1 MGNKSIQKFF
11 ADQNSVID
19 LSSLGN
25 AKGAKV
31 SLSGP
36 DMNITTPRGSVII
49 VNGALYSSIK
59 GNNLAVKF
67 KDKTITGAKILGSV
81 DLKDIQLE
89 RIDSSLV
96 DSAQVEKKGNGKRR
110 NKKEEE
116 ELKKQLDDAENAKKE
131 ADKAKEEAEK
141 AKEAAEKAL
150 NEAFEVQNSSKQIEE
165 MLQNFL
171 ADNVAK
177 DNLAQQSDASQ
188 QNTQA
193 KATQASKQ
201 NDAEKVLPQPI
212 NKNTSTGKSN
222 SSKNE
227 ENKLDAES
235 VKEPLKVT
243 LALAAESNSG
253 SKDDSITNFTKPQF
267 VGSTAPN
274 ATVIIKINGIAV
286 GQAVADSL
294 GNFTFTAPETLT
306 DGTYNLEAEAKTADG
321 SGSAKLVITIDSV
334 TDKPTFE
341 LSPESSV
348 SGHKGL
354 TPTLTPSIV
363 GTAEENAKVDIYVD
377 NKLVASVD
385 VDKDGNW
392 SYEFKDNELSEGEN
406 SIKVVAVDKAG
417 NKNETT
423 DSIITDTIAPEK
435 PTIELDDSSDSG
447 IKNDNI
453 TNSTLPTF
461 IGVAEPGSTVSI
473 YLGLK
478 HLGEVIVAKDGTWSY
493 TLTTPLKDGEY
504 NITATATDIAGHTS
518 ATANLPFTIDTRISY
533 FSAEIETTNDSG
545 IVGDN
550 VTNNTRPTFT
560 GKTEPNAI
568 ISVINSET
576 GEEVIFKANDKGEWT
591 FNFTSDSVEGINNLT
606 FTVEDVAGNKK
617 DFSFSYVID
626 TIAPVPPTVS
636 LEDYVVLPNGIILSG
651 NDLPALVGTAEPK
664 STILLMRDGKLYDSI
679 EVDSNGTWNYQFSN
693 KFLQGAYDI
702 EIISQDAAGNKSSTV
717 KYSFTIQTE
726 VVPPKAELDASDDS
740 GAKGDWITNKHNAL
754 TLLGTADRFATVN
767 ILIDGKTIGVTTADA
782 DGNWNFDISRNL
794 SDNVYKITVES
805 IDPLGR
811 TSSVDYQLTIDSFT
825 PIPTVMLH
833 DSADSGVKGDM
844 ITKINTPLFTGM
856 AEANAK
862 VSIYVDGVLSGEAIA
877 GDDGVWNFQF
887 TTALSDGSHDVTVK
901 VEDIAGNTAS
911 SSAYNFQ
918 IVTQTQKPTIE
929 LVNDTGV
936 DNTDHIINE
945 KNPALTGTAAP
956 YSTVKLYI
964 DGALIAEV
972 RTNKDG
978 RWEYTLKADQGLVDG
993 DHRITASVEDIAGNI
1008 AHSDPFLISVDTAIS
1023 IPIVSLSPDSDSGIS
1038 DDNLTNIVKPTLHLK
1053 DIDPDIISV
1062 QVWDAMSDTQIGV
1075 ATQQPDGSWAYT
1087 FTSDLTEGLHQVYVK
1102 VEDIAGNKANSA
1114 IFDFTIDTTVSTP
1127 VISLLSK
1134 DDTGVT
1140 GDNLT
1145 NINKPG
1151 FAISGVDADAHRV
1164 VVQVMHNGVS
1174 EEIELSHLNG
1184 SWLFIPGNTWADGSY
1199 TLTVKVEDKAGNTN
1213 YSAPLTVVIDT
1224 QIAIDGVELVND
1236 SGVKGDNMTND
1247 DRPHF
1252 RVTVPTDVNEVRLSI
1267 DGGNSW
1273 VQATPGV
1280 AGSWEYIWPTDLAD
1294 GQYTLTV
1301 EATDKAGNTVTK
1313 TIDFAVDTTLS
1324 VPVIVLDSADD
1335 TGIQGDNMTNSTQP
1349 TFALQHIDD
1358 DAVRVTVSVEHG
1370 GVTTTFDATKGTGG
1384 WTFTPPTSWADGDYT
1399 LSVSV
1404 EDKAGNT
1411 SHSASLTVT
1420 VDTQIAINNIE
1431 LVNDSGIPDDNLT
1444 NNVRPH
1450 FQVTVPTDV
1459 NVVRLSIDGGK
1470 TWFNATQSATPGV
1483 WDYIWPDDVA
1493 DGGYTLTVEATDEAG
1508 NKATQT
1514 LDFTIDTTLSVP
1526 TLSLD
1531 SADDSGIAGDNI
1543 TNVKTP
1549 GFTLN
1554 NIDTDVSRVIVEVMH
1569 NGIKQE
1575 VPLVQTGG
1583 QWRFAPTSDWADGD
1597 YILTVK
1603 VEDRAGNV
1611 KQSAPLTVTVDTHI
1625 AIDRIELVNDSGIPG
1640 DNLTNEARPHFQVTV
1655 PADVNGVRLS
1665 IDGGKTWFDATQS
1678 ATSGVWDYTW
1688 LTNVANGPHTLMVEA
1703 SDKAGNKTT
1712 QKLDFTIDTILSEPT
1727 ITLDSADDSAA
1738 GDNITNVKMPGFT
1751 LGNIDADVTKV
1762 VVTVAHD
1769 GKNQQIELIKN
1780 GGVWRFTPGAAWT
1793 DGDYTLTVKVED
1805 KAGNTNYSAPLTV
1818 TIDTQTSIDRIELLN
1833 DTGIVGDNLTN
1844 EARPQ
1849 FHITVP
1855 TDVNSVQLSLDGG
1868 INWVN
1873 ATLTSDGVWE
1883 YIWPTDL
1890 VENTYTL
1897 TVKATDVAGN
1907 TATETLNFIIDT
1919 TLSTPT
1925 ITLDS
1930 ADDSGTAN
1938 DNKTN
1943 VKTPGFIIG
1952 GIDSD
1957 VTQVVVQVMRDG
1969 HSEEVELTQ
1978 TNGQW
1983 RFVPGSAWT
1992 DGDYTLTVTVKDE
2005 AGNIRH
2011 SAPLTVTIDTQITI
2025 DHIELVND
2033 SGIPDDNLTN
2043 NVRPHFQVTVPTDVN
2058 VVRLSIDGGKTW
2070 FNATQSATP
2079 GVWDYT
2085 WLADVGEGKHTLTVE
2100 ATDKA
2105 GNKTT
2110 QQLDF
2115 IIDTLLSEPT
2125 IVLDNTDD
2133 SGTKGDHLTNVN
2145 KPTFLLGNIDA
2156 DARYVT
2162 VEVQHGGTKEVLTA
2176 TKDATGNWSVTPT
2189 GTWADGDYTLT
2200 VRVEDEA
2207 GNEKHSASL
2216 TVTVDTQITIDVIE
2230 LVNDNGIP
2238 GDNMTNDAH
2247 PQFRVT
2253 VPGDVNE
2260 VSLSIDGGVTWVKA
2274 TQSAT
2279 PGVWNYTWPGT
2290 VPDGDYTLNVKA
2302 TDNAGNTVTE
2312 TLHFTIDTTLST
2324 PVIVLDS
2331 ADDSGVHGDNMTNH
2345 TQPTFALQHIDDDA
2359 VRVTVSVEHGGVT
2372 TTFDATKDAGG
2383 WTFTPTGAW
2392 ADGDYTLSVSVED
2405 KAGNTSHS
2413 ASLTV
2418 TVDTQI
2424 AINNIE
2430 LVNDSGIPDDN
2441 LTNNVRPHFQVTVPT
2456 DVNVVRLSID
2466 GGKTWFNATQSATPG
2481 VWDYIWPDDVADG
2494 GYTLTVEATDEAGNK
2509 ATQTLDF
2516 TIDTTLSVPT
2526 LSLDSADDSGIAGD
2540 NITNVKTPGFTLNN
2554 IDTDV
2559 SRVIVEVMHNGIKQE
2574 VPLVQT
2580 GGQWRF
2586 APTSDWADGDY
2597 ILTVKVEDRAGNVK
2611 QSAPLTVTVD
2621 THIAIDR
2628 IELVNDSG
2636 IPGDNLTNEARP
2648 HFQVTVPADV
2658 NGVRLSI
2665 DGGKTWFDATQSA
2678 TSGVWDYTW
2687 LTNVANGPHTLMVEA
2702 SDKAG
2707 NKTTQKLDFT
2717 IDTILSEPTITLDS
2731 ADDSAAGDNITN
2743 VKMPGFT
2750 LGNIDADVTK
2760 VVVTVAHDGKNQQIE
2775 LIKNGG
2781 VWRFTPGAAWTDGDY
2796 TLTVKV
2802 EDKAGNTNYSAPLTV
2817 TIDTQTS
2824 IDRIELLNDTGIVGD
2839 NLTNEARP
2847 QFHITVPT
2855 DVNSVQLSLDGGINW
2870 VNATLTSDGVWE
2882 YIWPTDLVEN
2892 TYTLTVKAT
2901 DVAGNTA
2908 TETLNFIIDTT
2919 LSTPTITLDSADD
2932 SGTANDNKT
2941 NVKTPG
2947 FIIGGI
2953 DSDVTQVV
2961 VQVMRDGHSEEVELT
2976 QTNGQWRFVP
2986 GSAWTDG
2993 DYTLT
2998 VTVKDEAGNIR
3009 HSAPLTVTIDTQIT
3023 IDHIELVNDSG
3034 IPDDNLTNN
3043 VRPHFQVTVP
3053 TDVNVV
3059 RLSIDGGKTWFN
3071 ATQSATPG
3079 VWDYTWLADV
3089 GEGKHTLTVE
3099 ATDKAGNKTTQQL
3112 DFIIDTLLSEPTIV
3126 LDNTD
3131 DSGTKGDNL
3140 TNVNKPTFLL
3150 GNIDADA
3157 RYVTV
3162 EVQHGG
3168 TKEVLTATKGAT
3180 GIWSVTPTGTWADG
3194 DYTLTVRVEDDAG
3207 NVKYSAPLTVTVDTQ
3222 ITIDVIEL
3230 VNDNGIPGDNLTN
3243 DVRPHFRVTVPGDV
3257 NEVRLS
3263 IDGGNTWVRATQGT
3277 AGIWDYTWPKD
3288 VTDGLH
3294 TLTVEATDKAGNKTT
3309 QTLDFTIDTRLSTP
3323 TIAMDS
3329 RDDTGAIGDHI
3340 TSVKRPGF
3348 TIGNIDADA
3357 HSVILRITQGGN
3369 SQEVTL
3375 TQVGGQWRFTPDA
3388 DWADGSYTLTVE
3400 VTDNAGNVRQSTPLV
3415 VTVDTQT
3422 SITDITLVND
3432 HGVPDDNL
3440 TNSTRPQFEITVPA
3454 DVNSVQ
3460 LSIDGGANWVSATQG
3475 IEGVWGYTWPTDM
3488 GDGKHTLTVM
3498 VTDRAGNTATQTLEF
3513 FIDTRLSTP
3522 TIALDST
3529 DDTGTPGD
3537 DMTNRTRPT
3546 FILQNI
3552 DSDVINV
3559 TVSVTH
3565 NGTTTSFTATQ
3576 GAGGWSFTP
3585 PAPWGDG
3592 DYTLTVTVEDR
3603 AGNTRPSTPLTVTV
3617 DTQIAID
3624 RIELVNDSGVPG
3636 DNVTKHVRP
3645 QFQISVPDDVEKV
3658 LLSIDGGTTW
3668 VTAIKSST
3676 AGIWDYTWP
3685 TDMPEGQHTLT
3696 VEVTDGAGNKMTET
3710 LNFTID
3716 ITLLTPTIELAPDQD
3731 TGQNK
3736 NDNLTSVTQPVFV
3749 LGSIDKDVRHVEL
3762 SIEHNGTFKTVVLT
3776 ESADG
3781 WRYRP
3786 DSALA
3791 DGSYTFTVTV
3801 TDVAGNQQTSA
3812 PLKVTIDGTLTTP
3825 VIELAAGEDSGTVGD
3840 RLTNHDRPVFDIHQ
3854 VDSDVTR
3861 VMVKVTYN
3869 GKTHEEAAVFTNGQW
3884 RFTPSAS
3891 WADGSY
3897 QLAVVVEDLAG
3908 NVKESA
3914 PFEVRIDTT
3923 TTINNIVLLNDT
3935 GVQNDQL
3942 TNVAKPSFRIDVPGD
3957 VVQVRVTLDGGANW
3971 NVIRK
3976 NADGQWI
3983 FDSPNTLVDGTY
3995 TLRVEATDEA
4005 GNIANKDLVFN
4016 IDTNIQVP
4024 TIALDAGQ
4032 DTGANTADNITNIS
4046 RPTFTI
4052 GNVDPDVIKVVV
4064 TIDGHDYNATKV
4076 GAGWQFTPGNA
4087 IPDGSYNITVTVEDK
4102 AGNTATSKPL
4112 PVVID
4117 TTAEIES
4124 VTLVTDSGDSDV
4136 DNITKVDKPQFSIVT
4151 ADDITHVR
4159 VKIDNAANWIELTKG
4174 GDGRWIFNVG
4184 SALPDGQHTLLVDV
4198 TDIAGNVAQETLQFT
4213 IDTTLREPTIVLD
4226 PTHDTGDDTNDNL
4239 TRINKPVFIIGNVDN
4254 DVSHIVVH
4262 IDGRDYTIENTGGNL
4277 TFTPDQPLSDGQ
4289 HTISVTVTDIA
4300 GNTKTSAE
4308 LRIEI
4313 DTQVQIDSVTLTTD
4327 SGVNDHDNVTNATR
4341 PSFEIATP
4349 DDVTSV
4355 LVSFDGVNWTPISK
4369 NAAGQWEF
4377 TAGSALPD
4385 GHYTLHVQATD
4396 RAGNTANST
4405 LGFTVDTQ
4413 IDGLSVVMLDDAGKD
4428 STDGITN
4435 ITSPRFEISAREPLQ
4450 SVTVILNGKSSTLT
4464 QGAGNKWLFTPDTPL
4479 VDGTYKIE
4487 IVAEDI
4493 AGNKISKE
4501 VSFTIDTIVSDPSID
4516 LLDAD
4521 DTGES
4526 AVDNITSVT
4535 TPRFVIG
4542 NVPADIDT
4550 VVIRINGVSYS
4561 VTANGNNLWE
4571 FQVPVALNDGVYE
4584 AVVVFRDIAGN
4595 TSETKLPFTIDTT
4608 TSVSVRMEPASDTGN
4623 SNSDNLTN
4631 KQNPK
4636 FEGTAEPN
4644 AKLVITIVDDKSGRE
4659 VLKQTITVGADGN
4672 WSVTPNILPDGMYT
4686 INVVATD
4693 VAGNT
4698 AQTQERFTIDT
4709 VTIDPTIRLSDPSI
4723 DDQHEATSLR
4733 PEFKGFAEAFST
4745 IMIQWDGKVVGSAN
4759 ANANGEWSWTPP
4771 SVLAPGSYVVSIV
4784 AKDKAGNES
4793 SQVDFPVV
4801 IPVIDVTPP
4810 TIKLSEESD
4819 SGALGDFTTNNKT
4832 PTLIGSTLPNTIVS
4846 IYVDGVKVGE
4856 ATADTAGRYTFQ
4868 LSEMKDGHYVVQ
4880 VGIVNPRDNS
4890 ELRSTAV
4897 DVTIDT
4903 EVAELVWNISGMHEG
4918 GYINTVTPEIG
4929 GTSEPNSKITIFVN
4943 GVEKAIAYTTGAG
4956 HWGVVLPAL
4965 GNDGNYELTFKVED
4979 VAGNIREFGPQNV
4992 ILDTVISPLTVV
5004 LREADDSGK
5013 VGDWITNKSHVTIDG
5028 TAEAGSTLTI
5038 RNPQGVV
5045 IATLVVGNDGRWSAE
5060 LDLREGS
5067 NAFVVVSEDKAGN
5080 SQQKEILIEHDT
5092 QIEISDISLSR
5103 DTNSGDKYDLIT
5115 NNKSPVLVAMTDPGA
5130 TVQVYI
5136 NGVLQGTVEAS
5147 SSGNISYTMPANSAD
5162 GEYQVQFVA
5171 TDTAGNRVE
5180 SAITTVTIDSQIAVF
5195 DIDEDSLPALSNN
5208 RALSVSGV
5216 GEAGSQ
5222 VSIFVDG
5229 KLVNVVMVEAD
5240 GTWRAPILLQD
5251 DGTFNIHFSITDVA
5265 GNTEVSKDYSVDV
5278 DSSTDFPTLNLEDA
5292 SNSGSL
5298 DDLITNHNKP
5308 VLVGTAEAGA
5318 TIHIYVDEKIVANVL
5333 VLEDG
5338 TWSYQFD
5345 NALKDGEYSIRVVA
5359 EDPAGNT
5366 AESPR
5371 LLVTIDTSTFIDN
5384 PAMVA
5389 GSDNGI
5395 FSNDS
5400 ITSQTR
5406 PTFSIFGE
5414 MNQSVQIFID
5424 GVLVDT
5430 ITVTDRNQ
5438 VYRPE
5443 SPLGDGSHSIYY
5455 VITDKAGNTATSKT
5469 LNFTIDT
5476 FNTTPVAIDSI
5487 GGQTLAEMTGS
5498 DGKIYITDTTR
5509 NLLFSGSAEPNS
5521 KIEIIINGLNVG
5533 EVWVNEKGH
5542 WQMPVNPL
5550 YFTEGQ
5556 LDITVKSTDRAG
5568 NVNQEKYSIWVDT
5581 HIKVFTSELDDNKS
5595 SSKTEWWSNS
5605 DLITMRGTG
5614 EIGATVSLI
5623 VAGVT
5628 LATAVVAAT
5637 GRWELSTDKLPE
5649 GTYDIS
5655 LVIEDSAGNRWEDVR
5670 EIFIDRT
5677 PPNAPVVTYSDIVND
5692 LIIMQGTAE
5701 AKSQL
5706 IITDSE
5712 GNTYT
5717 LTVPDNGKWSMAIP
5731 YPSEG
5736 KFTITSVD
5744 AIGNRSDDVP
5754 LDIMKEVPVI
5764 SLSPDSDSGTVGDNI
5779 TRDKQPTFIIGNL
5792 ESDVVVVQVDI
5803 NGTVYNAE
5811 KNADGV
5817 WFFTPGTPLAD
5828 GSYTISVIA
5837 SDAAGNQK
5845 NSLPITV
5852 TIDSTLTVP
5861 EIALAAGEDNGASDS
5876 DNVTNHTQP
5885 KFTLQHIDA
5894 DVTGVTVNVTHN
5906 GVTDIYQA
5914 TQGADGWTFTPPAAW
5929 NDGNYTLSVTVV
5941 DRAGNSQQSASLA
5954 VTVDSTVTVTADSQ
5968 HDDASDDATAT
5979 AVTPPESE
5987 TVNAESATHLRTEP
6001 SAAEE
6006 SVVKVTAYS
6015 ITLLNADSGDEI
6027 DRSISQTPSFEI
6039 SVPENIVNV
6048 SIMFEGEEFTLPIT
6062 NQKAIFEVPLSLE
6075 DGEYTMDVK
6084 FIDKDNDFLI
6094 KEKTFSVD
6102 HSSAD
6107 IVNAMNVR
6115 GKTEDDINDSPST
6128 SSVGHNNNGAID
6140 VFAVNEVT
6148 LPVDNQEEH
6157 A

>member
-423 DSIITDTIAPEK
+423 DSIITDTIPPEK

-591 FNFTSDSVEGINNLT
+591 FNFTSDSVEGVNNLT

-626 TIAPVPPTVS
+626 TVAPVPPTVS
-636 LEDYVVLPNGIILSG
+636 LEDFVVLPNGIILSG

-664 STILLMRDGKLYDSI
+664 SIILLMRDGKLYDSI

-1023 IPIVSLSPDSDSGIS
+1023 IPIVSLSPDSDSGVS

-1062 QVWDAMSDTQIGV
+1062 QVWDAASDTQIGV

-1114 IFDFTIDTTVSTP
+1114 VFDFTIDTTVSTP

-1384 WTFTPPTSWADGDYT
+1384 WSFTPTGAWADGDYT

-1431 LVNDSGIPDDNLT
+1431 LVNDSGIPNDNLT

-1470 TWFNATQSATPGV
+1470 TWFNATQSATPGA

-1493 DGGYTLTVEATDEAG
+1493 DGGYTLTVEATDKAG
-1508 NKATQT
+1508 NKTTQE

-1703 SDKAGNKTT
+1703 TDKAGNKTT

-2011 SAPLTVTIDTQITI
+2011 SAPLTVTIDTQI
-2025 DHIELVND
+2025 
-2033 SGIPDDNLTN
+2033 
-2043 NVRPHFQVTVPTDVN
+2043 
-2058 VVRLSIDGGKTW
+2058 
-2070 FNATQSATP
+2070 A
-2079 GVWDYT
+2079 
-2085 WLADVGEGKHTLTVE
+2085 
-2100 ATDKA
+2100 
-2105 GNKTT
+2105 
-2110 QQLDF
+2110 
-2115 IIDTLLSEPT
+2115 
-2125 IVLDNTDD
+2125 
-2133 SGTKGDHLTNVN
+2133 
-2145 KPTFLLGNIDA
+2145 
-2156 DARYVT
+2156 
-2162 VEVQHGGTKEVLTA
+2162 
-2176 TKDATGNWSVTPT
+2176 
-2189 GTWADGDYTLT
+2189 
-2200 VRVEDEA
+2200 
-2207 GNEKHSASL
+2207 
-2216 TVTVDTQITIDVIE
+2216 
-2230 LVNDNGIP
+2230 
-2238 GDNMTNDAH
+2238 
-2247 PQFRVT
+2247 
-2253 VPGDVNE
+2253 
-2260 VSLSIDGGVTWVKA
+2260 
-2274 TQSAT
+2274 
-2279 PGVWNYTWPGT
+2279 
-2290 VPDGDYTLNVKA
+2290 
-2302 TDNAGNTVTE
+2302 
-2312 TLHFTIDTTLST
+2312 
-2324 PVIVLDS
+2324 
-2331 ADDSGVHGDNMTNH
+2331 
-2345 TQPTFALQHIDDDA
+2345 
-2359 VRVTVSVEHGGVT
+2359 
-2372 TTFDATKDAGG
+2372 
-2383 WTFTPTGAW
+2383 
-2392 ADGDYTLSVSVED
+2392 
-2405 KAGNTSHS
+2405 
-2413 ASLTV
+2413 
-2418 TVDTQI
+2418 
-2424 AINNIE
+2424 
-2430 LVNDSGIPDDN
+2430 
-2441 LTNNVRPHFQVTVPT
+2441 
-2456 DVNVVRLSID
+2456 
-2466 GGKTWFNATQSATPG
+2466 
-2481 VWDYIWPDDVADG
+2481 
-2494 GYTLTVEATDEAGNK
+2494 
-2509 ATQTLDF
+2509 
-2516 TIDTTLSVPT
+2516 
-2526 LSLDSADDSGIAGD
+2526 
-2540 NITNVKTPGFTLNN
+2540 
-2554 IDTDV
+2554 
-2559 SRVIVEVMHNGIKQE
+2559 
-2574 VPLVQT
+2574 
-2580 GGQWRF
+2580 
-2586 APTSDWADGDY
+2586 
-2597 ILTVKVEDRAGNVK
+2597 
-2611 QSAPLTVTVD
+2611 
-2621 THIAIDR
+2621 
-2628 IELVNDSG
+2628 
-2636 IPGDNLTNEARP
+2636 
-2648 HFQVTVPADV
+2648 
-2658 NGVRLSI
+2658 
-2665 DGGKTWFDATQSA
+2665 
-2678 TSGVWDYTW
+2678 
-2687 LTNVANGPHTLMVEA
+2687 
-2702 SDKAG
+2702 
-2707 NKTTQKLDFT
+2707 
-2717 IDTILSEPTITLDS
+2717 
-2731 ADDSAAGDNITN
+2731 
-2743 VKMPGFT
+2743 
-2750 LGNIDADVTK
+2750 
-2760 VVVTVAHDGKNQQIE
+2760 
-2775 LIKNGG
+2775 
-2781 VWRFTPGAAWTDGDY
+2781 
-2796 TLTVKV
+2796 
-2802 EDKAGNTNYSAPLTV
+2802 
-2817 TIDTQTS
+2817 
-2824 IDRIELLNDTGIVGD
+2824 
-2839 NLTNEARP
+2839 
-2847 QFHITVPT
+2847 
-2855 DVNSVQLSLDGGINW
+2855 
-2870 VNATLTSDGVWE
+2870 
-2882 YIWPTDLVEN
+2882 
-2892 TYTLTVKAT
+2892 
-2901 DVAGNTA
+2901 
-2908 TETLNFIIDTT
+2908 
-2919 LSTPTITLDSADD
+2919 
-2932 SGTANDNKT
+2932 
-2941 NVKTPG
+2941 
-2947 FIIGGI
+2947 
-2953 DSDVTQVV
+2953 
-2961 VQVMRDGHSEEVELT
+2961 
-2976 QTNGQWRFVP
+2976 
-2986 GSAWTDG
+2986 
-2993 DYTLT
+2993 
-2998 VTVKDEAGNIR
+2998 
-3009 HSAPLTVTIDTQIT
+3009 

-3168 TKEVLTATKGAT
+3168 TKEVLTATKDATGNWSVTPTGTWADGDYTLTVRVEDEAGNEKHSASLTVTVDTQITIDAIELVNDNGIPGDNMTNDAHPQFRVTVPGDVNEVSLSIDGGVTWVKATQSATPGVWNYTWPGTVPDGDYTLNVKATDNAGNTVTETLHFTIDTTLSVPVIVLNSADDTGVQGDNMTNRTQPTFALQHIDDDAVRVTVSVEHGGVTTTFDATKGTGGWSFTPTGAWADGDYTLSVSVEDKAGNTSHSASLTVTVDTQIAINNIELVNDSGIPDDNLTNNVRPHFQVTVPTDVNVVRLSIDGGKTWFNATQSATPGVWDYTWLADVGEGKHTLTVEATDKAGNQTTQKLDFIIDTMLSEPTIVLDSTDDSGTKGDNLTNANKPTFILGNIDADARYVTVEVQYGGTKEVLTATKGAT

-3194 DYTLTVRVEDDAG
+3194 DYMLTVRVEDDAG

-3323 TIAMDS
+3323 TITMDS

-3348 TIGNIDADA
+3348 TIGNIDSDA
-3357 HSVILRITQGGN
+3357 QSVILRITQGGN

-3400 VTDNAGNVRQSTPLV
+3400 VTDNAGNVRQSTPLI

-3460 LSIDGGANWVSATQG
+3460 LSIDGGANWVSAAQG

-3624 RIELVNDSGVPG
+3624 HIELVNDSGVPG

-3716 ITLLTPTIELAPDQD
+3716 ITLMTPTIELAPDQD

-3840 RLTNHDRPVFDIHQ
+3840 RLTNHDRPVFDIRQ

-4076 GAGWQFTPGNA
+4076 GAGWQFTPGDA

-4308 LRIEI
+4308 LKIEI

-4535 TPRFVIG
+4535 KPRFVIG

-4550 VVIRINGVSYS
+4550 VVIRINGVSYP

-4608 TSVSVRMEPASDTGN
+4608 TSVSVRMEPASDTGS

-4723 DDQHEATSLR
+4723 DDQYEATSLR
-4733 PEFKGFAEAFST
+4733 PEFKGLAEAFST

-4832 PTLIGSTLPNTIVS
+4832 PTLIGNTLPNAIVS

-5038 RNPQGVV
+5038 RNPQGGV

-5251 DGTFNIHFSITDVA
+5251 DGKFNIHFSITDVA

-5298 DDLITNHNKP
+5298 DDLITSHNKP

-5384 PAMVA
+5384 PVMIA

-5406 PTFSIFGE
+5406 PAFSIFGE

-5476 FNTTPVAIDSI
+5476 LNTTPVAIDSI

-5533 EVWVNEKGH
+5533 EVWVNDKGH

-5581 HIKVFTSELDDNKS
+5581 HIQVFTSELDDNKS
-5595 SSKTEWWSNS
+5595 SSKTDWWSNS
-5605 DLITMRGTG
+5605 STITMRGMG

-5628 LATAVVAAT
+5628 LATAVVAAN
-5637 GRWELSTDKLPE
+5637 GQWELSTDQLPE
-5649 GTYDIS
+5649 GKYDITLS
-5655 LVIEDSAGNRWEDVR
+5655 IEDNAGNRKEEVH

-5706 IITDSE
+5706 IITDSN

-5754 LDIMKEVPVI
+5754 LDIMKETPVI
-5764 SLSPDSDSGTVGDNI
+5764 SLSPDSDSGTAGDNI
-5779 TRDKQPTFIIGNL
+5779 TRDNQPTFIIGNL

-5876 DNVTNHTQP
+5876 DNVTNHNHTQP

-5906 GVTDIYQA
+5906 GVTDTYQA

-5968 HDDASDDATAT
+5968 HNDASDDATAI

-5987 TVNAESATHLRTEP
+5987 TVNAESATHLRTVP
-6001 SAAEE
+6001 SVAEE
-6006 SVVKVTAYS
+6006 SVVKETAYS

-6048 SIMFEGEEFTLPIT
+6048 SVMFEGEEFTLPII

-6084 FIDKDNDFLI
+6084 YLDKDDDFLI

-6107 IVNAMNVR
+6107 IVNAMNAR

>member
-2125 IVLDNTDD
+2125 IVLDSTDD

-2230 LVNDNGIP
+2230 LVNDNSIP

-2424 AINNIE
+2424 AINN
-2430 LVNDSGIPDDN
+2430 
-2441 LTNNVRPHFQVTVPT
+2441 
-2456 DVNVVRLSID
+2456 
-2466 GGKTWFNATQSATPG
+2466 
-2481 VWDYIWPDDVADG
+2481 
-2494 GYTLTVEATDEAGNK
+2494 
-2509 ATQTLDF
+2509 
-2516 TIDTTLSVPT
+2516 
-2526 LSLDSADDSGIAGD
+2526 
-2540 NITNVKTPGFTLNN
+2540 
-2554 IDTDV
+2554 
-2559 SRVIVEVMHNGIKQE
+2559 
-2574 VPLVQT
+2574 
-2580 GGQWRF
+2580 
-2586 APTSDWADGDY
+2586 
-2597 ILTVKVEDRAGNVK
+2597 
-2611 QSAPLTVTVD
+2611 
-2621 THIAIDR
+2621 
-2628 IELVNDSG
+2628 
-2636 IPGDNLTNEARP
+2636 
-2648 HFQVTVPADV
+2648 
-2658 NGVRLSI
+2658 
-2665 DGGKTWFDATQSA
+2665 
-2678 TSGVWDYTW
+2678 
-2687 LTNVANGPHTLMVEA
+2687 
-2702 SDKAG
+2702 
-2707 NKTTQKLDFT
+2707 
-2717 IDTILSEPTITLDS
+2717 
-2731 ADDSAAGDNITN
+2731 
-2743 VKMPGFT
+2743 
-2750 LGNIDADVTK
+2750 
-2760 VVVTVAHDGKNQQIE
+2760 
-2775 LIKNGG
+2775 
-2781 VWRFTPGAAWTDGDY
+2781 
-2796 TLTVKV
+2796 
-2802 EDKAGNTNYSAPLTV
+2802 
-2817 TIDTQTS
+2817 
-2824 IDRIELLNDTGIVGD
+2824 
-2839 NLTNEARP
+2839 
-2847 QFHITVPT
+2847 
-2855 DVNSVQLSLDGGINW
+2855 
-2870 VNATLTSDGVWE
+2870 
-2882 YIWPTDLVEN
+2882 
-2892 TYTLTVKAT
+2892 
-2901 DVAGNTA
+2901 
-2908 TETLNFIIDTT
+2908 
-2919 LSTPTITLDSADD
+2919 
-2932 SGTANDNKT
+2932 
-2941 NVKTPG
+2941 
-2947 FIIGGI
+2947 
-2953 DSDVTQVV
+2953 
-2961 VQVMRDGHSEEVELT
+2961 
-2976 QTNGQWRFVP
+2976 
-2986 GSAWTDG
+2986 
-2993 DYTLT
+2993 
-2998 VTVKDEAGNIR
+2998 
-3009 HSAPLTVTIDTQIT
+3009 
-3023 IDHIELVNDSG
+3023 IELVNDSG

-4550 VVIRINGVSYS
+4550 VVIRINGVSYP

>member
-36 DMNITTPRGSVII
+36 DMNITTPHGSVII

-116 ELKKQLDDAENAKKE
+116 ELKKQLDEAENAKKE

-447 IKNDNI
+447 IKNDSI

-533 FSAEIETTNDSG
+533 FSAEIETTDDSG

-591 FNFTSDSVEGINNLT
+591 FNFTSDSVEGVNNLT

-626 TIAPVPPTVS
+626 TVAPVPPTVS
-636 LEDYVVLPNGIILSG
+636 LEDFVVLPNGIILSG

-1062 QVWDAMSDTQIGV
+1062 QVWDAASDTQIGV

-1114 IFDFTIDTTVSTP
+1114 VFDFTIDTTVSTP

-1184 SWLFIPGNTWADGSY
+1184 SWLFTPGNTWADGSY

-1324 VPVIVLDSADD
+1324 VPVIVLNSADD
-1335 TGIQGDNMTNSTQP
+1335 TGVQGDNMTNSTQP

-1370 GVTTTFDATKGTGG
+1370 GVTTTFDATKGVGG
-1384 WTFTPPTSWADGDYT
+1384 WSFTPTGAWADGDYT

-1431 LVNDSGIPDDNLT
+1431 LVNDSGIPNDNLT

-1470 TWFNATQSATPGV
+1470 TWFNATQNATPGV

-1508 NKATQT
+1508 NKTTQT

-1554 NIDTDVSRVIVEVMH
+1554 NIDTDVSRVTVEVMH

-1625 AIDRIELVNDSGIPG
+1625 AIDRIELVNDSGIPD

-1678 ATSGVWDYTW
+1678 ATPGVWDYTW

-1712 QKLDFTIDTILSEPT
+1712 QKLDFIIDTMLSEPT

-2011 SAPLTVTIDTQITI
+2011 SAPLTVTIDTQIAI

-2133 SGTKGDHLTNVN
+2133 SGTKGDNLTNVN

-2331 ADDSGVHGDNMTNH
+2331 ADDTGIQGDNMTNR
-2345 TQPTFALQHIDDDA
+2345 TQPTFNLQHIDDDA

-2372 TTFDATKDAGG
+2372 TTFDATKGVGG
-2383 WTFTPTGAW
+2383 WTFTPPTSWGA
-2392 ADGDYTLSVSVED
+2392 GDYTLSVSVED

-2466 GGKTWFNATQSATPG
+2466 GGKTWFNATQ
-2481 VWDYIWPDDVADG
+2481 
-2494 GYTLTVEATDEAGNK
+2494 N
-2509 ATQTLDF
+2509 
-2516 TIDTTLSVPT
+2516 
-2526 LSLDSADDSGIAGD
+2526 
-2540 NITNVKTPGFTLNN
+2540 
-2554 IDTDV
+2554 
-2559 SRVIVEVMHNGIKQE
+2559 
-2574 VPLVQT
+2574 
-2580 GGQWRF
+2580 
-2586 APTSDWADGDY
+2586 
-2597 ILTVKVEDRAGNVK
+2597 
-2611 QSAPLTVTVD
+2611 
-2621 THIAIDR
+2621 
-2628 IELVNDSG
+2628 
-2636 IPGDNLTNEARP
+2636 
-2648 HFQVTVPADV
+2648 
-2658 NGVRLSI
+2658 
-2665 DGGKTWFDATQSA
+2665 
-2678 TSGVWDYTW
+2678 
-2687 LTNVANGPHTLMVEA
+2687 
-2702 SDKAG
+2702 
-2707 NKTTQKLDFT
+2707 
-2717 IDTILSEPTITLDS
+2717 
-2731 ADDSAAGDNITN
+2731 
-2743 VKMPGFT
+2743 
-2750 LGNIDADVTK
+2750 
-2760 VVVTVAHDGKNQQIE
+2760 
-2775 LIKNGG
+2775 
-2781 VWRFTPGAAWTDGDY
+2781 
-2796 TLTVKV
+2796 
-2802 EDKAGNTNYSAPLTV
+2802 
-2817 TIDTQTS
+2817 
-2824 IDRIELLNDTGIVGD
+2824 
-2839 NLTNEARP
+2839 
-2847 QFHITVPT
+2847 
-2855 DVNSVQLSLDGGINW
+2855 
-2870 VNATLTSDGVWE
+2870 
-2882 YIWPTDLVEN
+2882 
-2892 TYTLTVKAT
+2892 
-2901 DVAGNTA
+2901 
-2908 TETLNFIIDTT
+2908 
-2919 LSTPTITLDSADD
+2919 
-2932 SGTANDNKT
+2932 
-2941 NVKTPG
+2941 
-2947 FIIGGI
+2947 
-2953 DSDVTQVV
+2953 
-2961 VQVMRDGHSEEVELT
+2961 
-2976 QTNGQWRFVP
+2976 
-2986 GSAWTDG
+2986 
-2993 DYTLT
+2993 
-2998 VTVKDEAGNIR
+2998 
-3009 HSAPLTVTIDTQIT
+3009 
-3023 IDHIELVNDSG
+3023 
-3034 IPDDNLTNN
+3034 
-3043 VRPHFQVTVP
+3043 
-3053 TDVNVV
+3053 
-3059 RLSIDGGKTWFN
+3059 
-3071 ATQSATPG
+3071 ATPG

-3099 ATDKAGNKTTQQL
+3099 ATDKAGNQTTQKL
-3112 DFIIDTLLSEPTIV
+3112 DFIIDTMLSEPTIV
-3126 LDNTD
+3126 LDSTD

-3140 TNVNKPTFLL
+3140 TNANKPTFIL

-3194 DYTLTVRVEDDAG
+3194 DYTLTVRVEDEAG

-3323 TIAMDS
+3323 TITMDS

-3348 TIGNIDADA
+3348 TIGNIDSDA
-3357 HSVILRITQGGN
+3357 QSVILRITQGGN

-3400 VTDNAGNVRQSTPLV
+3400 VTDNAGNVRQSTPLI

-3460 LSIDGGANWVSATQG
+3460 LSIDGGANWVSAAQG

-3624 RIELVNDSGVPG
+3624 HIELVNDSGVPG
-3636 DNVTKHVRP
+3636 DNITKHVRP

-3685 TDMPEGQHTLT
+3685 TDMPEGQHTLI
-3696 VEVTDGAGNKMTET
+3696 VEVTDGAGNKMTGT
-3710 LNFTID
+3710 LDFTID

-3840 RLTNHDRPVFDIHQ
+3840 RLTNHDRPVFDIRQ

-3914 PFEVRIDTT
+3914 PLEVRIDTT

-3957 VVQVRVTLDGGANW
+3957 VIQVRVTLDGGANW

-4184 SALPDGQHTLLVDV
+4184 SALPDGKHTLLVDV

-4308 LRIEI
+4308 LQIEI

-4535 TPRFVIG
+4535 KPRFVIG

-4550 VVIRINGVSYS
+4550 VVIRINGVSYP

-4608 TSVSVRMEPASDTGN
+4608 TSVSVRMEPASDTGS

-4659 VLKQTITVGADGN
+4659 VLKHTITVGADGN

-4723 DDQHEATSLR
+4723 DDQYEATSLR
-4733 PEFKGFAEAFST
+4733 PEFKGLAEAFST

-4832 PTLIGSTLPNTIVS
+4832 PTLVGNTLPNAIVS

-4965 GNDGNYELTFKVED
+4965 GNDGNYVLTFKVED

-5080 SQQKEILIEHDT
+5080 SQQKDILIEHDT

-5298 DDLITNHNKP
+5298 DDLITSHNKP

-5384 PAMVA
+5384 PVMMA

-5406 PTFSIFGE
+5406 PAFSIYGE

-5533 EVWVNEKGH
+5533 EVWVNDKGH

-5581 HIKVFTSELDDNKS
+5581 HIQVFTSELDDNKS
-5595 SSKTEWWSNS
+5595 SSKTDWWSNS
-5605 DLITMRGTG
+5605 STITMRGMG

-5628 LATAVVAAT
+5628 LATAVVAAN
-5637 GRWELSTDKLPE
+5637 GQWELSTDQLPE
-5649 GTYDIS
+5649 GKYDITLS
-5655 LVIEDSAGNRWEDVR
+5655 IEDNAGNRKEEVH

-5706 IITDSE
+5706 IITDSN

-5754 LDIMKEVPVI
+5754 LDIMKETPVI

-5779 TRDKQPTFIIGNL
+5779 TRDNQPTFIIGNL

-5861 EIALAAGEDNGASDS
+5861 EIALAAGEGNGASDS
-5876 DNVTNHTQP
+5876 DNVTNHNHTQP

-5929 NDGNYTLSVTVV
+5929 NDGTYTLSVTVV
-5941 DRAGNSQQSASLA
+5941 DRAGNSLQSASLE

-5968 HDDASDDATAT
+5968 HDDASDDATPT

-5987 TVNAESATHLRTEP
+5987 TVNAESATHLRTVP

-6006 SVVKVTAYS
+6006 SVVKETAYS

-6048 SIMFEGEEFTLPIT
+6048 SVMFEGEEFTLPIT

-6084 FIDKDNDFLI
+6084 FLDKDDDFLI

-6107 IVNAMNVR
+6107 IVNAMNAR

-6128 SSVGHNNNGAID
+6128 SSVGHNNNGAIE

>member
-423 DSIITDTIAPEK
+423 DSIITDTIPPEK

-636 LEDYVVLPNGIILSG
+636 LEDFVVLPNGIILSG

-1114 IFDFTIDTTVSTP
+1114 VFDFTIDTTVSTP

-1184 SWLFIPGNTWADGSY
+1184 SWLFTPGNTWTDGSY

-1213 YSAPLTVVIDT
+1213 YSTPLTVVIDT

-1384 WTFTPPTSWADGDYT
+1384 WSFTPTGAWADGDYT

-1431 LVNDSGIPDDNLT
+1431 LVNDSGIPNDNLT

-1470 TWFNATQSATPGV
+1470 TWFNATQSATPGA

-1493 DGGYTLTVEATDEAG
+1493 DGGYTLTVEATDKAG
-1508 NKATQT
+1508 NKTTQE

-1625 AIDRIELVNDSGIPG
+1625 AIDRIELVNDSGIPD

-1943 VKTPGFIIG
+1943 IKTPGFIIG

-2011 SAPLTVTIDTQITI
+2011 SAPLTVTIDTQIAI

-2033 SGIPDDNLTN
+2033 SGIPNDNLTN
-2043 NVRPHFQVTVPTDVN
+2043 EARPHFQVTVPTDVN

-2125 IVLDNTDD
+2125 IVLDSTDD
-2133 SGTKGDHLTNVN
+2133 SGTKGDNLTNVN

-2331 ADDSGVHGDNMTNH
+2331 ADDTGIQGDNMTNS
-2345 TQPTFALQHIDDDA
+2345 TQPTFNLQHIDDDA

-2372 TTFDATKDAGG
+2372 TTFDATKGTGG
-2383 WTFTPTGAW
+2383 WTFTPPTSWGA
-2392 ADGDYTLSVSVED
+2392 GDYTLSVSVED

-2441 LTNNVRPHFQVTVPT
+2441 LTNNVRPHFQVKVPT
-2456 DVNVVRLSID
+2456 DVN
-2466 GGKTWFNATQSATPG
+2466 
-2481 VWDYIWPDDVADG
+2481 
-2494 GYTLTVEATDEAGNK
+2494 E
-2509 ATQTLDF
+2509 
-2516 TIDTTLSVPT
+2516 
-2526 LSLDSADDSGIAGD
+2526 
-2540 NITNVKTPGFTLNN
+2540 
-2554 IDTDV
+2554 
-2559 SRVIVEVMHNGIKQE
+2559 
-2574 VPLVQT
+2574 
-2580 GGQWRF
+2580 
-2586 APTSDWADGDY
+2586 
-2597 ILTVKVEDRAGNVK
+2597 
-2611 QSAPLTVTVD
+2611 
-2621 THIAIDR
+2621 
-2628 IELVNDSG
+2628 
-2636 IPGDNLTNEARP
+2636 
-2648 HFQVTVPADV
+2648 
-2658 NGVRLSI
+2658 
-2665 DGGKTWFDATQSA
+2665 
-2678 TSGVWDYTW
+2678 
-2687 LTNVANGPHTLMVEA
+2687 
-2702 SDKAG
+2702 
-2707 NKTTQKLDFT
+2707 
-2717 IDTILSEPTITLDS
+2717 
-2731 ADDSAAGDNITN
+2731 
-2743 VKMPGFT
+2743 
-2750 LGNIDADVTK
+2750 
-2760 VVVTVAHDGKNQQIE
+2760 
-2775 LIKNGG
+2775 
-2781 VWRFTPGAAWTDGDY
+2781 
-2796 TLTVKV
+2796 
-2802 EDKAGNTNYSAPLTV
+2802 
-2817 TIDTQTS
+2817 
-2824 IDRIELLNDTGIVGD
+2824 
-2839 NLTNEARP
+2839 
-2847 QFHITVPT
+2847 
-2855 DVNSVQLSLDGGINW
+2855 
-2870 VNATLTSDGVWE
+2870 
-2882 YIWPTDLVEN
+2882 
-2892 TYTLTVKAT
+2892 
-2901 DVAGNTA
+2901 
-2908 TETLNFIIDTT
+2908 
-2919 LSTPTITLDSADD
+2919 
-2932 SGTANDNKT
+2932 
-2941 NVKTPG
+2941 
-2947 FIIGGI
+2947 
-2953 DSDVTQVV
+2953 
-2961 VQVMRDGHSEEVELT
+2961 
-2976 QTNGQWRFVP
+2976 
-2986 GSAWTDG
+2986 
-2993 DYTLT
+2993 
-2998 VTVKDEAGNIR
+2998 
-3009 HSAPLTVTIDTQIT
+3009 
-3023 IDHIELVNDSG
+3023 
-3034 IPDDNLTNN
+3034 
-3043 VRPHFQVTVP
+3043 
-3053 TDVNVV
+3053 V

-3099 ATDKAGNKTTQQL
+3099 ATDKAGNQTTQKL

-3126 LDNTD
+3126 LDSTD

-3140 TNVNKPTFLL
+3140 TNANKPTFLL

-3194 DYTLTVRVEDDAG
+3194 DYTLTVRVEDEAG

-3277 AGIWDYTWPKD
+3277 AGTWDYTWPKD

-3348 TIGNIDADA
+3348 TIGNIDSDA
-3357 HSVILRITQGGN
+3357 QSVILRITQGGN

-3400 VTDNAGNVRQSTPLV
+3400 VTDNAGNVRQSTPLI

-3460 LSIDGGANWVSATQG
+3460 LSIDGGANWVSAAQG

-3488 GDGKHTLTVM
+3488 GDGKHILTVM

-3624 RIELVNDSGVPG
+3624 HIELVNDSGVPG

-3685 TDMPEGQHTLT
+3685 TDMPEGQHTLI
-3696 VEVTDGAGNKMTET
+3696 VEVTDGAGNKMTGT
-3710 LNFTID
+3710 LDFTID

-3840 RLTNHDRPVFDIHQ
+3840 RLTNHDRPVFDIRQ

-4184 SALPDGQHTLLVDV
+4184 SALPDGKHTLLVDV

-4308 LRIEI
+4308 LQIEI

-4487 IVAEDI
+4487 VVAEDI

-4535 TPRFVIG
+4535 KPRFVIG

-4550 VVIRINGVSYS
+4550 VVIRINGVSYP

-4659 VLKQTITVGADGN
+4659 VLKHTITVGADGN

-4965 GNDGNYELTFKVED
+4965 GNDGNYVLTFKVED

-5080 SQQKEILIEHDT
+5080 SQQKDILIEHDT

-5298 DDLITNHNKP
+5298 DDLITSHNKP

-5533 EVWVNEKGH
+5533 EVWANDKGH

-5556 LDITVKSTDRAG
+5556 LDINVKSTDRAG

-5581 HIKVFTSELDDNKS
+5581 HIQVFTSELDDNKS
-5595 SSKTEWWSNS
+5595 SSKTDWWSNS
-5605 DLITMRGTG
+5605 STITMRGMG

-5628 LATAVVAAT
+5628 LATAVVAAN
-5637 GRWELSTDKLPE
+5637 GKWELSTDQLPE
-5649 GTYDIS
+5649 GKYDITLS
-5655 LVIEDSAGNRWEDVR
+5655 IEDNAGNRKEEVH

-5706 IITDSE
+5706 IITDSN

-5885 KFTLQHIDA
+5885 K
-5894 DVTGVTVNVTHN
+5894 
-5906 GVTDIYQA
+5906 
-5914 TQGADGWTFTPPAAW
+5914 
-5929 NDGNYTLSVTVV
+5929 
-5941 DRAGNSQQSASLA
+5941 
-5954 VTVDSTVTVTADSQ
+5954 
-5968 HDDASDDATAT
+5968 
-5979 AVTPPESE
+5979 
-5987 TVNAESATHLRTEP
+5987 
-6001 SAAEE
+6001 
-6006 SVVKVTAYS
+6006 
-6015 ITLLNADSGDEI
+6015 
-6027 DRSISQTPSFEI
+6027 
-6039 SVPENIVNV
+6039 
-6048 SIMFEGEEFTLPIT
+6048 
-6062 NQKAIFEVPLSLE
+6062 
-6075 DGEYTMDVK
+6075 
-6084 FIDKDNDFLI
+6084 
-6094 KEKTFSVD
+6094 
-6102 HSSAD
+6102 
-6107 IVNAMNVR
+6107 
-6115 GKTEDDINDSPST
+6115 
-6128 SSVGHNNNGAID
+6128 
-6140 VFAVNEVT
+6140 
-6148 LPVDNQEEH
+6148 
-6157 A
+6157 

>member
-1 MGNKSIQKFF
+1 
-11 ADQNSVID
+11 
-19 LSSLGN
+19 
-25 AKGAKV
+25 
-31 SLSGP
+31 
-36 DMNITTPRGSVII
+36 
-49 VNGALYSSIK
+49 
-59 GNNLAVKF
+59 
-67 KDKTITGAKILGSV
+67 
-81 DLKDIQLE
+81 
-89 RIDSSLV
+89 
-96 DSAQVEKKGNGKRR
+96 
-110 NKKEEE
+110 
-116 ELKKQLDDAENAKKE
+116 
-131 ADKAKEEAEK
+131 
-141 AKEAAEKAL
+141 
-150 NEAFEVQNSSKQIEE
+150 
-165 MLQNFL
+165 
-171 ADNVAK
+171 
-177 DNLAQQSDASQ
+177 
-188 QNTQA
+188 
-193 KATQASKQ
+193 
-201 NDAEKVLPQPI
+201 EKVLPQPI

-423 DSIITDTIAPEK
+423 DSIITDTIPPEK

-1062 QVWDAMSDTQIGV
+1062 QVWDAASDTQIGV

-1114 IFDFTIDTTVSTP
+1114 VFDFTIDTTVSTP

-1324 VPVIVLDSADD
+1324 VPVIVLNSADD
-1335 TGIQGDNMTNSTQP
+1335 TGVQGDNMTNSTQP

-1384 WTFTPPTSWADGDYT
+1384 WSFTPTGAWADGDYT

-1431 LVNDSGIPDDNLT
+1431 LVNDSGIPNDNLT

-1470 TWFNATQSATPGV
+1470 TWFNATQSATPGA

-1493 DGGYTLTVEATDEAG
+1493 DGGYTLTVEATDKAG
-1508 NKATQT
+1508 NKTTQE

-2011 SAPLTVTIDTQITI
+2011 SAPLTVTIDTQI
-2025 DHIELVND
+2025 
-2033 SGIPDDNLTN
+2033 
-2043 NVRPHFQVTVPTDVN
+2043 
-2058 VVRLSIDGGKTW
+2058 
-2070 FNATQSATP
+2070 A
-2079 GVWDYT
+2079 
-2085 WLADVGEGKHTLTVE
+2085 
-2100 ATDKA
+2100 
-2105 GNKTT
+2105 
-2110 QQLDF
+2110 
-2115 IIDTLLSEPT
+2115 
-2125 IVLDNTDD
+2125 
-2133 SGTKGDHLTNVN
+2133 
-2145 KPTFLLGNIDA
+2145 
-2156 DARYVT
+2156 
-2162 VEVQHGGTKEVLTA
+2162 
-2176 TKDATGNWSVTPT
+2176 
-2189 GTWADGDYTLT
+2189 
-2200 VRVEDEA
+2200 
-2207 GNEKHSASL
+2207 
-2216 TVTVDTQITIDVIE
+2216 
-2230 LVNDNGIP
+2230 
-2238 GDNMTNDAH
+2238 
-2247 PQFRVT
+2247 
-2253 VPGDVNE
+2253 
-2260 VSLSIDGGVTWVKA
+2260 
-2274 TQSAT
+2274 
-2279 PGVWNYTWPGT
+2279 
-2290 VPDGDYTLNVKA
+2290 
-2302 TDNAGNTVTE
+2302 
-2312 TLHFTIDTTLST
+2312 
-2324 PVIVLDS
+2324 
-2331 ADDSGVHGDNMTNH
+2331 
-2345 TQPTFALQHIDDDA
+2345 
-2359 VRVTVSVEHGGVT
+2359 
-2372 TTFDATKDAGG
+2372 
-2383 WTFTPTGAW
+2383 
-2392 ADGDYTLSVSVED
+2392 
-2405 KAGNTSHS
+2405 
-2413 ASLTV
+2413 
-2418 TVDTQI
+2418 
-2424 AINNIE
+2424 
-2430 LVNDSGIPDDN
+2430 
-2441 LTNNVRPHFQVTVPT
+2441 
-2456 DVNVVRLSID
+2456 
-2466 GGKTWFNATQSATPG
+2466 
-2481 VWDYIWPDDVADG
+2481 
-2494 GYTLTVEATDEAGNK
+2494 
-2509 ATQTLDF
+2509 
-2516 TIDTTLSVPT
+2516 
-2526 LSLDSADDSGIAGD
+2526 
-2540 NITNVKTPGFTLNN
+2540 
-2554 IDTDV
+2554 
-2559 SRVIVEVMHNGIKQE
+2559 
-2574 VPLVQT
+2574 
-2580 GGQWRF
+2580 
-2586 APTSDWADGDY
+2586 
-2597 ILTVKVEDRAGNVK
+2597 
-2611 QSAPLTVTVD
+2611 
-2621 THIAIDR
+2621 
-2628 IELVNDSG
+2628 
-2636 IPGDNLTNEARP
+2636 
-2648 HFQVTVPADV
+2648 
-2658 NGVRLSI
+2658 
-2665 DGGKTWFDATQSA
+2665 
-2678 TSGVWDYTW
+2678 
-2687 LTNVANGPHTLMVEA
+2687 
-2702 SDKAG
+2702 
-2707 NKTTQKLDFT
+2707 
-2717 IDTILSEPTITLDS
+2717 
-2731 ADDSAAGDNITN
+2731 
-2743 VKMPGFT
+2743 
-2750 LGNIDADVTK
+2750 
-2760 VVVTVAHDGKNQQIE
+2760 
-2775 LIKNGG
+2775 
-2781 VWRFTPGAAWTDGDY
+2781 
-2796 TLTVKV
+2796 
-2802 EDKAGNTNYSAPLTV
+2802 
-2817 TIDTQTS
+2817 
-2824 IDRIELLNDTGIVGD
+2824 
-2839 NLTNEARP
+2839 
-2847 QFHITVPT
+2847 
-2855 DVNSVQLSLDGGINW
+2855 
-2870 VNATLTSDGVWE
+2870 
-2882 YIWPTDLVEN
+2882 
-2892 TYTLTVKAT
+2892 
-2901 DVAGNTA
+2901 
-2908 TETLNFIIDTT
+2908 
-2919 LSTPTITLDSADD
+2919 
-2932 SGTANDNKT
+2932 
-2941 NVKTPG
+2941 
-2947 FIIGGI
+2947 
-2953 DSDVTQVV
+2953 
-2961 VQVMRDGHSEEVELT
+2961 
-2976 QTNGQWRFVP
+2976 
-2986 GSAWTDG
+2986 
-2993 DYTLT
+2993 
-2998 VTVKDEAGNIR
+2998 
-3009 HSAPLTVTIDTQIT
+3009 

-3168 TKEVLTATKGAT
+3168 TKEVLTATKDATGNWSVTPTGTWADGDYTLTVRVEDEAGNEKHSASLTVTVDTQITIDAIELVNDNGIPGDNMTNDAHPQFRVTVPGDVNEVSLSIDGGVTWVKATQSATPGVWNYTWPGTVPDGDYTLNVKATDNAGNTVTETLHFTIDTTLSVPVIVLNSADDTGVQGDNMTNSTQPTFALQHIDDDAVRVTVSVEHGGVTTTFDATKGTGGWSFTPTGAWADGDYTLSVSVEDKAGNTSHSASLTVTVDTQIAINNIELVNDSGIPDDNLTNNVRPHFQVKVPTDVNEVRLSIDGGKTWFNATQSATPGVWDYTWLADVGEGKHTLTVEATDKAGNQTTQKLDFIIDTMLSEPTIVLDSTDDSGTKGDNLTNANKPTFILGNIDADARYVTVEVQYGGTKKVLTATKGAT

-3194 DYTLTVRVEDDAG
+3194 DYMLTVRVEDDAG

-3323 TIAMDS
+3323 TITMDS

-3348 TIGNIDADA
+3348 TIGNIDSDA
-3357 HSVILRITQGGN
+3357 QSVILRITQGGN

-3400 VTDNAGNVRQSTPLV
+3400 VTDNAGNVRQSTPLI

-3460 LSIDGGANWVSATQG
+3460 LSIDGGANWVSAAQG

-3624 RIELVNDSGVPG
+3624 HIELVNDSGVPG

-3716 ITLLTPTIELAPDQD
+3716 ITLMTPTIELAPDQD

-3840 RLTNHDRPVFDIHQ
+3840 RLTNHDRPVFDIRQ

-4308 LRIEI
+4308 LKIEI

-4535 TPRFVIG
+4535 KPRFVIG
-4542 NVPADIDT
+4542 NVSADIDT
-4550 VVIRINGVSYS
+4550 VVIRINGVSYP

-4965 GNDGNYELTFKVED
+4965 GNDGNYVLTFKVED

-5038 RNPQGVV
+5038 RSPQGVV

-5080 SQQKEILIEHDT
+5080 SQQKDILIEHDT

-5406 PTFSIFGE
+5406 PTFSISGE

-5469 LNFTIDT
+5469 LKFTIDT

-5581 HIKVFTSELDDNKS
+5581 HIQVFTSELDDNKS
-5595 SSKTEWWSNS
+5595 SSKTDWWSNS
-5605 DLITMRGTG
+5605 STITMRGMG

-5628 LATAVVAAT
+5628 LATAVVAAN
-5637 GRWELSTDKLPE
+5637 GQWELSTDQLPE
-5649 GTYDIS
+5649 GKYDITLS
-5655 LVIEDSAGNRWEDVR
+5655 IEDNAGNRKEEVH

-5706 IITDSE
+5706 IITDSN

-5861 EIALAAGEDNGASDS
+5861 EIALAAGEDNGVSDS

-5906 GVTDIYQA
+5906 GVTDTYQA

-5929 NDGNYTLSVTVV
+5929 NDGTYTLSVTVV

-5987 TVNAESATHLRTEP
+5987 TVNAESATHLRTVP

-6006 SVVKVTAYS
+6006 SVVKETAYS

-6107 IVNAMNVR
+6107 IVNAMNAR

>member
-36 DMNITTPRGSVII
+36 DMNITTPHGSVII

-626 TIAPVPPTVS
+626 TVAPVPPTVS
-636 LEDYVVLPNGIILSG
+636 LEDFVVLPNGIILSG

-693 KFLQGAYDI
+693 KFLQGTYDI

-1023 IPIVSLSPDSDSGIS
+1023 IPIVSLSPDSDSGIA

-1114 IFDFTIDTTVSTP
+1114 VFDFTIDTTVSTP

-1184 SWLFIPGNTWADGSY
+1184 SWLFTPGNTWADGSY
-1199 TLTVKVEDKAGNTN
+1199 TLTVKVEDKAGNTS

-1324 VPVIVLDSADD
+1324 VPVIVLNSADD
-1335 TGIQGDNMTNSTQP
+1335 TGVQGDNMTNSTQP

-1384 WTFTPPTSWADGDYT
+1384 WSFTPTGAWADGDYT

-1450 FQVTVPTDV
+1450 FQVKVPTDV

-1470 TWFNATQSATPGV
+1470 TWFNATQNATPGV

-1508 NKATQT
+1508 NKTTQT

-1625 AIDRIELVNDSGIPG
+1625 AIDRIELVNDSGIPD

-2011 SAPLTVTIDTQITI
+2011 SAPLTVTIDTQIAI

-2043 NVRPHFQVTVPTDVN
+2043 EARPHFQVTVPTDVN
-2058 VVRLSIDGGKTW
+2058 EVRLSIDGGKTW

-2105 GNKTT
+2105 GNQTT
-2110 QQLDF
+2110 QKLDF
-2115 IIDTLLSEPT
+2115 IIDTMLSEPT
-2125 IVLDNTDD
+2125 IVLDSTDD
-2133 SGTKGDHLTNVN
+2133 SGTKGDNLTNAN
-2145 KPTFLLGNIDA
+2145 KPTFILGNIDA

-2162 VEVQHGGTKEVLTA
+2162 VEVQ
-2176 TKDATGNWSVTPT
+2176 
-2189 GTWADGDYTLT
+2189 Y
-2200 VRVEDEA
+2200 
-2207 GNEKHSASL
+2207 
-2216 TVTVDTQITIDVIE
+2216 
-2230 LVNDNGIP
+2230 
-2238 GDNMTNDAH
+2238 
-2247 PQFRVT
+2247 
-2253 VPGDVNE
+2253 
-2260 VSLSIDGGVTWVKA
+2260 
-2274 TQSAT
+2274 
-2279 PGVWNYTWPGT
+2279 
-2290 VPDGDYTLNVKA
+2290 
-2302 TDNAGNTVTE
+2302 
-2312 TLHFTIDTTLST
+2312 
-2324 PVIVLDS
+2324 
-2331 ADDSGVHGDNMTNH
+2331 
-2345 TQPTFALQHIDDDA
+2345 
-2359 VRVTVSVEHGGVT
+2359 
-2372 TTFDATKDAGG
+2372 
-2383 WTFTPTGAW
+2383 
-2392 ADGDYTLSVSVED
+2392 
-2405 KAGNTSHS
+2405 
-2413 ASLTV
+2413 
-2418 TVDTQI
+2418 
-2424 AINNIE
+2424 
-2430 LVNDSGIPDDN
+2430 
-2441 LTNNVRPHFQVTVPT
+2441 
-2456 DVNVVRLSID
+2456 
-2466 GGKTWFNATQSATPG
+2466 
-2481 VWDYIWPDDVADG
+2481 
-2494 GYTLTVEATDEAGNK
+2494 
-2509 ATQTLDF
+2509 
-2516 TIDTTLSVPT
+2516 
-2526 LSLDSADDSGIAGD
+2526 
-2540 NITNVKTPGFTLNN
+2540 
-2554 IDTDV
+2554 
-2559 SRVIVEVMHNGIKQE
+2559 
-2574 VPLVQT
+2574 
-2580 GGQWRF
+2580 
-2586 APTSDWADGDY
+2586 
-2597 ILTVKVEDRAGNVK
+2597 
-2611 QSAPLTVTVD
+2611 
-2621 THIAIDR
+2621 
-2628 IELVNDSG
+2628 
-2636 IPGDNLTNEARP
+2636 
-2648 HFQVTVPADV
+2648 
-2658 NGVRLSI
+2658 
-2665 DGGKTWFDATQSA
+2665 
-2678 TSGVWDYTW
+2678 
-2687 LTNVANGPHTLMVEA
+2687 
-2702 SDKAG
+2702 
-2707 NKTTQKLDFT
+2707 
-2717 IDTILSEPTITLDS
+2717 
-2731 ADDSAAGDNITN
+2731 
-2743 VKMPGFT
+2743 
-2750 LGNIDADVTK
+2750 
-2760 VVVTVAHDGKNQQIE
+2760 
-2775 LIKNGG
+2775 
-2781 VWRFTPGAAWTDGDY
+2781 
-2796 TLTVKV
+2796 
-2802 EDKAGNTNYSAPLTV
+2802 
-2817 TIDTQTS
+2817 
-2824 IDRIELLNDTGIVGD
+2824 
-2839 NLTNEARP
+2839 
-2847 QFHITVPT
+2847 
-2855 DVNSVQLSLDGGINW
+2855 
-2870 VNATLTSDGVWE
+2870 
-2882 YIWPTDLVEN
+2882 
-2892 TYTLTVKAT
+2892 
-2901 DVAGNTA
+2901 
-2908 TETLNFIIDTT
+2908 
-2919 LSTPTITLDSADD
+2919 
-2932 SGTANDNKT
+2932 
-2941 NVKTPG
+2941 
-2947 FIIGGI
+2947 
-2953 DSDVTQVV
+2953 
-2961 VQVMRDGHSEEVELT
+2961 
-2976 QTNGQWRFVP
+2976 
-2986 GSAWTDG
+2986 
-2993 DYTLT
+2993 
-2998 VTVKDEAGNIR
+2998 
-3009 HSAPLTVTIDTQIT
+3009 
-3023 IDHIELVNDSG
+3023 
-3034 IPDDNLTNN
+3034 
-3043 VRPHFQVTVP
+3043 
-3053 TDVNVV
+3053 
-3059 RLSIDGGKTWFN
+3059 
-3071 ATQSATPG
+3071 
-3079 VWDYTWLADV
+3079 
-3089 GEGKHTLTVE
+3089 
-3099 ATDKAGNKTTQQL
+3099 
-3112 DFIIDTLLSEPTIV
+3112 
-3126 LDNTD
+3126 
-3131 DSGTKGDNL
+3131 
-3140 TNVNKPTFLL
+3140 
-3150 GNIDADA
+3150 
-3157 RYVTV
+3157 
-3162 EVQHGG
+3162 GG

-3400 VTDNAGNVRQSTPLV
+3400 VTDNAGNVRQSTPLI

-3460 LSIDGGANWVSATQG
+3460 LSIDGGANWVSAAQG

-3513 FIDTRLSTP
+3513 FIDTQLSTP

-3624 RIELVNDSGVPG
+3624 HIELVNDSGVPG

-3685 TDMPEGQHTLT
+3685 TDMPEGQHTLI
-3696 VEVTDGAGNKMTET
+3696 VEVTDGAGNKMTGT
-3710 LNFTID
+3710 LDFTID

-3840 RLTNHDRPVFDIHQ
+3840 RLTNHDRPVFDIRQ

-4308 LRIEI
+4308 LKIEI

-4535 TPRFVIG
+4535 KPRFVIG

-4550 VVIRINGVSYS
+4550 VVIRINGVSYP

-4856 ATADTAGRYTFQ
+4856 ATADAAGRYTFQ

-4897 DVTIDT
+4897 DLTIDT

-5080 SQQKEILIEHDT
+5080 SQQKDILIEHDT

-5298 DDLITNHNKP
+5298 DDLITSHNKP

-5384 PAMVA
+5384 PVMMA

-5406 PTFSIFGE
+5406 PAFSIYGE

-5476 FNTTPVAIDSI
+5476 LNTTPVAIDSI

-5533 EVWVNEKGH
+5533 EVWANDKGH

-5556 LDITVKSTDRAG
+5556 LDINVKSTDRAG

-5581 HIKVFTSELDDNKS
+5581 HIQVFTSELDDNKS
-5595 SSKTEWWSNS
+5595 SSKTDWWSNS
-5605 DLITMRGTG
+5605 STITMRGMG

-5628 LATAVVAAT
+5628 LATAVVAAN
-5637 GRWELSTDKLPE
+5637 GKWELSTDQLPE
-5649 GTYDIS
+5649 GKYDITLS
-5655 LVIEDSAGNRWEDVR
+5655 IEDNAGNRKEEVH

-5706 IITDSE
+5706 IITDSN

-5929 NDGNYTLSVTVV
+5929 NDGTYTLSVTVV

-5968 HDDASDDATAT
+5968 HNDASDDATAT

-5987 TVNAESATHLRTEP
+5987 TVNAESATHLRTVP
-6001 SAAEE
+6001 SVAEE
-6006 SVVKVTAYS
+6006 SVVKETAYS

-6048 SIMFEGEEFTLPIT
+6048 SVMFEGEEFTLPIT

-6084 FIDKDNDFLI
+6084 FIDKDDDFLI

-6107 IVNAMNVR
+6107 IVNAMNAR

>member
-150 NEAFEVQNSSKQIEE
+150 NEAFEVQNSSKQMEE
-165 MLQNFL
+165 MLQEFL

-193 KATQASKQ
+193 KASQASKQ

-423 DSIITDTIAPEK
+423 DSIITDTIPPEK

-533 FSAEIETTNDSG
+533 FSAEIETTDDSG

-576 GEEVIFKANDKGEWT
+576 GEEVVFKANDQGEWT

-617 DFSFSYVID
+617 DFSFSYFID
-626 TIAPVPPTVS
+626 TIAPLPPTVS

-1114 IFDFTIDTTVSTP
+1114 VFDFTIDTTVSTP

-1184 SWLFIPGNTWADGSY
+1184 SWLFTPGNTWTDGSY

-1324 VPVIVLDSADD
+1324 VPVIVLNSADD
-1335 TGIQGDNMTNSTQP
+1335 TGVQGDNMTNRTQP

-1384 WTFTPPTSWADGDYT
+1384 WTFTPTASWTDGDYT

-1483 WDYIWPDDVA
+1483 WDY
-1493 DGGYTLTVEATDEAG
+1493 
-1508 NKATQT
+1508 
-1514 LDFTIDTTLSVP
+1514 
-1526 TLSLD
+1526 
-1531 SADDSGIAGDNI
+1531 
-1543 TNVKTP
+1543 
-1549 GFTLN
+1549 
-1554 NIDTDVSRVIVEVMH
+1554 
-1569 NGIKQE
+1569 
-1575 VPLVQTGG
+1575 
-1583 QWRFAPTSDWADGD
+1583 
-1597 YILTVK
+1597 
-1603 VEDRAGNV
+1603 
-1611 KQSAPLTVTVDTHI
+1611 
-1625 AIDRIELVNDSGIPG
+1625 
-1640 DNLTNEARPHFQVTV
+1640 
-1655 PADVNGVRLS
+1655 
-1665 IDGGKTWFDATQS
+1665 
-1678 ATSGVWDYTW
+1678 
-1688 LTNVANGPHTLMVEA
+1688 
-1703 SDKAGNKTT
+1703 
-1712 QKLDFTIDTILSEPT
+1712 
-1727 ITLDSADDSAA
+1727 
-1738 GDNITNVKMPGFT
+1738 
-1751 LGNIDADVTKV
+1751 
-1762 VVTVAHD
+1762 
-1769 GKNQQIELIKN
+1769 
-1780 GGVWRFTPGAAWT
+1780 
-1793 DGDYTLTVKVED
+1793 
-1805 KAGNTNYSAPLTV
+1805 
-1818 TIDTQTSIDRIELLN
+1818 
-1833 DTGIVGDNLTN
+1833 
-1844 EARPQ
+1844 
-1849 FHITVP
+1849 
-1855 TDVNSVQLSLDGG
+1855 
-1868 INWVN
+1868 
-1873 ATLTSDGVWE
+1873 
-1883 YIWPTDL
+1883 
-1890 VENTYTL
+1890 
-1897 TVKATDVAGN
+1897 
-1907 TATETLNFIIDT
+1907 
-1919 TLSTPT
+1919 
-1925 ITLDS
+1925 
-1930 ADDSGTAN
+1930 
-1938 DNKTN
+1938 
-1943 VKTPGFIIG
+1943 
-1952 GIDSD
+1952 
-1957 VTQVVVQVMRDG
+1957 
-1969 HSEEVELTQ
+1969 
-1978 TNGQW
+1978 
-1983 RFVPGSAWT
+1983 
-1992 DGDYTLTVTVKDE
+1992 
-2005 AGNIRH
+2005 
-2011 SAPLTVTIDTQITI
+2011 
-2025 DHIELVND
+2025 
-2033 SGIPDDNLTN
+2033 
-2043 NVRPHFQVTVPTDVN
+2043 
-2058 VVRLSIDGGKTW
+2058 
-2070 FNATQSATP
+2070 
-2079 GVWDYT
+2079 T

-2105 GNKTT
+2105 GNQTT
-2110 QQLDF
+2110 QKLDF

-2125 IVLDNTDD
+2125 IALDSTDD
-2133 SGTKGDHLTNVN
+2133 SGTKGDNLTNVN
-2145 KPTFLLGNIDA
+2145 KPTFILGNIDA

-2162 VEVQHGGTKEVLTA
+2162 VEVQHGGT
-2176 TKDATGNWSVTPT
+2176 
-2189 GTWADGDYTLT
+2189 
-2200 VRVEDEA
+2200 
-2207 GNEKHSASL
+2207 
-2216 TVTVDTQITIDVIE
+2216 
-2230 LVNDNGIP
+2230 
-2238 GDNMTNDAH
+2238 
-2247 PQFRVT
+2247 
-2253 VPGDVNE
+2253 
-2260 VSLSIDGGVTWVKA
+2260 
-2274 TQSAT
+2274 
-2279 PGVWNYTWPGT
+2279 
-2290 VPDGDYTLNVKA
+2290 
-2302 TDNAGNTVTE
+2302 
-2312 TLHFTIDTTLST
+2312 
-2324 PVIVLDS
+2324 
-2331 ADDSGVHGDNMTNH
+2331 
-2345 TQPTFALQHIDDDA
+2345 
-2359 VRVTVSVEHGGVT
+2359 
-2372 TTFDATKDAGG
+2372 
-2383 WTFTPTGAW
+2383 
-2392 ADGDYTLSVSVED
+2392 
-2405 KAGNTSHS
+2405 
-2413 ASLTV
+2413 
-2418 TVDTQI
+2418 
-2424 AINNIE
+2424 
-2430 LVNDSGIPDDN
+2430 
-2441 LTNNVRPHFQVTVPT
+2441 
-2456 DVNVVRLSID
+2456 
-2466 GGKTWFNATQSATPG
+2466 
-2481 VWDYIWPDDVADG
+2481 
-2494 GYTLTVEATDEAGNK
+2494 
-2509 ATQTLDF
+2509 
-2516 TIDTTLSVPT
+2516 
-2526 LSLDSADDSGIAGD
+2526 
-2540 NITNVKTPGFTLNN
+2540 
-2554 IDTDV
+2554 
-2559 SRVIVEVMHNGIKQE
+2559 
-2574 VPLVQT
+2574 
-2580 GGQWRF
+2580 
-2586 APTSDWADGDY
+2586 
-2597 ILTVKVEDRAGNVK
+2597 
-2611 QSAPLTVTVD
+2611 
-2621 THIAIDR
+2621 
-2628 IELVNDSG
+2628 
-2636 IPGDNLTNEARP
+2636 
-2648 HFQVTVPADV
+2648 
-2658 NGVRLSI
+2658 
-2665 DGGKTWFDATQSA
+2665 
-2678 TSGVWDYTW
+2678 
-2687 LTNVANGPHTLMVEA
+2687 
-2702 SDKAG
+2702 
-2707 NKTTQKLDFT
+2707 
-2717 IDTILSEPTITLDS
+2717 
-2731 ADDSAAGDNITN
+2731 
-2743 VKMPGFT
+2743 
-2750 LGNIDADVTK
+2750 
-2760 VVVTVAHDGKNQQIE
+2760 
-2775 LIKNGG
+2775 
-2781 VWRFTPGAAWTDGDY
+2781 
-2796 TLTVKV
+2796 
-2802 EDKAGNTNYSAPLTV
+2802 
-2817 TIDTQTS
+2817 
-2824 IDRIELLNDTGIVGD
+2824 
-2839 NLTNEARP
+2839 
-2847 QFHITVPT
+2847 
-2855 DVNSVQLSLDGGINW
+2855 
-2870 VNATLTSDGVWE
+2870 
-2882 YIWPTDLVEN
+2882 
-2892 TYTLTVKAT
+2892 
-2901 DVAGNTA
+2901 
-2908 TETLNFIIDTT
+2908 
-2919 LSTPTITLDSADD
+2919 
-2932 SGTANDNKT
+2932 
-2941 NVKTPG
+2941 
-2947 FIIGGI
+2947 
-2953 DSDVTQVV
+2953 
-2961 VQVMRDGHSEEVELT
+2961 
-2976 QTNGQWRFVP
+2976 
-2986 GSAWTDG
+2986 
-2993 DYTLT
+2993 
-2998 VTVKDEAGNIR
+2998 
-3009 HSAPLTVTIDTQIT
+3009 
-3023 IDHIELVNDSG
+3023 
-3034 IPDDNLTNN
+3034 
-3043 VRPHFQVTVP
+3043 
-3053 TDVNVV
+3053 
-3059 RLSIDGGKTWFN
+3059 
-3071 ATQSATPG
+3071 
-3079 VWDYTWLADV
+3079 
-3089 GEGKHTLTVE
+3089 
-3099 ATDKAGNKTTQQL
+3099 
-3112 DFIIDTLLSEPTIV
+3112 
-3126 LDNTD
+3126 
-3131 DSGTKGDNL
+3131 
-3140 TNVNKPTFLL
+3140 
-3150 GNIDADA
+3150 
-3157 RYVTV
+3157 
-3162 EVQHGG
+3162 G

-3277 AGIWDYTWPKD
+3277 AGTWDYTWPKD

-3375 TQVGGQWRFTPDA
+3375 TQAGGQWRFTPDA

-3400 VTDNAGNVRQSTPLV
+3400 VQDNAGNVRQSTPLI

-3624 RIELVNDSGVPG
+3624 HIELVNDSGVPG

-3716 ITLLTPTIELAPDQD
+3716 ITLMTPTIELAPDQD

-3840 RLTNHDRPVFDIHQ
+3840 RLTNHDRPVFDIRQ

-4213 IDTTLREPTIVLD
+4213 IDTTLQEPTIVLD

-4262 IDGRDYTIENTGGNL
+4262 LDGRDYTIENTGGNL

-4308 LRIEI
+4308 LKIEI
-4313 DTQVQIDSVTLTTD
+4313 DTQVQIDSVTLITD

-4369 NAAGQWEF
+4369 NAAGQWQF
-4377 TAGSALPD
+4377 TAGSALSD

-4501 VSFTIDTIVSDPSID
+4501 VSFTIDTVVSDPRID

-4535 TPRFVIG
+4535 KPRFVIG

-4550 VVIRINGVSYS
+4550 VVIRINGVSYP

-4608 TSVSVRMEPASDTGN
+4608 TSVSVRMEPASDTGS

-4723 DDQHEATSLR
+4723 DDQYEATSLR
-4733 PEFKGFAEAFST
+4733 PEFKGLAEAFST

-4832 PTLIGSTLPNTIVS
+4832 PTLIGNTLPNAIVS

-5180 SAITTVTIDSQIAVF
+5180 SAITTVTIDSKIAVF

-5251 DGTFNIHFSITDVA
+5251 DGKFNIHFSITDVA

-5298 DDLITNHNKP
+5298 DDLITSHNKP

-5384 PAMVA
+5384 PAMMA

-5400 ITSQTR
+5400 VTSQTR
-5406 PTFSIFGE
+5406 PAFSIFGE

-5581 HIKVFTSELDDNKS
+5581 HIQVFTSELDDNKS
-5595 SSKTEWWSNS
+5595 SSKTDWWSNS
-5605 DLITMRGTG
+5605 STITMRGMG

-5628 LATAVVAAT
+5628 LATAVVAAN
-5637 GRWELSTDKLPE
+5637 GQWELSTDQLPE
-5649 GTYDIS
+5649 GKYDITLS
-5655 LVIEDSAGNRWEDVR
+5655 IEDNAGNRKEEVH

-5692 LIIMQGTAE
+5692 LIIMQGAAE

-5706 IITDSE
+5706 IITDSN

-5906 GVTDIYQA
+5906 GVTDTYQA

-5987 TVNAESATHLRTEP
+5987 TVNAESATHLRTVP

-6006 SVVKVTAYS
+6006 SVVKETAYS

-6048 SIMFEGEEFTLPIT
+6048 SVMFEGEEFTLPIT

-6084 FIDKDNDFLI
+6084 FIDKDDDFLI

-6107 IVNAMNVR
+6107 IVNAMNAR

>member
-243 LALAAESNSG
+243 LALATESNSG

-626 TIAPVPPTVS
+626 TVAPVPPTVS
-636 LEDYVVLPNGIILSG
+636 LEDFVVLPNGIILSG

-1023 IPIVSLSPDSDSGIS
+1023 IPIVSLSPDSDSGVS

-1062 QVWDAMSDTQIGV
+1062 QVWDAASDTQIGV

-1114 IFDFTIDTTVSTP
+1114 VFDFTIDTTVSTP

-1199 TLTVKVEDKAGNTN
+1199 TLTVKVEDKAGNTS

-1384 WTFTPPTSWADGDYT
+1384 WSFTPTGAWADGDYT

-1431 LVNDSGIPDDNLT
+1431 LVNDSGIPNDNLT

-1470 TWFNATQSATPGV
+1470 TWFNATQSATPGA

-1493 DGGYTLTVEATDEAG
+1493 DGGYTLTVEATDKAG
-1508 NKATQT
+1508 NKTTQE

-2125 IVLDNTDD
+2125 IVLDSTDD
-2133 SGTKGDHLTNVN
+2133 SGTKGDNLTNVN

-2312 TLHFTIDTTLST
+2312 TLHFTIDTTLSV
-2324 PVIVLDS
+2324 PVIVLNS
-2331 ADDSGVHGDNMTNH
+2331 ADDTGVQGDNMTNS

-2372 TTFDATKDAGG
+2372 TTFDATKGTGG
-2383 WTFTPTGAW
+2383 WSFTPTGAW

-2441 LTNNVRPHFQVTVPT
+2441 LTNNVRPHFQVKVPM
-2456 DVNVVRLSID
+2456 DVN
-2466 GGKTWFNATQSATPG
+2466 
-2481 VWDYIWPDDVADG
+2481 
-2494 GYTLTVEATDEAGNK
+2494 E
-2509 ATQTLDF
+2509 
-2516 TIDTTLSVPT
+2516 
-2526 LSLDSADDSGIAGD
+2526 
-2540 NITNVKTPGFTLNN
+2540 
-2554 IDTDV
+2554 
-2559 SRVIVEVMHNGIKQE
+2559 
-2574 VPLVQT
+2574 
-2580 GGQWRF
+2580 
-2586 APTSDWADGDY
+2586 
-2597 ILTVKVEDRAGNVK
+2597 
-2611 QSAPLTVTVD
+2611 
-2621 THIAIDR
+2621 
-2628 IELVNDSG
+2628 
-2636 IPGDNLTNEARP
+2636 
-2648 HFQVTVPADV
+2648 
-2658 NGVRLSI
+2658 
-2665 DGGKTWFDATQSA
+2665 
-2678 TSGVWDYTW
+2678 
-2687 LTNVANGPHTLMVEA
+2687 
-2702 SDKAG
+2702 
-2707 NKTTQKLDFT
+2707 
-2717 IDTILSEPTITLDS
+2717 
-2731 ADDSAAGDNITN
+2731 
-2743 VKMPGFT
+2743 
-2750 LGNIDADVTK
+2750 
-2760 VVVTVAHDGKNQQIE
+2760 
-2775 LIKNGG
+2775 
-2781 VWRFTPGAAWTDGDY
+2781 
-2796 TLTVKV
+2796 
-2802 EDKAGNTNYSAPLTV
+2802 
-2817 TIDTQTS
+2817 
-2824 IDRIELLNDTGIVGD
+2824 
-2839 NLTNEARP
+2839 
-2847 QFHITVPT
+2847 
-2855 DVNSVQLSLDGGINW
+2855 
-2870 VNATLTSDGVWE
+2870 
-2882 YIWPTDLVEN
+2882 
-2892 TYTLTVKAT
+2892 
-2901 DVAGNTA
+2901 
-2908 TETLNFIIDTT
+2908 
-2919 LSTPTITLDSADD
+2919 
-2932 SGTANDNKT
+2932 
-2941 NVKTPG
+2941 
-2947 FIIGGI
+2947 
-2953 DSDVTQVV
+2953 
-2961 VQVMRDGHSEEVELT
+2961 
-2976 QTNGQWRFVP
+2976 
-2986 GSAWTDG
+2986 
-2993 DYTLT
+2993 
-2998 VTVKDEAGNIR
+2998 
-3009 HSAPLTVTIDTQIT
+3009 
-3023 IDHIELVNDSG
+3023 
-3034 IPDDNLTNN
+3034 
-3043 VRPHFQVTVP
+3043 
-3053 TDVNVV
+3053 V

-3099 ATDKAGNKTTQQL
+3099 ATDKAGNQTTQKL

-3126 LDNTD
+3126 LDSTD

-3140 TNVNKPTFLL
+3140 TNANKPTFIL

-3162 EVQHGG
+3162 EVQYGG

-3263 IDGGNTWVRATQGT
+3263 IDGSNTWVRATQGT

-3323 TIAMDS
+3323 TITMDS

-3348 TIGNIDADA
+3348 TIGNIDSDA
-3357 HSVILRITQGGN
+3357 QSVILRITQGGN

-3400 VTDNAGNVRQSTPLV
+3400 VTDNAGNVRQSTPLI

-3460 LSIDGGANWVSATQG
+3460 LSIDGGANWVSAAQG

-3624 RIELVNDSGVPG
+3624 HIELVNDSGVPG

-3716 ITLLTPTIELAPDQD
+3716 ITLMTPTIELAPDQD

-3840 RLTNHDRPVFDIHQ
+3840 RLTNHDRPVFDIRQ

-4535 TPRFVIG
+4535 KPRFVIG

-4550 VVIRINGVSYS
+4550 VVIRINGVSYP

-4832 PTLIGSTLPNTIVS
+4832 PTLVGNTLPNAIVS

-4965 GNDGNYELTFKVED
+4965 GNDGNYVLTFKVED

-5298 DDLITNHNKP
+5298 DDLITSHNKP

-5384 PAMVA
+5384 PVMMA

-5406 PTFSIFGE
+5406 PAFSIYGE

-5476 FNTTPVAIDSI
+5476 LNTTPVAIDSI

-5533 EVWVNEKGH
+5533 EVWVNDKGH

-5581 HIKVFTSELDDNKS
+5581 HIQVFTSELDDNKS
-5595 SSKTEWWSNS
+5595 SSKTDWWSNS
-5605 DLITMRGTG
+5605 STITMRGMG

-5628 LATAVVAAT
+5628 LATAVVAAN
-5637 GRWELSTDKLPE
+5637 GQWELSTDQLPE
-5649 GTYDIS
+5649 GKYDITLS
-5655 LVIEDSAGNRWEDVR
+5655 IEDNAGNRKEEVH

-5706 IITDSE
+5706 IITDSN

-5744 AIGNRSDDVP
+5744 AIGNRSDDVS

-5861 EIALAAGEDNGASDS
+5861 EIALAAGEDNGVSDS

-5906 GVTDIYQA
+5906 GVTDTYQA

-5929 NDGNYTLSVTVV
+5929 NDGTYTLSVTVV

-5987 TVNAESATHLRTEP
+5987 TVNAESATHLRTVP

-6006 SVVKVTAYS
+6006 SVVKETAYS

-6107 IVNAMNVR
+6107 IVNAMNAR

>member
-150 NEAFEVQNSSKQIEE
+150 NEAFEVQNSSKQMEE
-165 MLQNFL
+165 MLQEFL

-423 DSIITDTIAPEK
+423 DSIITDTIPPEK

-533 FSAEIETTNDSG
+533 FSAEIETTDDSG

-626 TIAPVPPTVS
+626 TIAPLPPTVS

-956 YSTVKLYI
+956 YSTVKLYV

-1023 IPIVSLSPDSDSGIS
+1023 IPIVSLSPDSDSGIA
-1038 DDNLTNIVKPTLHLK
+1038 DDNLTNIVNPTLHLK

-1062 QVWDAMSDTQIGV
+1062 QVWDAASDTQIGV

-1114 IFDFTIDTTVSTP
+1114 VFDFTIDTTVSTP

-1184 SWLFIPGNTWADGSY
+1184 SWLFTPGNTWADGSY
-1199 TLTVKVEDKAGNTN
+1199 TLTVKVEDKAGNTS

-1384 WTFTPPTSWADGDYT
+1384 WSFTPTGAWADGDYT

-1431 LVNDSGIPDDNLT
+1431 LVNDSGIPNDNLT

-1470 TWFNATQSATPGV
+1470 TWFNATQSATPGA

-1493 DGGYTLTVEATDEAG
+1493 DGGYTLTVEATDKAG
-1508 NKATQT
+1508 NKTTQE

-1625 AIDRIELVNDSGIPG
+1625 AIDRIELVNDSGIPD

-2011 SAPLTVTIDTQITI
+2011 SAPLTVTIDTQIAI

-2033 SGIPDDNLTN
+2033 SGIPNDNLTN

-2110 QQLDF
+2110 QKLDF

-2125 IVLDNTDD
+2125 IVLDSTDD
-2133 SGTKGDHLTNVN
+2133 SGTKGDNLTNVN

-2207 GNEKHSASL
+2207 GNVKYSASL

-2230 LVNDNGIP
+2230 LVNDSGTR
-2238 GDNMTNDAH
+2238 GDNLTNDANPH
-2247 PQFRVT
+2247 FRIT

-2274 TQSAT
+2274 TQSVT

-2331 ADDSGVHGDNMTNH
+2331 ADDSGVHGDNMTNR
-2345 TQPTFALQHIDDDA
+2345 TQPTFALQQIDDDA

-2372 TTFDATKDAGG
+2372 TTFDATKGTGG

-2441 LTNNVRPHFQVTVPT
+2441 LTNNVRPHFQVKVPT
-2456 DVNVVRLSID
+2456 DVN
-2466 GGKTWFNATQSATPG
+2466 
-2481 VWDYIWPDDVADG
+2481 
-2494 GYTLTVEATDEAGNK
+2494 E
-2509 ATQTLDF
+2509 
-2516 TIDTTLSVPT
+2516 
-2526 LSLDSADDSGIAGD
+2526 
-2540 NITNVKTPGFTLNN
+2540 
-2554 IDTDV
+2554 
-2559 SRVIVEVMHNGIKQE
+2559 
-2574 VPLVQT
+2574 
-2580 GGQWRF
+2580 
-2586 APTSDWADGDY
+2586 
-2597 ILTVKVEDRAGNVK
+2597 
-2611 QSAPLTVTVD
+2611 
-2621 THIAIDR
+2621 
-2628 IELVNDSG
+2628 
-2636 IPGDNLTNEARP
+2636 
-2648 HFQVTVPADV
+2648 
-2658 NGVRLSI
+2658 
-2665 DGGKTWFDATQSA
+2665 
-2678 TSGVWDYTW
+2678 
-2687 LTNVANGPHTLMVEA
+2687 
-2702 SDKAG
+2702 
-2707 NKTTQKLDFT
+2707 
-2717 IDTILSEPTITLDS
+2717 
-2731 ADDSAAGDNITN
+2731 
-2743 VKMPGFT
+2743 
-2750 LGNIDADVTK
+2750 
-2760 VVVTVAHDGKNQQIE
+2760 
-2775 LIKNGG
+2775 
-2781 VWRFTPGAAWTDGDY
+2781 
-2796 TLTVKV
+2796 
-2802 EDKAGNTNYSAPLTV
+2802 
-2817 TIDTQTS
+2817 
-2824 IDRIELLNDTGIVGD
+2824 
-2839 NLTNEARP
+2839 
-2847 QFHITVPT
+2847 
-2855 DVNSVQLSLDGGINW
+2855 
-2870 VNATLTSDGVWE
+2870 
-2882 YIWPTDLVEN
+2882 
-2892 TYTLTVKAT
+2892 
-2901 DVAGNTA
+2901 
-2908 TETLNFIIDTT
+2908 
-2919 LSTPTITLDSADD
+2919 
-2932 SGTANDNKT
+2932 
-2941 NVKTPG
+2941 
-2947 FIIGGI
+2947 
-2953 DSDVTQVV
+2953 
-2961 VQVMRDGHSEEVELT
+2961 
-2976 QTNGQWRFVP
+2976 
-2986 GSAWTDG
+2986 
-2993 DYTLT
+2993 
-2998 VTVKDEAGNIR
+2998 
-3009 HSAPLTVTIDTQIT
+3009 
-3023 IDHIELVNDSG
+3023 
-3034 IPDDNLTNN
+3034 
-3043 VRPHFQVTVP
+3043 
-3053 TDVNVV
+3053 V

-3099 ATDKAGNKTTQQL
+3099 ATDKAGNQTTQKL

-3126 LDNTD
+3126 LDSTD

-3140 TNVNKPTFLL
+3140 TNANKPTFIL

-3277 AGIWDYTWPKD
+3277 AGTWDYTWPKD

-3348 TIGNIDADA
+3348 TIGNIDSDA

-3400 VTDNAGNVRQSTPLV
+3400 VQDNAGNVRQSTPLV

-3460 LSIDGGANWVSATQG
+3460 LSIDGGANWVSAAQG

-3624 RIELVNDSGVPG
+3624 HIELVNDSGVPG

-3685 TDMPEGQHTLT
+3685 TDMPEGQHTLI
-3696 VEVTDGAGNKMTET
+3696 VEVTDGAGNKMTGT
-3710 LNFTID
+3710 LDFTID

-3840 RLTNHDRPVFDIHQ
+3840 RLTNHDRPVFDIRQ
-3854 VDSDVTR
+3854 IDSDVTR

-3914 PFEVRIDTT
+3914 PLEVRIDTT

-4016 IDTNIQVP
+4016 IDTNVQVP

-4262 IDGRDYTIENTGGNL
+4262 LDGRDYTIENKGGNL

-4308 LRIEI
+4308 LQIEI

-4535 TPRFVIG
+4535 KPRFVIG

-4550 VVIRINGVSYS
+4550 VVIRINGVSYP

-4659 VLKQTITVGADGN
+4659 VLKHTITVGADGN

-5240 GTWRAPILLQD
+5240 GSWRAPILLQD

-5265 GNTEVSKDYSVDV
+5265 GNTQVSKNYSVDV

-5533 EVWVNEKGH
+5533 EVWANDKGH

-5556 LDITVKSTDRAG
+5556 LDINVKSTDRAG

-5581 HIKVFTSELDDNKS
+5581 HIQVFTSELDDNKS
-5595 SSKTEWWSNS
+5595 SSKTDWWSNS
-5605 DLITMRGTG
+5605 STITMRGMG

-5628 LATAVVAAT
+5628 LATAVVAAN
-5637 GRWELSTDKLPE
+5637 GKWELSTDQLPE
-5649 GTYDIS
+5649 GKYDITLS
-5655 LVIEDSAGNRWEDVR
+5655 IEDNAGNRKEEVH

-5706 IITDSE
+5706 IITDSN

-5852 TIDSTLTVP
+5852 TIDSTLT
-5861 EIALAAGEDNGASDS
+5861 
-5876 DNVTNHTQP
+5876 
-5885 KFTLQHIDA
+5885 
-5894 DVTGVTVNVTHN
+5894 
-5906 GVTDIYQA
+5906 
-5914 TQGADGWTFTPPAAW
+5914 
-5929 NDGNYTLSVTVV
+5929 
-5941 DRAGNSQQSASLA
+5941 
-5954 VTVDSTVTVTADSQ
+5954 
-5968 HDDASDDATAT
+5968 
-5979 AVTPPESE
+5979 
-5987 TVNAESATHLRTEP
+5987 
-6001 SAAEE
+6001 
-6006 SVVKVTAYS
+6006 
-6015 ITLLNADSGDEI
+6015 
-6027 DRSISQTPSFEI
+6027 
-6039 SVPENIVNV
+6039 
-6048 SIMFEGEEFTLPIT
+6048 
-6062 NQKAIFEVPLSLE
+6062 
-6075 DGEYTMDVK
+6075 
-6084 FIDKDNDFLI
+6084 
-6094 KEKTFSVD
+6094 
-6102 HSSAD
+6102 
-6107 IVNAMNVR
+6107 
-6115 GKTEDDINDSPST
+6115 
-6128 SSVGHNNNGAID
+6128 
-6140 VFAVNEVT
+6140 
-6148 LPVDNQEEH
+6148 
-6157 A
+6157 

>member
-150 NEAFEVQNSSKQIEE
+150 NEAFEVQNSSKQMEE
-165 MLQNFL
+165 MLQEFL

-423 DSIITDTIAPEK
+423 DSIITDTIPPEK

-447 IKNDNI
+447 IKNDNV

-533 FSAEIETTNDSG
+533 FSAEIETTDDSG

-591 FNFTSDSVEGINNLT
+591 FNFTSDSVEGVNNLT

-626 TIAPVPPTVS
+626 TVAPVPPTVS
-636 LEDYVVLPNGIILSG
+636 LEDFVVLPNGIILSG

-956 YSTVKLYI
+956 YSTVKLYV

-1023 IPIVSLSPDSDSGIS
+1023 IPIVSLSPDSDSGIA

-1062 QVWDAMSDTQIGV
+1062 QVWDAASDTQIGV

-1114 IFDFTIDTTVSTP
+1114 VFDFTIDTTVSTP

-1174 EEIELSHLNG
+1174 EEIELSHHNG
-1184 SWLFIPGNTWADGSY
+1184 SWLFTPGNTWADGSY

-1324 VPVIVLDSADD
+1324 VPVIVLNSADD
-1335 TGIQGDNMTNSTQP
+1335 TGVQGDNMTNSTQP

-1384 WTFTPPTSWADGDYT
+1384 WTFTPPALWADGDYT

-1459 NVVRLSIDGGK
+1459 NEVRLSIDGGK
-1470 TWFNATQSATPGV
+1470 TWFNATQGATPGA

-1493 DGGYTLTVEATDEAG
+1493 DGGYTLTVEATDKAG
-1508 NKATQT
+1508 NQTTQE

-1703 SDKAGNKTT
+1703 TDKAGNQTT
-1712 QKLDFTIDTILSEPT
+1712 QKLDFIIDTLLSEPT

-1907 TATETLNFIIDT
+1907 TATETLNFTIDT

-2011 SAPLTVTIDTQITI
+2011 SAPLTVTIDTQIAI

-2043 NVRPHFQVTVPTDVN
+2043 NVRPQFQVTVPTDVN

-2085 WLADVGEGKHTLTVE
+2085 WLTDVANGSHTLTVE
-2100 ATDKA
+2100 ATDAA
-2105 GNKTT
+2105 GNKAT
-2110 QQLDF
+2110 QNLEF
-2115 IIDTLLSEPT
+2115 NIDTLLSEPT
-2125 IVLDNTDD
+2125 IALDSTDD
-2133 SGTKGDHLTNVN
+2133 SGTKGDNLTNVN
-2145 KPTFLLGNIDA
+2145 KPTFILGNIDA

-2176 TKDATGNWSVTPT
+2176 TKGATGIWSVTPT
-2189 GTWADGDYTLT
+2189 GMWADGSHTLT

-2207 GNEKHSASL
+2207 GNVKYSVPL
-2216 TVTVDTQITIDVIE
+2216 TITVDTQITIDDIE
-2230 LVNDNGIP
+2230 LVNDSGTK
-2238 GDNMTNDAH
+2238 GDNLTNDANPH
-2247 PQFRVT
+2247 FRIT

-2274 TQSAT
+2274 MQSST
-2279 PGVWNYTWPGT
+2279 SGVWNYTWPKT
-2290 VPDGDYTLNVKA
+2290 LADDDYTLTVKA

-2331 ADDSGVHGDNMTNH
+2331 ADDTGIQGDNMTNR
-2345 TQPTFALQHIDDDA
+2345 TQPTFNLQHIDDDA

-2383 WTFTPTGAW
+2383 WTFTPPTSWGA
-2392 ADGDYTLSVSVED
+2392 GDYTLSVSVED

-2441 LTNNVRPHFQVTVPT
+2441 LTNNVRPQFQVKVPT
-2456 DVNVVRLSID
+2456 DVN
-2466 GGKTWFNATQSATPG
+2466 
-2481 VWDYIWPDDVADG
+2481 
-2494 GYTLTVEATDEAGNK
+2494 E
-2509 ATQTLDF
+2509 
-2516 TIDTTLSVPT
+2516 
-2526 LSLDSADDSGIAGD
+2526 
-2540 NITNVKTPGFTLNN
+2540 
-2554 IDTDV
+2554 
-2559 SRVIVEVMHNGIKQE
+2559 
-2574 VPLVQT
+2574 
-2580 GGQWRF
+2580 
-2586 APTSDWADGDY
+2586 
-2597 ILTVKVEDRAGNVK
+2597 
-2611 QSAPLTVTVD
+2611 
-2621 THIAIDR
+2621 
-2628 IELVNDSG
+2628 
-2636 IPGDNLTNEARP
+2636 
-2648 HFQVTVPADV
+2648 
-2658 NGVRLSI
+2658 
-2665 DGGKTWFDATQSA
+2665 
-2678 TSGVWDYTW
+2678 
-2687 LTNVANGPHTLMVEA
+2687 
-2702 SDKAG
+2702 
-2707 NKTTQKLDFT
+2707 
-2717 IDTILSEPTITLDS
+2717 
-2731 ADDSAAGDNITN
+2731 
-2743 VKMPGFT
+2743 
-2750 LGNIDADVTK
+2750 
-2760 VVVTVAHDGKNQQIE
+2760 
-2775 LIKNGG
+2775 
-2781 VWRFTPGAAWTDGDY
+2781 
-2796 TLTVKV
+2796 
-2802 EDKAGNTNYSAPLTV
+2802 
-2817 TIDTQTS
+2817 
-2824 IDRIELLNDTGIVGD
+2824 
-2839 NLTNEARP
+2839 
-2847 QFHITVPT
+2847 
-2855 DVNSVQLSLDGGINW
+2855 
-2870 VNATLTSDGVWE
+2870 
-2882 YIWPTDLVEN
+2882 
-2892 TYTLTVKAT
+2892 
-2901 DVAGNTA
+2901 
-2908 TETLNFIIDTT
+2908 
-2919 LSTPTITLDSADD
+2919 
-2932 SGTANDNKT
+2932 
-2941 NVKTPG
+2941 
-2947 FIIGGI
+2947 
-2953 DSDVTQVV
+2953 
-2961 VQVMRDGHSEEVELT
+2961 
-2976 QTNGQWRFVP
+2976 
-2986 GSAWTDG
+2986 
-2993 DYTLT
+2993 
-2998 VTVKDEAGNIR
+2998 
-3009 HSAPLTVTIDTQIT
+3009 
-3023 IDHIELVNDSG
+3023 
-3034 IPDDNLTNN
+3034 
-3043 VRPHFQVTVP
+3043 
-3053 TDVNVV
+3053 V

-3099 ATDKAGNKTTQQL
+3099 ATDKAGNQTTQKL
-3112 DFIIDTLLSEPTIV
+3112 DFIIDTLLSEPTIA
-3126 LDNTD
+3126 LDSTD

-3150 GNIDADA
+3150 GNIDADV

-3180 GIWSVTPTGTWADG
+3180 GIWSVTPTGMWADG
-3194 DYTLTVRVEDDAG
+3194 SHTLTVRVEDDAG
-3207 NVKYSAPLTVTVDTQ
+3207 NVKYSAPLTVTVDTH
-3222 ITIDVIEL
+3222 IAIDDIEL

-3294 TLTVEATDKAGNKTT
+3294 TLTVEATDKAGNQTT

-3400 VTDNAGNVRQSTPLV
+3400 VQDNAGNVRQSTPLI

-3460 LSIDGGANWVSATQG
+3460 LSIDGGANWVSAAQG

-3812 PLKVTIDGTLTTP
+3812 PLKVTIDGSLTTP

-3840 RLTNHDRPVFDIHQ
+3840 RLTKHDRPVFDIRQ

-3914 PFEVRIDTT
+3914 PLEVRIDTT

-3957 VVQVRVTLDGGANW
+3957 VIQVRVTLDGGANW

-3983 FDSPNTLVDGTY
+3983 FDTPNTLVDGTY
-3995 TLRVEATDEA
+3995 TLRVEATDQA

-4308 LRIEI
+4308 LKIEI

-4355 LVSFDGVNWTPISK
+4355 LVSFDGVNWTPVSK
-4369 NAAGQWEF
+4369 NAAGQWQF
-4377 TAGSALPD
+4377 TAGSALSD

-4501 VSFTIDTIVSDPSID
+4501 VSFTIDTVVSDPRID

-4535 TPRFVIG
+4535 KPRFVIG

-4550 VVIRINGVSYS
+4550 VVIRINGVSYP

-4608 TSVSVRMEPASDTGN
+4608 TSVSVRMEPASDTGS

-4659 VLKQTITVGADGN
+4659 VLKHTITVGADGN

-4723 DDQHEATSLR
+4723 DDQYEATSLR
-4733 PEFKGFAEAFST
+4733 PEFKGLAEAFST

-4832 PTLIGSTLPNTIVS
+4832 PTLVGNTLPNAIVS

-4943 GVEKAIAYTTGAG
+4943 GVEKAIAYTTGTG

-5038 RNPQGVV
+5038 RNPQGGV

-5080 SQQKEILIEHDT
+5080 SQQKDILIEHDT

-5251 DGTFNIHFSITDVA
+5251 DGKFNIHFSITDVA

-5298 DDLITNHNKP
+5298 DDLITSHNKP

-5384 PAMVA
+5384 PVMMA

-5406 PTFSIFGE
+5406 PAFSIFGE

-5476 FNTTPVAIDSI
+5476 LNTTPVAIDSI

-5533 EVWVNEKGH
+5533 EVWVNDKGH

-5581 HIKVFTSELDDNKS
+5581 HIQVFTSELDDNKS
-5595 SSKTEWWSNS
+5595 SSKTDWWSNS
-5605 DLITMRGTG
+5605 STITMRGMG

-5628 LATAVVAAT
+5628 LATAVVAAN
-5637 GRWELSTDKLPE
+5637 GQWELSTDQLPE
-5649 GTYDIS
+5649 GKYDITLS
-5655 LVIEDSAGNRWEDVR
+5655 IEDNAGNRKEEVH

-5706 IITDSE
+5706 IITDSN

-5754 LDIMKEVPVI
+5754 LDIMKETPVI

-5876 DNVTNHTQP
+5876 DNVTNHNHTQP

-5914 TQGADGWTFTPPAAW
+5914 TQDADGWTFTPPAAW
-5929 NDGNYTLSVTVV
+5929 NDGTYTLSVTVV
-5941 DRAGNSQQSASLA
+5941 DRAGNSLQSASLE

-5987 TVNAESATHLRTEP
+5987 TVNAESATHLRTVP

-6006 SVVKVTAYS
+6006 SVVKETAYS

-6048 SIMFEGEEFTLPIT
+6048 SVMFEGEEFTLPIT

-6084 FIDKDNDFLI
+6084 FIDKDDDFLI

-6107 IVNAMNVR
+6107 IVNAMNAR

>member
-533 FSAEIETTNDSG
+533 FSAEIETTDDSG

-591 FNFTSDSVEGINNLT
+591 FNFTSDSVEGVNNLT

-626 TIAPVPPTVS
+626 TVAPVPPTVS
-636 LEDYVVLPNGIILSG
+636 LEDFVVLPNGIILSG

-1023 IPIVSLSPDSDSGIS
+1023 IPIVSLSPDSDSGIA

-1114 IFDFTIDTTVSTP
+1114 VFDFTIDTTVSTP

-1184 SWLFIPGNTWADGSY
+1184 SWLFTPGNTWADGSY
-1199 TLTVKVEDKAGNTN
+1199 TLTVKVEDKAGNTS

-1384 WTFTPPTSWADGDYT
+1384 WSFTPTGAWADGDYT

-1431 LVNDSGIPDDNLT
+1431 LVNDSGIPNDNLT

-1470 TWFNATQSATPGV
+1470 TWFNATQSATPGA

-1493 DGGYTLTVEATDEAG
+1493 DGGYTLTVEATDKAG
-1508 NKATQT
+1508 NKTTQE

-1890 VENTYTL
+1890 IENTYTL

-2011 SAPLTVTIDTQITI
+2011 SAPLTVTIDTQI
-2025 DHIELVND
+2025 
-2033 SGIPDDNLTN
+2033 
-2043 NVRPHFQVTVPTDVN
+2043 
-2058 VVRLSIDGGKTW
+2058 
-2070 FNATQSATP
+2070 A
-2079 GVWDYT
+2079 
-2085 WLADVGEGKHTLTVE
+2085 
-2100 ATDKA
+2100 
-2105 GNKTT
+2105 
-2110 QQLDF
+2110 
-2115 IIDTLLSEPT
+2115 
-2125 IVLDNTDD
+2125 
-2133 SGTKGDHLTNVN
+2133 
-2145 KPTFLLGNIDA
+2145 
-2156 DARYVT
+2156 
-2162 VEVQHGGTKEVLTA
+2162 
-2176 TKDATGNWSVTPT
+2176 
-2189 GTWADGDYTLT
+2189 
-2200 VRVEDEA
+2200 
-2207 GNEKHSASL
+2207 
-2216 TVTVDTQITIDVIE
+2216 
-2230 LVNDNGIP
+2230 
-2238 GDNMTNDAH
+2238 
-2247 PQFRVT
+2247 
-2253 VPGDVNE
+2253 
-2260 VSLSIDGGVTWVKA
+2260 
-2274 TQSAT
+2274 
-2279 PGVWNYTWPGT
+2279 
-2290 VPDGDYTLNVKA
+2290 
-2302 TDNAGNTVTE
+2302 
-2312 TLHFTIDTTLST
+2312 
-2324 PVIVLDS
+2324 
-2331 ADDSGVHGDNMTNH
+2331 
-2345 TQPTFALQHIDDDA
+2345 
-2359 VRVTVSVEHGGVT
+2359 
-2372 TTFDATKDAGG
+2372 
-2383 WTFTPTGAW
+2383 
-2392 ADGDYTLSVSVED
+2392 
-2405 KAGNTSHS
+2405 
-2413 ASLTV
+2413 
-2418 TVDTQI
+2418 
-2424 AINNIE
+2424 
-2430 LVNDSGIPDDN
+2430 
-2441 LTNNVRPHFQVTVPT
+2441 
-2456 DVNVVRLSID
+2456 
-2466 GGKTWFNATQSATPG
+2466 
-2481 VWDYIWPDDVADG
+2481 
-2494 GYTLTVEATDEAGNK
+2494 
-2509 ATQTLDF
+2509 
-2516 TIDTTLSVPT
+2516 
-2526 LSLDSADDSGIAGD
+2526 
-2540 NITNVKTPGFTLNN
+2540 
-2554 IDTDV
+2554 
-2559 SRVIVEVMHNGIKQE
+2559 
-2574 VPLVQT
+2574 
-2580 GGQWRF
+2580 
-2586 APTSDWADGDY
+2586 
-2597 ILTVKVEDRAGNVK
+2597 
-2611 QSAPLTVTVD
+2611 
-2621 THIAIDR
+2621 
-2628 IELVNDSG
+2628 
-2636 IPGDNLTNEARP
+2636 
-2648 HFQVTVPADV
+2648 
-2658 NGVRLSI
+2658 
-2665 DGGKTWFDATQSA
+2665 
-2678 TSGVWDYTW
+2678 
-2687 LTNVANGPHTLMVEA
+2687 
-2702 SDKAG
+2702 
-2707 NKTTQKLDFT
+2707 
-2717 IDTILSEPTITLDS
+2717 
-2731 ADDSAAGDNITN
+2731 
-2743 VKMPGFT
+2743 
-2750 LGNIDADVTK
+2750 
-2760 VVVTVAHDGKNQQIE
+2760 
-2775 LIKNGG
+2775 
-2781 VWRFTPGAAWTDGDY
+2781 
-2796 TLTVKV
+2796 
-2802 EDKAGNTNYSAPLTV
+2802 
-2817 TIDTQTS
+2817 
-2824 IDRIELLNDTGIVGD
+2824 
-2839 NLTNEARP
+2839 
-2847 QFHITVPT
+2847 
-2855 DVNSVQLSLDGGINW
+2855 
-2870 VNATLTSDGVWE
+2870 
-2882 YIWPTDLVEN
+2882 
-2892 TYTLTVKAT
+2892 
-2901 DVAGNTA
+2901 
-2908 TETLNFIIDTT
+2908 
-2919 LSTPTITLDSADD
+2919 
-2932 SGTANDNKT
+2932 
-2941 NVKTPG
+2941 
-2947 FIIGGI
+2947 
-2953 DSDVTQVV
+2953 
-2961 VQVMRDGHSEEVELT
+2961 
-2976 QTNGQWRFVP
+2976 
-2986 GSAWTDG
+2986 
-2993 DYTLT
+2993 
-2998 VTVKDEAGNIR
+2998 
-3009 HSAPLTVTIDTQIT
+3009 

-3162 EVQHGG
+3162 EVQHGGTKEVLTATKDATGNWSVTPTGTWADGDYTLTVRVEDEAGNEKHSASLTVTVDTQITIDAIELVNDNGIPGDNMTNDAHPQFRVTVPGDVNEVSLSIDGGVTWVKATQSATPGVWNYTWPGTVPDGDYTLNVKATDNAGNTVTETLHFTIDTTLSVPVIVLNSADDTGIQGDNMTNSTQPTFALQHIDDDAVRVTVSVEHGGVTTTFDATKGTGGWSFTPTGAWADGDYTLSVSVEDKAGNTSHSASLTVTVDTQIAINNIELVNDSGIPDDNLTNNVRPHFQVKVPTDVNEVRLSIDGGKTWFNATQSATPGVWDYTWLADVGEGKHTLTVEATDKAGNQTTQKLDFIIDTMLSEPTIVLDSTDDSGTKGDNLTNANKPTFILGNIDADARYVTVEVQYGG

-3323 TIAMDS
+3323 TITMDS

-3348 TIGNIDADA
+3348 TIGNIDSDA
-3357 HSVILRITQGGN
+3357 QSVILRITQGGN

-3400 VTDNAGNVRQSTPLV
+3400 VTDNAGNVRQSTPLI

-3460 LSIDGGANWVSATQG
+3460 LSIDGGANWVSAAQG

-3624 RIELVNDSGVPG
+3624 HIELVNDSGVPG

-3716 ITLLTPTIELAPDQD
+3716 ITLMTPTIELAPDQD

-3840 RLTNHDRPVFDIHQ
+3840 RLTNHDRPVFDIRQ

-4262 IDGRDYTIENTGGNL
+4262 IDGRDYTIEKTGGNL

-4308 LRIEI
+4308 LKIEI

-4535 TPRFVIG
+4535 KPRFVIG

-4550 VVIRINGVSYS
+4550 VVIRINGVSYP

-4832 PTLIGSTLPNTIVS
+4832 PTLVGNTLPNAIVS

-4965 GNDGNYELTFKVED
+4965 GNDGNYVLTFKVED

-5038 RNPQGVV
+5038 RSPQGVV

-5080 SQQKEILIEHDT
+5080 SQQKDILIEHDT

-5406 PTFSIFGE
+5406 PTFSISGE

-5581 HIKVFTSELDDNKS
+5581 HIQVFTSELDDNKS
-5595 SSKTEWWSNS
+5595 SSKTDWWSNS
-5605 DLITMRGTG
+5605 STITMRGMG

-5628 LATAVVAAT
+5628 LATAVVAAN
-5637 GRWELSTDKLPE
+5637 GQWELSTDQLPE
-5649 GTYDIS
+5649 GKYDITLS
-5655 LVIEDSAGNRWEDVR
+5655 IEDNAGNRKEEVH

-5706 IITDSE
+5706 IITDSN

-5744 AIGNRSDDVP
+5744 AIGNRSDDVS

-5861 EIALAAGEDNGASDS
+5861 EIALAAGEDNGVSDS

-5906 GVTDIYQA
+5906 GVTDTYQA

-5929 NDGNYTLSVTVV
+5929 NDGTYTLSVTVV

-5987 TVNAESATHLRTEP
+5987 TVNAESATHLRTVP

-6006 SVVKVTAYS
+6006 SVVKETAYS

-6107 IVNAMNVR
+6107 IVNAMNAR

-6148 LPVDNQEEH
+6148 LPVDNQEE
-6157 A
+6157 

>member
-423 DSIITDTIAPEK
+423 DSIITDTIPPEK

-1062 QVWDAMSDTQIGV
+1062 QVWDAASDTQIGV

-1114 IFDFTIDTTVSTP
+1114 VFDFTIDTTVSTP

-1184 SWLFIPGNTWADGSY
+1184 SWLFTPGNTWADGSY
-1199 TLTVKVEDKAGNTN
+1199 TLTVKVEDKAGNTS

-1384 WTFTPPTSWADGDYT
+1384 WSFTPTGAWADGDYT

-1431 LVNDSGIPDDNLT
+1431 LVNDSGIPNDNLT

-1470 TWFNATQSATPGV
+1470 TWFNATQSATPGA

-1493 DGGYTLTVEATDEAG
+1493 DGGYTLTVEATDKAG
-1508 NKATQT
+1508 NKTTQE

-2011 SAPLTVTIDTQITI
+2011 SAPLTVTIDTQIAI

-2033 SGIPDDNLTN
+2033 SGIPNDNLTN

-2110 QQLDF
+2110 QKLDF

-2125 IVLDNTDD
+2125 IVLDSTDD
-2133 SGTKGDHLTNVN
+2133 SGTKGDNLTNVN

-2207 GNEKHSASL
+2207 GNVKYSASL

-2230 LVNDNGIP
+2230 LVNDSGTR
-2238 GDNMTNDAH
+2238 GDNLTNDANPH
-2247 PQFRVT
+2247 FRIT

-2274 TQSAT
+2274 TQSVT

-2331 ADDSGVHGDNMTNH
+2331 ADDSGVHGDNMTNR
-2345 TQPTFALQHIDDDA
+2345 TQPTFALQQIDDDA

-2372 TTFDATKDAGG
+2372 TTFDATKGTGG

-2441 LTNNVRPHFQVTVPT
+2441 LTNNVRPHFQVKVPT
-2456 DVNVVRLSID
+2456 DVN
-2466 GGKTWFNATQSATPG
+2466 
-2481 VWDYIWPDDVADG
+2481 
-2494 GYTLTVEATDEAGNK
+2494 E
-2509 ATQTLDF
+2509 
-2516 TIDTTLSVPT
+2516 
-2526 LSLDSADDSGIAGD
+2526 
-2540 NITNVKTPGFTLNN
+2540 
-2554 IDTDV
+2554 
-2559 SRVIVEVMHNGIKQE
+2559 
-2574 VPLVQT
+2574 
-2580 GGQWRF
+2580 
-2586 APTSDWADGDY
+2586 
-2597 ILTVKVEDRAGNVK
+2597 
-2611 QSAPLTVTVD
+2611 
-2621 THIAIDR
+2621 
-2628 IELVNDSG
+2628 
-2636 IPGDNLTNEARP
+2636 
-2648 HFQVTVPADV
+2648 
-2658 NGVRLSI
+2658 
-2665 DGGKTWFDATQSA
+2665 
-2678 TSGVWDYTW
+2678 
-2687 LTNVANGPHTLMVEA
+2687 
-2702 SDKAG
+2702 
-2707 NKTTQKLDFT
+2707 
-2717 IDTILSEPTITLDS
+2717 
-2731 ADDSAAGDNITN
+2731 
-2743 VKMPGFT
+2743 
-2750 LGNIDADVTK
+2750 
-2760 VVVTVAHDGKNQQIE
+2760 
-2775 LIKNGG
+2775 
-2781 VWRFTPGAAWTDGDY
+2781 
-2796 TLTVKV
+2796 
-2802 EDKAGNTNYSAPLTV
+2802 
-2817 TIDTQTS
+2817 
-2824 IDRIELLNDTGIVGD
+2824 
-2839 NLTNEARP
+2839 
-2847 QFHITVPT
+2847 
-2855 DVNSVQLSLDGGINW
+2855 
-2870 VNATLTSDGVWE
+2870 
-2882 YIWPTDLVEN
+2882 
-2892 TYTLTVKAT
+2892 
-2901 DVAGNTA
+2901 
-2908 TETLNFIIDTT
+2908 
-2919 LSTPTITLDSADD
+2919 
-2932 SGTANDNKT
+2932 
-2941 NVKTPG
+2941 
-2947 FIIGGI
+2947 
-2953 DSDVTQVV
+2953 
-2961 VQVMRDGHSEEVELT
+2961 
-2976 QTNGQWRFVP
+2976 
-2986 GSAWTDG
+2986 
-2993 DYTLT
+2993 
-2998 VTVKDEAGNIR
+2998 
-3009 HSAPLTVTIDTQIT
+3009 
-3023 IDHIELVNDSG
+3023 
-3034 IPDDNLTNN
+3034 
-3043 VRPHFQVTVP
+3043 
-3053 TDVNVV
+3053 V

-3099 ATDKAGNKTTQQL
+3099 ATDKAGNQTTQQL

-3162 EVQHGG
+3162 EVLHGG

-3277 AGIWDYTWPKD
+3277 AGTWDYTWPKD

-3348 TIGNIDADA
+3348 TIGNIDSDA
-3357 HSVILRITQGGN
+3357 QSVILRITQGGN

-3400 VTDNAGNVRQSTPLV
+3400 VTDNAGNVRQSTPLI

-3460 LSIDGGANWVSATQG
+3460 LSIDGGANWVSAAQG

-3488 GDGKHTLTVM
+3488 GDGKHILTVM
-3498 VTDRAGNTATQTLEF
+3498 VTDRAGNTATQMLEF

-3624 RIELVNDSGVPG
+3624 HIELVNDSGVPG

-3685 TDMPEGQHTLT
+3685 TDMPEGQHTLI
-3696 VEVTDGAGNKMTET
+3696 VEVTDGAGNKMTGT
-3710 LNFTID
+3710 LDFTID

-3840 RLTNHDRPVFDIHQ
+3840 RLTNHDRPVFDIRQ
-3854 VDSDVTR
+3854 IDSDVTR

-3914 PFEVRIDTT
+3914 PLEVRIDTT

-4016 IDTNIQVP
+4016 IDTNVQVP

-4262 IDGRDYTIENTGGNL
+4262 LDGRDYTIENKGGNL

-4308 LRIEI
+4308 LQIEI

-4435 ITSPRFEISAREPLQ
+4435 ITSPRFEISAREQLQ

-4516 LLDAD
+4516 LLDVD

-4550 VVIRINGVSYS
+4550 VVIRINGVSYP

-4608 TSVSVRMEPASDTGN
+4608 TSVSVRMEPASDTGS

-4659 VLKQTITVGADGN
+4659 VLKHTITVGADGN

-5533 EVWVNEKGH
+5533 EVWANDKGH

-5556 LDITVKSTDRAG
+5556 LDINVKSTDRAG

-5581 HIKVFTSELDDNKS
+5581 HIQVFTSELDDNKS
-5595 SSKTEWWSNS
+5595 SSKTDWWSNS
-5605 DLITMRGTG
+5605 STITMRGMG

-5628 LATAVVAAT
+5628 LATAVVAAN
-5637 GRWELSTDKLPE
+5637 GKWELSTDQLPE
-5649 GTYDIS
+5649 GKYDITLS
-5655 LVIEDSAGNRWEDVR
+5655 IEDNAGNRKEEVH

-5706 IITDSE
+5706 IITDSN

-5861 EIALAAGEDNGASDS
+5861 
-5876 DNVTNHTQP
+5876 
-5885 KFTLQHIDA
+5885 
-5894 DVTGVTVNVTHN
+5894 
-5906 GVTDIYQA
+5906 
-5914 TQGADGWTFTPPAAW
+5914 
-5929 NDGNYTLSVTVV
+5929 
-5941 DRAGNSQQSASLA
+5941 
-5954 VTVDSTVTVTADSQ
+5954 
-5968 HDDASDDATAT
+5968 
-5979 AVTPPESE
+5979 
-5987 TVNAESATHLRTEP
+5987 
-6001 SAAEE
+6001 
-6006 SVVKVTAYS
+6006 
-6015 ITLLNADSGDEI
+6015 
-6027 DRSISQTPSFEI
+6027 
-6039 SVPENIVNV
+6039 
-6048 SIMFEGEEFTLPIT
+6048 
-6062 NQKAIFEVPLSLE
+6062 
-6075 DGEYTMDVK
+6075 
-6084 FIDKDNDFLI
+6084 
-6094 KEKTFSVD
+6094 
-6102 HSSAD
+6102 
-6107 IVNAMNVR
+6107 
-6115 GKTEDDINDSPST
+6115 
-6128 SSVGHNNNGAID
+6128 
-6140 VFAVNEVT
+6140 
-6148 LPVDNQEEH
+6148 
-6157 A
+6157 

>member
-36 DMNITTPRGSVII
+36 DMNITTPHGSVII

-533 FSAEIETTNDSG
+533 FSAEIETTDDSG

-591 FNFTSDSVEGINNLT
+591 FNFTSDSVEGVNNLT

-626 TIAPVPPTVS
+626 TVAPVPPTVS
-636 LEDYVVLPNGIILSG
+636 LEDFVVLPNGIILSG

-1023 IPIVSLSPDSDSGIS
+1023 IPIVSLSPDSDSGIA

-1114 IFDFTIDTTVSTP
+1114 VFDFTIDTTVSTP

-1384 WTFTPPTSWADGDYT
+1384 WSFTPTGAWADGDYT

-1450 FQVTVPTDV
+1450 FQVKVPTDV

-1470 TWFNATQSATPGV
+1470 TWFNATQSATPGA

-1493 DGGYTLTVEATDEAG
+1493 DGGYTLTVEATDKAG
-1508 NKATQT
+1508 NKTTQE

-2125 IVLDNTDD
+2125 IVLDSTDD
-2133 SGTKGDHLTNVN
+2133 SGTKGDNLTNVN

-2302 TDNAGNTVTE
+2302 TDNAGNTVTK
-2312 TLHFTIDTTLST
+2312 TLHFTIDTTLSV
-2324 PVIVLDS
+2324 PVIVLNS
-2331 ADDSGVHGDNMTNH
+2331 ADDTGVQGDNMTNS

-2372 TTFDATKDAGG
+2372 TTFDATKGVGG
-2383 WTFTPTGAW
+2383 WSFTPTGAW

-2441 LTNNVRPHFQVTVPT
+2441 LTNNVRPHFQVKVPT
-2456 DVNVVRLSID
+2456 DVNEVRLSID
-2466 GGKTWFNATQSATPG
+2466 GGKTWFNS
-2481 VWDYIWPDDVADG
+2481 
-2494 GYTLTVEATDEAGNK
+2494 
-2509 ATQTLDF
+2509 
-2516 TIDTTLSVPT
+2516 
-2526 LSLDSADDSGIAGD
+2526 
-2540 NITNVKTPGFTLNN
+2540 
-2554 IDTDV
+2554 
-2559 SRVIVEVMHNGIKQE
+2559 
-2574 VPLVQT
+2574 
-2580 GGQWRF
+2580 
-2586 APTSDWADGDY
+2586 
-2597 ILTVKVEDRAGNVK
+2597 
-2611 QSAPLTVTVD
+2611 
-2621 THIAIDR
+2621 
-2628 IELVNDSG
+2628 
-2636 IPGDNLTNEARP
+2636 
-2648 HFQVTVPADV
+2648 
-2658 NGVRLSI
+2658 
-2665 DGGKTWFDATQSA
+2665 
-2678 TSGVWDYTW
+2678 
-2687 LTNVANGPHTLMVEA
+2687 
-2702 SDKAG
+2702 
-2707 NKTTQKLDFT
+2707 
-2717 IDTILSEPTITLDS
+2717 
-2731 ADDSAAGDNITN
+2731 
-2743 VKMPGFT
+2743 
-2750 LGNIDADVTK
+2750 
-2760 VVVTVAHDGKNQQIE
+2760 
-2775 LIKNGG
+2775 
-2781 VWRFTPGAAWTDGDY
+2781 
-2796 TLTVKV
+2796 
-2802 EDKAGNTNYSAPLTV
+2802 
-2817 TIDTQTS
+2817 
-2824 IDRIELLNDTGIVGD
+2824 
-2839 NLTNEARP
+2839 
-2847 QFHITVPT
+2847 
-2855 DVNSVQLSLDGGINW
+2855 
-2870 VNATLTSDGVWE
+2870 
-2882 YIWPTDLVEN
+2882 
-2892 TYTLTVKAT
+2892 
-2901 DVAGNTA
+2901 
-2908 TETLNFIIDTT
+2908 
-2919 LSTPTITLDSADD
+2919 
-2932 SGTANDNKT
+2932 
-2941 NVKTPG
+2941 
-2947 FIIGGI
+2947 
-2953 DSDVTQVV
+2953 
-2961 VQVMRDGHSEEVELT
+2961 
-2976 QTNGQWRFVP
+2976 
-2986 GSAWTDG
+2986 
-2993 DYTLT
+2993 
-2998 VTVKDEAGNIR
+2998 
-3009 HSAPLTVTIDTQIT
+3009 
-3023 IDHIELVNDSG
+3023 
-3034 IPDDNLTNN
+3034 
-3043 VRPHFQVTVP
+3043 
-3053 TDVNVV
+3053 
-3059 RLSIDGGKTWFN
+3059 
-3071 ATQSATPG
+3071 TQSATPG

-3099 ATDKAGNKTTQQL
+3099 ATDKAGNQTTQKL
-3112 DFIIDTLLSEPTIV
+3112 DFIIDTMLSEPTIV
-3126 LDNTD
+3126 LDSTD

-3140 TNVNKPTFLL
+3140 TNANKPTFIL

-3162 EVQHGG
+3162 EVQYGG

-3323 TIAMDS
+3323 TITMDS

-3348 TIGNIDADA
+3348 TIGNIDSDA
-3357 HSVILRITQGGN
+3357 QSVILRITQGGN

-3400 VTDNAGNVRQSTPLV
+3400 VTDNAGNVRQSTPLI

-3460 LSIDGGANWVSATQG
+3460 LSIDGGANWVSAAQG

-3624 RIELVNDSGVPG
+3624 HIELVNDSGVPG

-3716 ITLLTPTIELAPDQD
+3716 ITLMTPTIELAPDQD

-3840 RLTNHDRPVFDIHQ
+3840 RLTNHDRPVFDIRQ

-4308 LRIEI
+4308 LKIEI

-4535 TPRFVIG
+4535 KPRFVIG

-4550 VVIRINGVSYS
+4550 VVIRINGVSYP

-4897 DVTIDT
+4897 DLTIDT

-5298 DDLITNHNKP
+5298 DDLITSHNKP

-5384 PAMVA
+5384 PVMMA

-5406 PTFSIFGE
+5406 PAFSIYGE

-5476 FNTTPVAIDSI
+5476 LNTTPVAIDSI

-5533 EVWVNEKGH
+5533 EVWVNDKGH

-5581 HIKVFTSELDDNKS
+5581 HIQVFTSELDDNKS
-5595 SSKTEWWSNS
+5595 SSKTDWWSNS
-5605 DLITMRGTG
+5605 STITMRGMG

-5628 LATAVVAAT
+5628 LATAVVAAN
-5637 GRWELSTDKLPE
+5637 GQWELSTDQLPE
-5649 GTYDIS
+5649 GKYDITLS
-5655 LVIEDSAGNRWEDVR
+5655 IEDNAGNRKEEVH

-5706 IITDSE
+5706 IITDSN

-5929 NDGNYTLSVTVV
+5929 NDGTYTLSVTVV

-5968 HDDASDDATAT
+5968 HNDASDDATAT

-5987 TVNAESATHLRTEP
+5987 TVNAESATHLRTVP
-6001 SAAEE
+6001 SVAEE
-6006 SVVKVTAYS
+6006 SVVKETAYS

-6048 SIMFEGEEFTLPIT
+6048 SVMFEGEEFTLPIT

-6084 FIDKDNDFLI
+6084 FIDKDDDFLI

-6107 IVNAMNVR
+6107 IVNAMNAR
-6115 GKTEDDINDSPST
+6115 GKAEDDINDSPST

>member
-1957 VTQVVVQVMRDG
+1957 VTQVVVQVVRDG

-2125 IVLDNTDD
+2125 IVLDSTDD

-2424 AINNIE
+2424 AINN
-2430 LVNDSGIPDDN
+2430 
-2441 LTNNVRPHFQVTVPT
+2441 
-2456 DVNVVRLSID
+2456 
-2466 GGKTWFNATQSATPG
+2466 
-2481 VWDYIWPDDVADG
+2481 
-2494 GYTLTVEATDEAGNK
+2494 
-2509 ATQTLDF
+2509 
-2516 TIDTTLSVPT
+2516 
-2526 LSLDSADDSGIAGD
+2526 
-2540 NITNVKTPGFTLNN
+2540 
-2554 IDTDV
+2554 
-2559 SRVIVEVMHNGIKQE
+2559 
-2574 VPLVQT
+2574 
-2580 GGQWRF
+2580 
-2586 APTSDWADGDY
+2586 
-2597 ILTVKVEDRAGNVK
+2597 
-2611 QSAPLTVTVD
+2611 
-2621 THIAIDR
+2621 
-2628 IELVNDSG
+2628 
-2636 IPGDNLTNEARP
+2636 
-2648 HFQVTVPADV
+2648 
-2658 NGVRLSI
+2658 
-2665 DGGKTWFDATQSA
+2665 
-2678 TSGVWDYTW
+2678 
-2687 LTNVANGPHTLMVEA
+2687 
-2702 SDKAG
+2702 
-2707 NKTTQKLDFT
+2707 
-2717 IDTILSEPTITLDS
+2717 
-2731 ADDSAAGDNITN
+2731 
-2743 VKMPGFT
+2743 
-2750 LGNIDADVTK
+2750 
-2760 VVVTVAHDGKNQQIE
+2760 
-2775 LIKNGG
+2775 
-2781 VWRFTPGAAWTDGDY
+2781 
-2796 TLTVKV
+2796 
-2802 EDKAGNTNYSAPLTV
+2802 
-2817 TIDTQTS
+2817 
-2824 IDRIELLNDTGIVGD
+2824 
-2839 NLTNEARP
+2839 
-2847 QFHITVPT
+2847 
-2855 DVNSVQLSLDGGINW
+2855 
-2870 VNATLTSDGVWE
+2870 
-2882 YIWPTDLVEN
+2882 
-2892 TYTLTVKAT
+2892 
-2901 DVAGNTA
+2901 
-2908 TETLNFIIDTT
+2908 
-2919 LSTPTITLDSADD
+2919 
-2932 SGTANDNKT
+2932 
-2941 NVKTPG
+2941 
-2947 FIIGGI
+2947 
-2953 DSDVTQVV
+2953 
-2961 VQVMRDGHSEEVELT
+2961 
-2976 QTNGQWRFVP
+2976 
-2986 GSAWTDG
+2986 
-2993 DYTLT
+2993 
-2998 VTVKDEAGNIR
+2998 
-3009 HSAPLTVTIDTQIT
+3009 
-3023 IDHIELVNDSG
+3023 IELVNDSG

-4550 VVIRINGVSYS
+4550 VVIRINGVSYP

>member
-243 LALAAESNSG
+243 LALATESNSG

-626 TIAPVPPTVS
+626 TVAPVPPTVS
-636 LEDYVVLPNGIILSG
+636 LEDFVVLPNGIILSG

-1023 IPIVSLSPDSDSGIS
+1023 IPIVSLSPDSDSGVS

-1062 QVWDAMSDTQIGV
+1062 QVWDAASDTQIGV

-1114 IFDFTIDTTVSTP
+1114 VFDFTIDTTVSTP

-1184 SWLFIPGNTWADGSY
+1184 SWLFIPGNTWADSSY
-1199 TLTVKVEDKAGNTN
+1199 TLTVKVEDKAGNTS

-1384 WTFTPPTSWADGDYT
+1384 WSFTPTGAWADGDYT

-1431 LVNDSGIPDDNLT
+1431 LVNDSGIPNDNLT

-1470 TWFNATQSATPGV
+1470 TWFNATQSATPGA

-1493 DGGYTLTVEATDEAG
+1493 DGGYTLTVEATDKAG
-1508 NKATQT
+1508 NKTTQE

-2125 IVLDNTDD
+2125 IVLDSTDD
-2133 SGTKGDHLTNVN
+2133 SGTKGDNLTNVN

-2200 VRVEDEA
+2200 VRGEDEA

-2312 TLHFTIDTTLST
+2312 TLHFTIDTTLSV
-2324 PVIVLDS
+2324 PVIVLNS
-2331 ADDSGVHGDNMTNH
+2331 ADDTGVQGDNMTNS

-2372 TTFDATKDAGG
+2372 TTFDATKGTGG
-2383 WTFTPTGAW
+2383 WSFTPTGAW

-2441 LTNNVRPHFQVTVPT
+2441 LTNNVRPHFQVKVPM
-2456 DVNVVRLSID
+2456 DVN
-2466 GGKTWFNATQSATPG
+2466 
-2481 VWDYIWPDDVADG
+2481 
-2494 GYTLTVEATDEAGNK
+2494 E
-2509 ATQTLDF
+2509 
-2516 TIDTTLSVPT
+2516 
-2526 LSLDSADDSGIAGD
+2526 
-2540 NITNVKTPGFTLNN
+2540 
-2554 IDTDV
+2554 
-2559 SRVIVEVMHNGIKQE
+2559 
-2574 VPLVQT
+2574 
-2580 GGQWRF
+2580 
-2586 APTSDWADGDY
+2586 
-2597 ILTVKVEDRAGNVK
+2597 
-2611 QSAPLTVTVD
+2611 
-2621 THIAIDR
+2621 
-2628 IELVNDSG
+2628 
-2636 IPGDNLTNEARP
+2636 
-2648 HFQVTVPADV
+2648 
-2658 NGVRLSI
+2658 
-2665 DGGKTWFDATQSA
+2665 
-2678 TSGVWDYTW
+2678 
-2687 LTNVANGPHTLMVEA
+2687 
-2702 SDKAG
+2702 
-2707 NKTTQKLDFT
+2707 
-2717 IDTILSEPTITLDS
+2717 
-2731 ADDSAAGDNITN
+2731 
-2743 VKMPGFT
+2743 
-2750 LGNIDADVTK
+2750 
-2760 VVVTVAHDGKNQQIE
+2760 
-2775 LIKNGG
+2775 
-2781 VWRFTPGAAWTDGDY
+2781 
-2796 TLTVKV
+2796 
-2802 EDKAGNTNYSAPLTV
+2802 
-2817 TIDTQTS
+2817 
-2824 IDRIELLNDTGIVGD
+2824 
-2839 NLTNEARP
+2839 
-2847 QFHITVPT
+2847 
-2855 DVNSVQLSLDGGINW
+2855 
-2870 VNATLTSDGVWE
+2870 
-2882 YIWPTDLVEN
+2882 
-2892 TYTLTVKAT
+2892 
-2901 DVAGNTA
+2901 
-2908 TETLNFIIDTT
+2908 
-2919 LSTPTITLDSADD
+2919 
-2932 SGTANDNKT
+2932 
-2941 NVKTPG
+2941 
-2947 FIIGGI
+2947 
-2953 DSDVTQVV
+2953 
-2961 VQVMRDGHSEEVELT
+2961 
-2976 QTNGQWRFVP
+2976 
-2986 GSAWTDG
+2986 
-2993 DYTLT
+2993 
-2998 VTVKDEAGNIR
+2998 
-3009 HSAPLTVTIDTQIT
+3009 
-3023 IDHIELVNDSG
+3023 
-3034 IPDDNLTNN
+3034 
-3043 VRPHFQVTVP
+3043 
-3053 TDVNVV
+3053 V

-3099 ATDKAGNKTTQQL
+3099 ATDKAGNQTTQKL

-3126 LDNTD
+3126 LDSTD

-3140 TNVNKPTFLL
+3140 TNANKPTFIL

-3162 EVQHGG
+3162 EVQYGG

-3323 TIAMDS
+3323 TITMDS

-3348 TIGNIDADA
+3348 TIGNIDSDA
-3357 HSVILRITQGGN
+3357 QSVILRITQGGN

-3400 VTDNAGNVRQSTPLV
+3400 VTDNAGNVRQSTPLI

-3460 LSIDGGANWVSATQG
+3460 LSIDGGANWVSAAQG

-3624 RIELVNDSGVPG
+3624 HIELVNDSGVPG

-3716 ITLLTPTIELAPDQD
+3716 ITLMTPTIELAPDQD

-3840 RLTNHDRPVFDIHQ
+3840 RLTNHDRPVFDIRQ

-4535 TPRFVIG
+4535 KPRFVIG

-4550 VVIRINGVSYS
+4550 VVIRINGVSYP

-4832 PTLIGSTLPNTIVS
+4832 PTLVGNTLPNAIVS

-4965 GNDGNYELTFKVED
+4965 GNDGNYVLTFKVED

-5298 DDLITNHNKP
+5298 DDLITSHNKP

-5384 PAMVA
+5384 PVMMA

-5406 PTFSIFGE
+5406 PAFSIYGE

-5476 FNTTPVAIDSI
+5476 LNTTPVAIDSI

-5533 EVWVNEKGH
+5533 EVWVNDKGH

-5581 HIKVFTSELDDNKS
+5581 HIQVFTSELDDNKS
-5595 SSKTEWWSNS
+5595 SSKTDWWSNS
-5605 DLITMRGTG
+5605 STITMRGMG

-5628 LATAVVAAT
+5628 LATAVVAAN
-5637 GRWELSTDKLPE
+5637 GQWELSTDQLPE
-5649 GTYDIS
+5649 GKYDITLS
-5655 LVIEDSAGNRWEDVR
+5655 IEDNAGNRKEEVH

-5706 IITDSE
+5706 IITDSN

-5744 AIGNRSDDVP
+5744 AIGNRSDDVS

-5861 EIALAAGEDNGASDS
+5861 EIALAAGEDNGVSDS

-5906 GVTDIYQA
+5906 GVTDTYQA

-5929 NDGNYTLSVTVV
+5929 NDGTYTLSVTVV

-5987 TVNAESATHLRTEP
+5987 TVNAESATHLRTVP

-6006 SVVKVTAYS
+6006 SVVKETAYS

-6107 IVNAMNVR
+6107 IVNAMNAR

>member
-447 IKNDNI
+447 IKNDSI

-533 FSAEIETTNDSG
+533 FSAEIETTDDSG

-636 LEDYVVLPNGIILSG
+636 LEDFVVLPNGIILSG

-887 TTALSDGSHDVTVK
+887 TTALSDGTHDVTVK

-1062 QVWDAMSDTQIGV
+1062 QVWDAASDTQIGV

-1114 IFDFTIDTTVSTP
+1114 VFDFTIDTTVSTP

-1184 SWLFIPGNTWADGSY
+1184 SWLFTPGNTWADGSY
-1199 TLTVKVEDKAGNTN
+1199 TLTVKVEDKAGNTS

-1324 VPVIVLDSADD
+1324 VPVIVLNSADD
-1335 TGIQGDNMTNSTQP
+1335 TGVQGDNMTNRTQP

-1470 TWFNATQSATPGV
+1470 TWFNATQSATTGV

-1703 SDKAGNKTT
+1703 TDKAGNKTT

-2011 SAPLTVTIDTQITI
+2011 SAPLTVTIDTQI
-2025 DHIELVND
+2025 
-2033 SGIPDDNLTN
+2033 
-2043 NVRPHFQVTVPTDVN
+2043 
-2058 VVRLSIDGGKTW
+2058 
-2070 FNATQSATP
+2070 A
-2079 GVWDYT
+2079 
-2085 WLADVGEGKHTLTVE
+2085 
-2100 ATDKA
+2100 
-2105 GNKTT
+2105 
-2110 QQLDF
+2110 
-2115 IIDTLLSEPT
+2115 
-2125 IVLDNTDD
+2125 
-2133 SGTKGDHLTNVN
+2133 
-2145 KPTFLLGNIDA
+2145 
-2156 DARYVT
+2156 
-2162 VEVQHGGTKEVLTA
+2162 
-2176 TKDATGNWSVTPT
+2176 
-2189 GTWADGDYTLT
+2189 
-2200 VRVEDEA
+2200 
-2207 GNEKHSASL
+2207 
-2216 TVTVDTQITIDVIE
+2216 
-2230 LVNDNGIP
+2230 
-2238 GDNMTNDAH
+2238 
-2247 PQFRVT
+2247 
-2253 VPGDVNE
+2253 
-2260 VSLSIDGGVTWVKA
+2260 
-2274 TQSAT
+2274 
-2279 PGVWNYTWPGT
+2279 
-2290 VPDGDYTLNVKA
+2290 
-2302 TDNAGNTVTE
+2302 
-2312 TLHFTIDTTLST
+2312 
-2324 PVIVLDS
+2324 
-2331 ADDSGVHGDNMTNH
+2331 
-2345 TQPTFALQHIDDDA
+2345 
-2359 VRVTVSVEHGGVT
+2359 
-2372 TTFDATKDAGG
+2372 
-2383 WTFTPTGAW
+2383 
-2392 ADGDYTLSVSVED
+2392 
-2405 KAGNTSHS
+2405 
-2413 ASLTV
+2413 
-2418 TVDTQI
+2418 
-2424 AINNIE
+2424 
-2430 LVNDSGIPDDN
+2430 
-2441 LTNNVRPHFQVTVPT
+2441 
-2456 DVNVVRLSID
+2456 
-2466 GGKTWFNATQSATPG
+2466 
-2481 VWDYIWPDDVADG
+2481 
-2494 GYTLTVEATDEAGNK
+2494 
-2509 ATQTLDF
+2509 
-2516 TIDTTLSVPT
+2516 
-2526 LSLDSADDSGIAGD
+2526 
-2540 NITNVKTPGFTLNN
+2540 
-2554 IDTDV
+2554 
-2559 SRVIVEVMHNGIKQE
+2559 
-2574 VPLVQT
+2574 
-2580 GGQWRF
+2580 
-2586 APTSDWADGDY
+2586 
-2597 ILTVKVEDRAGNVK
+2597 
-2611 QSAPLTVTVD
+2611 
-2621 THIAIDR
+2621 
-2628 IELVNDSG
+2628 
-2636 IPGDNLTNEARP
+2636 
-2648 HFQVTVPADV
+2648 
-2658 NGVRLSI
+2658 
-2665 DGGKTWFDATQSA
+2665 
-2678 TSGVWDYTW
+2678 
-2687 LTNVANGPHTLMVEA
+2687 
-2702 SDKAG
+2702 
-2707 NKTTQKLDFT
+2707 
-2717 IDTILSEPTITLDS
+2717 
-2731 ADDSAAGDNITN
+2731 
-2743 VKMPGFT
+2743 
-2750 LGNIDADVTK
+2750 
-2760 VVVTVAHDGKNQQIE
+2760 
-2775 LIKNGG
+2775 
-2781 VWRFTPGAAWTDGDY
+2781 
-2796 TLTVKV
+2796 
-2802 EDKAGNTNYSAPLTV
+2802 
-2817 TIDTQTS
+2817 
-2824 IDRIELLNDTGIVGD
+2824 
-2839 NLTNEARP
+2839 
-2847 QFHITVPT
+2847 
-2855 DVNSVQLSLDGGINW
+2855 
-2870 VNATLTSDGVWE
+2870 
-2882 YIWPTDLVEN
+2882 
-2892 TYTLTVKAT
+2892 
-2901 DVAGNTA
+2901 
-2908 TETLNFIIDTT
+2908 
-2919 LSTPTITLDSADD
+2919 
-2932 SGTANDNKT
+2932 
-2941 NVKTPG
+2941 
-2947 FIIGGI
+2947 
-2953 DSDVTQVV
+2953 
-2961 VQVMRDGHSEEVELT
+2961 
-2976 QTNGQWRFVP
+2976 
-2986 GSAWTDG
+2986 
-2993 DYTLT
+2993 
-2998 VTVKDEAGNIR
+2998 
-3009 HSAPLTVTIDTQIT
+3009 

-3277 AGIWDYTWPKD
+3277 AGTWDYTWPKD

-3400 VTDNAGNVRQSTPLV
+3400 VQDNAGNVRQSTPLV

-3624 RIELVNDSGVPG
+3624 HIELVNDSGVPG

-3716 ITLLTPTIELAPDQD
+3716 ITLMTPTIELAPDQD

-3840 RLTNHDRPVFDIHQ
+3840 RLTNHDRPVFDIRQ

-4308 LRIEI
+4308 LKIEI

-4535 TPRFVIG
+4535 KPRFVIG

-4550 VVIRINGVSYS
+4550 VVIRINGVSYP

-4832 PTLIGSTLPNTIVS
+4832 PTLVGNTLPNAIVS

-4965 GNDGNYELTFKVED
+4965 GNDGNYVLTFKVED

-5038 RNPQGVV
+5038 RSPQGVV

-5080 SQQKEILIEHDT
+5080 SQQKDILIEHDT

-5406 PTFSIFGE
+5406 PTFSISGE

-5581 HIKVFTSELDDNKS
+5581 HIQVFTSELDDNKS
-5595 SSKTEWWSNS
+5595 SSKTDWWSNS
-5605 DLITMRGTG
+5605 STITMRGMG

-5628 LATAVVAAT
+5628 LATAVVAAN
-5637 GRWELSTDKLPE
+5637 GQWELSTDQLPE
-5649 GTYDIS
+5649 GKYDITLS
-5655 LVIEDSAGNRWEDVR
+5655 IEDNAGNRKEEVH

-5706 IITDSE
+5706 IITDSN

-5744 AIGNRSDDVP
+5744 AIGNRSDDVS

-5861 EIALAAGEDNGASDS
+5861 EIALAAGEDNGVSDS

-5906 GVTDIYQA
+5906 GVTDTYQA

-5929 NDGNYTLSVTVV
+5929 NDGTYTLSVTVV

-5987 TVNAESATHLRTEP
+5987 TVNAESATHLRTVP

-6006 SVVKVTAYS
+6006 SVVKETAYS

-6107 IVNAMNVR
+6107 IVNAMNAR

>member
-1 MGNKSIQKFF
+1 M
-11 ADQNSVID
+11 
-19 LSSLGN
+19 
-25 AKGAKV
+25 
-31 SLSGP
+31 
-36 DMNITTPRGSVII
+36 
-49 VNGALYSSIK
+49 
-59 GNNLAVKF
+59 
-67 KDKTITGAKILGSV
+67 
-81 DLKDIQLE
+81 
-89 RIDSSLV
+89 
-96 DSAQVEKKGNGKRR
+96 
-110 NKKEEE
+110 
-116 ELKKQLDDAENAKKE
+116 
-131 ADKAKEEAEK
+131 
-141 AKEAAEKAL
+141 
-150 NEAFEVQNSSKQIEE
+150 
-165 MLQNFL
+165 
-171 ADNVAK
+171 
-177 DNLAQQSDASQ
+177 
-188 QNTQA
+188 
-193 KATQASKQ
+193 
-201 NDAEKVLPQPI
+201 

-1023 IPIVSLSPDSDSGIS
+1023 IPIVSLSPDSDSGIA

-1062 QVWDAMSDTQIGV
+1062 QVWDAASDTQIGV

-1114 IFDFTIDTTVSTP
+1114 VFDFTIDTTVSTP

-1384 WTFTPPTSWADGDYT
+1384 WSFTPTGAWADGDYT

-1483 WDYIWPDDVA
+1483 WDYTWLADV
-1493 DGGYTLTVEATDEAG
+1493 GEGKHTLTVEATDKAG
-1508 NKATQT
+1508 NKTTQE

-1625 AIDRIELVNDSGIPG
+1625 AIDRIELVNDSGIPD

-1703 SDKAGNKTT
+1703 TDKAGNKTT

-1793 DGDYTLTVKVED
+1793 DGNYTLTVKVED

-2011 SAPLTVTIDTQITI
+2011 SAPLTVTIDTQI
-2025 DHIELVND
+2025 
-2033 SGIPDDNLTN
+2033 
-2043 NVRPHFQVTVPTDVN
+2043 
-2058 VVRLSIDGGKTW
+2058 
-2070 FNATQSATP
+2070 A
-2079 GVWDYT
+2079 
-2085 WLADVGEGKHTLTVE
+2085 
-2100 ATDKA
+2100 
-2105 GNKTT
+2105 
-2110 QQLDF
+2110 
-2115 IIDTLLSEPT
+2115 
-2125 IVLDNTDD
+2125 
-2133 SGTKGDHLTNVN
+2133 
-2145 KPTFLLGNIDA
+2145 
-2156 DARYVT
+2156 
-2162 VEVQHGGTKEVLTA
+2162 
-2176 TKDATGNWSVTPT
+2176 
-2189 GTWADGDYTLT
+2189 
-2200 VRVEDEA
+2200 
-2207 GNEKHSASL
+2207 
-2216 TVTVDTQITIDVIE
+2216 
-2230 LVNDNGIP
+2230 
-2238 GDNMTNDAH
+2238 
-2247 PQFRVT
+2247 
-2253 VPGDVNE
+2253 
-2260 VSLSIDGGVTWVKA
+2260 
-2274 TQSAT
+2274 
-2279 PGVWNYTWPGT
+2279 
-2290 VPDGDYTLNVKA
+2290 
-2302 TDNAGNTVTE
+2302 
-2312 TLHFTIDTTLST
+2312 
-2324 PVIVLDS
+2324 
-2331 ADDSGVHGDNMTNH
+2331 
-2345 TQPTFALQHIDDDA
+2345 
-2359 VRVTVSVEHGGVT
+2359 
-2372 TTFDATKDAGG
+2372 
-2383 WTFTPTGAW
+2383 
-2392 ADGDYTLSVSVED
+2392 
-2405 KAGNTSHS
+2405 
-2413 ASLTV
+2413 
-2418 TVDTQI
+2418 
-2424 AINNIE
+2424 
-2430 LVNDSGIPDDN
+2430 
-2441 LTNNVRPHFQVTVPT
+2441 
-2456 DVNVVRLSID
+2456 
-2466 GGKTWFNATQSATPG
+2466 
-2481 VWDYIWPDDVADG
+2481 
-2494 GYTLTVEATDEAGNK
+2494 
-2509 ATQTLDF
+2509 
-2516 TIDTTLSVPT
+2516 
-2526 LSLDSADDSGIAGD
+2526 
-2540 NITNVKTPGFTLNN
+2540 
-2554 IDTDV
+2554 
-2559 SRVIVEVMHNGIKQE
+2559 
-2574 VPLVQT
+2574 
-2580 GGQWRF
+2580 
-2586 APTSDWADGDY
+2586 
-2597 ILTVKVEDRAGNVK
+2597 
-2611 QSAPLTVTVD
+2611 
-2621 THIAIDR
+2621 
-2628 IELVNDSG
+2628 
-2636 IPGDNLTNEARP
+2636 
-2648 HFQVTVPADV
+2648 
-2658 NGVRLSI
+2658 
-2665 DGGKTWFDATQSA
+2665 
-2678 TSGVWDYTW
+2678 
-2687 LTNVANGPHTLMVEA
+2687 
-2702 SDKAG
+2702 
-2707 NKTTQKLDFT
+2707 
-2717 IDTILSEPTITLDS
+2717 
-2731 ADDSAAGDNITN
+2731 
-2743 VKMPGFT
+2743 
-2750 LGNIDADVTK
+2750 
-2760 VVVTVAHDGKNQQIE
+2760 
-2775 LIKNGG
+2775 
-2781 VWRFTPGAAWTDGDY
+2781 
-2796 TLTVKV
+2796 
-2802 EDKAGNTNYSAPLTV
+2802 
-2817 TIDTQTS
+2817 
-2824 IDRIELLNDTGIVGD
+2824 
-2839 NLTNEARP
+2839 
-2847 QFHITVPT
+2847 
-2855 DVNSVQLSLDGGINW
+2855 
-2870 VNATLTSDGVWE
+2870 
-2882 YIWPTDLVEN
+2882 
-2892 TYTLTVKAT
+2892 
-2901 DVAGNTA
+2901 
-2908 TETLNFIIDTT
+2908 
-2919 LSTPTITLDSADD
+2919 
-2932 SGTANDNKT
+2932 
-2941 NVKTPG
+2941 
-2947 FIIGGI
+2947 
-2953 DSDVTQVV
+2953 
-2961 VQVMRDGHSEEVELT
+2961 
-2976 QTNGQWRFVP
+2976 
-2986 GSAWTDG
+2986 
-2993 DYTLT
+2993 
-2998 VTVKDEAGNIR
+2998 
-3009 HSAPLTVTIDTQIT
+3009 

-3168 TKEVLTATKGAT
+3168 TKEVLTATKDATGNWSVTPTGTWADGDYTLTVRVEDEAGNEKHSASLTVTVDTQITIDAIELVNDNGIPGDNMTNDAHPQFRVTVPGDVNEVSLSIDGGVTWVKATQSATPGVWNYTWPGTVPDGDYTLNVKATDNAGNTVTETLHFTIDTTLSVPVIVLNSADDTGVQGDNMTNSTQPTFALQHIDDDAVRVTVSVEHGGVTTTFDATKGVGGWSFTPTGAWADGDYTLSVSVEDKAGNTSHSASLTVTVDTQIAINNIELVNDSGIPDDNLTNNVRPHFQVKVPTDVNEVRLSIDGGKTWFNATQSATPGVWDYTWLADVGEGKHTLTVEATDKAGNQTTQKLDFIIDTMLSEPTIVLDSTDDSGTKGDNLTNANKPTFILGNIDADARYVTVEVQYGGTKEVLTATKGAT

-3194 DYTLTVRVEDDAG
+3194 DYMLTVRVEDDAG

-3323 TIAMDS
+3323 TITMDS

-3348 TIGNIDADA
+3348 TIGNIDSDA
-3357 HSVILRITQGGN
+3357 QSVILRITQGGN

-3400 VTDNAGNVRQSTPLV
+3400 VTDNAGNVRQSTPLI

-3460 LSIDGGANWVSATQG
+3460 LSIDGGANWVSAAQG

-3624 RIELVNDSGVPG
+3624 HIELVNDSGVPG

-3716 ITLLTPTIELAPDQD
+3716 ITLMTPTIELAPDQD

-3840 RLTNHDRPVFDIHQ
+3840 RLTNHDRPVFDIRQ

-4308 LRIEI
+4308 LKIEI

-4535 TPRFVIG
+4535 KPRFVIG

-4550 VVIRINGVSYS
+4550 VVIRINGVSYP

-4832 PTLIGSTLPNTIVS
+4832 PTLVGNTLPNAIVS

-4965 GNDGNYELTFKVED
+4965 GNDGNYVLTFKVED

-5038 RNPQGVV
+5038 RSPQGVV

-5080 SQQKEILIEHDT
+5080 SQQKDILIEHDT

-5406 PTFSIFGE
+5406 PTFSISGE

-5533 EVWVNEKGH
+5533 EVWVNDKGH

-5581 HIKVFTSELDDNKS
+5581 HIQVFTSELDDNKS
-5595 SSKTEWWSNS
+5595 SSKTDWWSNS
-5605 DLITMRGTG
+5605 STITMRGMG

-5628 LATAVVAAT
+5628 LATAVVAAN
-5637 GRWELSTDKLPE
+5637 GQWELSTDQLPE
-5649 GTYDIS
+5649 GKYDITLS
-5655 LVIEDSAGNRWEDVR
+5655 IEDNAGNRKEEVH

-5706 IITDSE
+5706 IITDSN

-5987 TVNAESATHLRTEP
+5987 TVNAESATHLRTVP

-6006 SVVKVTAYS
+6006 SVVKETAYS

-6107 IVNAMNVR
+6107 IVNAMNAR

>member
-36 DMNITTPRGSVII
+36 DMNITTPHGSVII

-533 FSAEIETTNDSG
+533 FSAEIETTDDSG

-591 FNFTSDSVEGINNLT
+591 FNFTSDSVEGVNNLT

-626 TIAPVPPTVS
+626 TVAPVPPTVS
-636 LEDYVVLPNGIILSG
+636 LEDFVVLPNGIILSG

-693 KFLQGAYDI
+693 KFLQGSYDI

-1023 IPIVSLSPDSDSGIS
+1023 IPIVSLSPDSDSGIA

-1114 IFDFTIDTTVSTP
+1114 VFDFTIDTTVSTP

-1184 SWLFIPGNTWADGSY
+1184 SWLFTPGNTWADGSY
-1199 TLTVKVEDKAGNTN
+1199 TLTVKVEDKAGNTS

-1384 WTFTPPTSWADGDYT
+1384 WSFTPTGAWADGDYT

-1431 LVNDSGIPDDNLT
+1431 LVNDSGIPNDNLT

-1470 TWFNATQSATPGV
+1470 TWFNATQSATPGA

-1493 DGGYTLTVEATDEAG
+1493 DGGYTLTVEATDKAG
-1508 NKATQT
+1508 NKTTQE

-2125 IVLDNTDD
+2125 IVLDSTDD

-2312 TLHFTIDTTLST
+2312 TLHFTIDTTLSV
-2324 PVIVLDS
+2324 PVIVLNS
-2331 ADDSGVHGDNMTNH
+2331 ADDTGVQGDNMTNS

-2372 TTFDATKDAGG
+2372 TTFDATKGVGG
-2383 WTFTPTGAW
+2383 WSFTPTGAW

-2441 LTNNVRPHFQVTVPT
+2441 LTNNVRPHFQVKVPT
-2456 DVNVVRLSID
+2456 DVN
-2466 GGKTWFNATQSATPG
+2466 
-2481 VWDYIWPDDVADG
+2481 
-2494 GYTLTVEATDEAGNK
+2494 E
-2509 ATQTLDF
+2509 
-2516 TIDTTLSVPT
+2516 
-2526 LSLDSADDSGIAGD
+2526 
-2540 NITNVKTPGFTLNN
+2540 
-2554 IDTDV
+2554 
-2559 SRVIVEVMHNGIKQE
+2559 
-2574 VPLVQT
+2574 
-2580 GGQWRF
+2580 
-2586 APTSDWADGDY
+2586 
-2597 ILTVKVEDRAGNVK
+2597 
-2611 QSAPLTVTVD
+2611 
-2621 THIAIDR
+2621 
-2628 IELVNDSG
+2628 
-2636 IPGDNLTNEARP
+2636 
-2648 HFQVTVPADV
+2648 
-2658 NGVRLSI
+2658 
-2665 DGGKTWFDATQSA
+2665 
-2678 TSGVWDYTW
+2678 
-2687 LTNVANGPHTLMVEA
+2687 
-2702 SDKAG
+2702 
-2707 NKTTQKLDFT
+2707 
-2717 IDTILSEPTITLDS
+2717 
-2731 ADDSAAGDNITN
+2731 
-2743 VKMPGFT
+2743 
-2750 LGNIDADVTK
+2750 
-2760 VVVTVAHDGKNQQIE
+2760 
-2775 LIKNGG
+2775 
-2781 VWRFTPGAAWTDGDY
+2781 
-2796 TLTVKV
+2796 
-2802 EDKAGNTNYSAPLTV
+2802 
-2817 TIDTQTS
+2817 
-2824 IDRIELLNDTGIVGD
+2824 
-2839 NLTNEARP
+2839 
-2847 QFHITVPT
+2847 
-2855 DVNSVQLSLDGGINW
+2855 
-2870 VNATLTSDGVWE
+2870 
-2882 YIWPTDLVEN
+2882 
-2892 TYTLTVKAT
+2892 
-2901 DVAGNTA
+2901 
-2908 TETLNFIIDTT
+2908 
-2919 LSTPTITLDSADD
+2919 
-2932 SGTANDNKT
+2932 
-2941 NVKTPG
+2941 
-2947 FIIGGI
+2947 
-2953 DSDVTQVV
+2953 
-2961 VQVMRDGHSEEVELT
+2961 
-2976 QTNGQWRFVP
+2976 
-2986 GSAWTDG
+2986 
-2993 DYTLT
+2993 
-2998 VTVKDEAGNIR
+2998 
-3009 HSAPLTVTIDTQIT
+3009 
-3023 IDHIELVNDSG
+3023 
-3034 IPDDNLTNN
+3034 
-3043 VRPHFQVTVP
+3043 
-3053 TDVNVV
+3053 V

-3099 ATDKAGNKTTQQL
+3099 ATDKAGNQTTQKL
-3112 DFIIDTLLSEPTIV
+3112 DFIIDTMLSEPTIV
-3126 LDNTD
+3126 LDSTD

-3140 TNVNKPTFLL
+3140 TNANKPTFIL

-3162 EVQHGG
+3162 EVQYGG

-3400 VTDNAGNVRQSTPLV
+3400 VQDNAGNVRQSTPLV

-3522 TIALDST
+3522 TIELDST

-3716 ITLLTPTIELAPDQD
+3716 ITLMTPTIELAPDQD

-3840 RLTNHDRPVFDIHQ
+3840 RLTNHDRPVFDIRQ

-4308 LRIEI
+4308 LKIEI

-4535 TPRFVIG
+4535 KPRFVIG

-4550 VVIRINGVSYS
+4550 VVIRINGVSYP

-4832 PTLIGSTLPNTIVS
+4832 PTLVGNTLPNAIVS

-4965 GNDGNYELTFKVED
+4965 GNDGNYVLTFKVED

-5038 RNPQGVV
+5038 RSPQGVV

-5080 SQQKEILIEHDT
+5080 SQQKDILIEHDT

-5147 SSGNISYTMPANSAD
+5147 SSCNISYTMPANSAD

-5406 PTFSIFGE
+5406 PTFSISGE

-5581 HIKVFTSELDDNKS
+5581 HIQVFTSELDDNKS
-5595 SSKTEWWSNS
+5595 SSKTDWWSNS
-5605 DLITMRGTG
+5605 STITMRGMG

-5628 LATAVVAAT
+5628 LATAVVAAN
-5637 GRWELSTDKLPE
+5637 GQWELSTDQLPE
-5649 GTYDIS
+5649 GKYDITLS
-5655 LVIEDSAGNRWEDVR
+5655 IEDNAGNRKEEVH

-5706 IITDSE
+5706 IITDSN

-5817 WFFTPGTPLAD
+5817 WFFTPGTPLTD

-5929 NDGNYTLSVTVV
+5929 NDGTYTLSVTVV

-5987 TVNAESATHLRTEP
+5987 TVNAESATHLRTVP

-6006 SVVKVTAYS
+6006 SVVKETAYS

-6048 SIMFEGEEFTLPIT
+6048 SVMFEGEEFTLPIT

>member
-150 NEAFEVQNSSKQIEE
+150 NEAFEVQNSSKQMEE
-165 MLQNFL
+165 MLQEFL

-423 DSIITDTIAPEK
+423 DSIITDTIPPEK

-626 TIAPVPPTVS
+626 TVAPVPPTVS
-636 LEDYVVLPNGIILSG
+636 LEDFVVLPNGIILSG

-956 YSTVKLYI
+956 YSTVKLYV

-1023 IPIVSLSPDSDSGIS
+1023 IPIVSLSPDSDSGIA

-1114 IFDFTIDTTVSTP
+1114 VFDFTIDTTVSTP

-1184 SWLFIPGNTWADGSY
+1184 SWLFTPGNTWADGSY
-1199 TLTVKVEDKAGNTN
+1199 TLTVKVEDKAGNTS

-1384 WTFTPPTSWADGDYT
+1384 WSFTPTGAWADGDYT

-1431 LVNDSGIPDDNLT
+1431 LVNDSGIPNDNLT

-1483 WDYIWPDDVA
+1483 WDYTWLADV
-1493 DGGYTLTVEATDEAG
+1493 GEGKHTLTVEATDKAG
-1508 NKATQT
+1508 NKTTQE

-1625 AIDRIELVNDSGIPG
+1625 AIDRIELVNDSGIPD

-2043 NVRPHFQVTVPTDVN
+2043 NVRPHFQETVPTDVN

-2125 IVLDNTDD
+2125 IVLDSTDD
-2133 SGTKGDHLTNVN
+2133 SGTKGDNLTNVN

-2331 ADDSGVHGDNMTNH
+2331 ADDTGIQGDNMTNR
-2345 TQPTFALQHIDDDA
+2345 TQPTFNLQHIDDDA

-2383 WTFTPTGAW
+2383 WTFTPPTSWGA
-2392 ADGDYTLSVSVED
+2392 GDYTLSVSVED

-2441 LTNNVRPHFQVTVPT
+2441 LTNNVRPHFQVKVPT
-2456 DVNVVRLSID
+2456 DVN
-2466 GGKTWFNATQSATPG
+2466 
-2481 VWDYIWPDDVADG
+2481 
-2494 GYTLTVEATDEAGNK
+2494 E
-2509 ATQTLDF
+2509 
-2516 TIDTTLSVPT
+2516 
-2526 LSLDSADDSGIAGD
+2526 
-2540 NITNVKTPGFTLNN
+2540 
-2554 IDTDV
+2554 
-2559 SRVIVEVMHNGIKQE
+2559 
-2574 VPLVQT
+2574 
-2580 GGQWRF
+2580 
-2586 APTSDWADGDY
+2586 
-2597 ILTVKVEDRAGNVK
+2597 
-2611 QSAPLTVTVD
+2611 
-2621 THIAIDR
+2621 
-2628 IELVNDSG
+2628 
-2636 IPGDNLTNEARP
+2636 
-2648 HFQVTVPADV
+2648 
-2658 NGVRLSI
+2658 
-2665 DGGKTWFDATQSA
+2665 
-2678 TSGVWDYTW
+2678 
-2687 LTNVANGPHTLMVEA
+2687 
-2702 SDKAG
+2702 
-2707 NKTTQKLDFT
+2707 
-2717 IDTILSEPTITLDS
+2717 
-2731 ADDSAAGDNITN
+2731 
-2743 VKMPGFT
+2743 
-2750 LGNIDADVTK
+2750 
-2760 VVVTVAHDGKNQQIE
+2760 
-2775 LIKNGG
+2775 
-2781 VWRFTPGAAWTDGDY
+2781 
-2796 TLTVKV
+2796 
-2802 EDKAGNTNYSAPLTV
+2802 
-2817 TIDTQTS
+2817 
-2824 IDRIELLNDTGIVGD
+2824 
-2839 NLTNEARP
+2839 
-2847 QFHITVPT
+2847 
-2855 DVNSVQLSLDGGINW
+2855 
-2870 VNATLTSDGVWE
+2870 
-2882 YIWPTDLVEN
+2882 
-2892 TYTLTVKAT
+2892 
-2901 DVAGNTA
+2901 
-2908 TETLNFIIDTT
+2908 
-2919 LSTPTITLDSADD
+2919 
-2932 SGTANDNKT
+2932 
-2941 NVKTPG
+2941 
-2947 FIIGGI
+2947 
-2953 DSDVTQVV
+2953 
-2961 VQVMRDGHSEEVELT
+2961 
-2976 QTNGQWRFVP
+2976 
-2986 GSAWTDG
+2986 
-2993 DYTLT
+2993 
-2998 VTVKDEAGNIR
+2998 
-3009 HSAPLTVTIDTQIT
+3009 
-3023 IDHIELVNDSG
+3023 
-3034 IPDDNLTNN
+3034 
-3043 VRPHFQVTVP
+3043 
-3053 TDVNVV
+3053 V

-3099 ATDKAGNKTTQQL
+3099 ATDKAGNQTTQKL

-3126 LDNTD
+3126 LDSTD

-3140 TNVNKPTFLL
+3140 TNANKPTFIL

-3277 AGIWDYTWPKD
+3277 AGTWDYTWPKD

-3357 HSVILRITQGGN
+3357 QSVILRITQGGN

-3400 VTDNAGNVRQSTPLV
+3400 VTDNAGNVRQSTPLI

-3460 LSIDGGANWVSATQG
+3460 LSIDGGANWVSAAQG

-3488 GDGKHTLTVM
+3488 GDGKHILTVM

-3624 RIELVNDSGVPG
+3624 HIELVNDSGVPG

-3685 TDMPEGQHTLT
+3685 TDMPEGQHTLI
-3696 VEVTDGAGNKMTET
+3696 VEVTDGAGNKMTGT
-3710 LNFTID
+3710 LDFTID

-3736 NDNLTSVTQPVFV
+3736 NDNLTSVTQPIFV

-3840 RLTNHDRPVFDIHQ
+3840 RLTNHDRPVFDIRQ
-3854 VDSDVTR
+3854 IDSDVTR

-3914 PFEVRIDTT
+3914 PLEVRIDTT

-4262 IDGRDYTIENTGGNL
+4262 LDGRDYTIENKGGNL

-4308 LRIEI
+4308 LKIEI

-4369 NAAGQWEF
+4369 NAAGQWQF

-4435 ITSPRFEISAREPLQ
+4435 ITSPRFEISAREQLQ

-4535 TPRFVIG
+4535 KPRFVIG

-4550 VVIRINGVSYS
+4550 VVIRINGVSYP

-4608 TSVSVRMEPASDTGN
+4608 TSVSVRMEPASDTGS

-4659 VLKQTITVGADGN
+4659 VLKHTITVGADGN

-4723 DDQHEATSLR
+4723 DDQYEATSLR
-4733 PEFKGFAEAFST
+4733 PEFKGLAEAFST

-5080 SQQKEILIEHDT
+5080 SQQKDILIEHDT

-5265 GNTEVSKDYSVDV
+5265 GNTQVSKNYSVDV

-5533 EVWVNEKGH
+5533 EVWANDKGH

-5556 LDITVKSTDRAG
+5556 LDINVKSTDRAG

-5581 HIKVFTSELDDNKS
+5581 HIQVFTSELDDNKS
-5595 SSKTEWWSNS
+5595 SSKTDWWSNS
-5605 DLITMRGTG
+5605 STITMRGMG

-5628 LATAVVAAT
+5628 LATAVVAAN
-5637 GRWELSTDKLPE
+5637 GKWELSTDQLPE
-5649 GTYDIS
+5649 GKYDITLS
-5655 LVIEDSAGNRWEDVR
+5655 IEDNAGNRKEEVH

-5706 IITDSE
+5706 IITDSN

-5906 GVTDIYQA
+5906 GVTDTYQA

-5929 NDGNYTLSVTVV
+5929 NDGTYTLSVTVV

-5987 TVNAESATHLRTEP
+5987 TVNAESDTHLRTVP

-6006 SVVKVTAYS
+6006 SVVKETAYS

-6048 SIMFEGEEFTLPIT
+6048 SVMFEGEEFTLPIT

-6084 FIDKDNDFLI
+6084 FIDKDDDFLI

-6107 IVNAMNVR
+6107 IVNAMNAR

>member
-116 ELKKQLDDAENAKKE
+116 ELKKQLDEAENAKKE

-150 NEAFEVQNSSKQIEE
+150 NEAFEVQNSSKQMEE
-165 MLQNFL
+165 MLQEFL

-447 IKNDNI
+447 IKNDSI

-533 FSAEIETTNDSG
+533 FSAEIETTDDSG

-591 FNFTSDSVEGINNLT
+591 FNFTSDSVEGVNNLT

-626 TIAPVPPTVS
+626 TVAPVPPTVS
-636 LEDYVVLPNGIILSG
+636 LEDFVVLPNGIILSG

-1023 IPIVSLSPDSDSGIS
+1023 IPIVSLSPDSDSGIA

-1114 IFDFTIDTTVSTP
+1114 VFDFTIDTTVSTP

-1184 SWLFIPGNTWADGSY
+1184 SWLFTPGNTWADGSY

-1384 WTFTPPTSWADGDYT
+1384 WSFTPTGAWADGDYT

-1431 LVNDSGIPDDNLT
+1431 LVNDSGIPNDNLT

-1470 TWFNATQSATPGV
+1470 TWFNATQSATPGA

-1493 DGGYTLTVEATDEAG
+1493 DGGYTLTVEATDKAG
-1508 NKATQT
+1508 NKTTQE

-1554 NIDTDVSRVIVEVMH
+1554 NIDTDVSRVTVEVMH

-1625 AIDRIELVNDSGIPG
+1625 AIDRIELVNDSGSPG

-1678 ATSGVWDYTW
+1678 ATPGVWDYTW

-1712 QKLDFTIDTILSEPT
+1712 QKLDFIIDTMLSEPT

-2011 SAPLTVTIDTQITI
+2011 SAPLTVTIDTQIAI

-2043 NVRPHFQVTVPTDVN
+2043 
-2058 VVRLSIDGGKTW
+2058 
-2070 FNATQSATP
+2070 
-2079 GVWDYT
+2079 
-2085 WLADVGEGKHTLTVE
+2085 E
-2100 ATDKA
+2100 A
-2105 GNKTT
+2105 
-2110 QQLDF
+2110 
-2115 IIDTLLSEPT
+2115 
-2125 IVLDNTDD
+2125 
-2133 SGTKGDHLTNVN
+2133 
-2145 KPTFLLGNIDA
+2145 
-2156 DARYVT
+2156 
-2162 VEVQHGGTKEVLTA
+2162 
-2176 TKDATGNWSVTPT
+2176 
-2189 GTWADGDYTLT
+2189 
-2200 VRVEDEA
+2200 
-2207 GNEKHSASL
+2207 
-2216 TVTVDTQITIDVIE
+2216 
-2230 LVNDNGIP
+2230 
-2238 GDNMTNDAH
+2238 
-2247 PQFRVT
+2247 
-2253 VPGDVNE
+2253 
-2260 VSLSIDGGVTWVKA
+2260 
-2274 TQSAT
+2274 
-2279 PGVWNYTWPGT
+2279 
-2290 VPDGDYTLNVKA
+2290 
-2302 TDNAGNTVTE
+2302 
-2312 TLHFTIDTTLST
+2312 
-2324 PVIVLDS
+2324 
-2331 ADDSGVHGDNMTNH
+2331 
-2345 TQPTFALQHIDDDA
+2345 
-2359 VRVTVSVEHGGVT
+2359 
-2372 TTFDATKDAGG
+2372 
-2383 WTFTPTGAW
+2383 
-2392 ADGDYTLSVSVED
+2392 
-2405 KAGNTSHS
+2405 
-2413 ASLTV
+2413 
-2418 TVDTQI
+2418 
-2424 AINNIE
+2424 
-2430 LVNDSGIPDDN
+2430 
-2441 LTNNVRPHFQVTVPT
+2441 
-2456 DVNVVRLSID
+2456 
-2466 GGKTWFNATQSATPG
+2466 
-2481 VWDYIWPDDVADG
+2481 
-2494 GYTLTVEATDEAGNK
+2494 
-2509 ATQTLDF
+2509 
-2516 TIDTTLSVPT
+2516 
-2526 LSLDSADDSGIAGD
+2526 
-2540 NITNVKTPGFTLNN
+2540 
-2554 IDTDV
+2554 
-2559 SRVIVEVMHNGIKQE
+2559 
-2574 VPLVQT
+2574 
-2580 GGQWRF
+2580 
-2586 APTSDWADGDY
+2586 
-2597 ILTVKVEDRAGNVK
+2597 
-2611 QSAPLTVTVD
+2611 
-2621 THIAIDR
+2621 
-2628 IELVNDSG
+2628 
-2636 IPGDNLTNEARP
+2636 
-2648 HFQVTVPADV
+2648 
-2658 NGVRLSI
+2658 
-2665 DGGKTWFDATQSA
+2665 
-2678 TSGVWDYTW
+2678 
-2687 LTNVANGPHTLMVEA
+2687 
-2702 SDKAG
+2702 
-2707 NKTTQKLDFT
+2707 
-2717 IDTILSEPTITLDS
+2717 
-2731 ADDSAAGDNITN
+2731 
-2743 VKMPGFT
+2743 
-2750 LGNIDADVTK
+2750 
-2760 VVVTVAHDGKNQQIE
+2760 
-2775 LIKNGG
+2775 
-2781 VWRFTPGAAWTDGDY
+2781 
-2796 TLTVKV
+2796 
-2802 EDKAGNTNYSAPLTV
+2802 
-2817 TIDTQTS
+2817 
-2824 IDRIELLNDTGIVGD
+2824 
-2839 NLTNEARP
+2839 
-2847 QFHITVPT
+2847 
-2855 DVNSVQLSLDGGINW
+2855 
-2870 VNATLTSDGVWE
+2870 
-2882 YIWPTDLVEN
+2882 
-2892 TYTLTVKAT
+2892 
-2901 DVAGNTA
+2901 
-2908 TETLNFIIDTT
+2908 
-2919 LSTPTITLDSADD
+2919 
-2932 SGTANDNKT
+2932 
-2941 NVKTPG
+2941 
-2947 FIIGGI
+2947 
-2953 DSDVTQVV
+2953 
-2961 VQVMRDGHSEEVELT
+2961 
-2976 QTNGQWRFVP
+2976 
-2986 GSAWTDG
+2986 
-2993 DYTLT
+2993 
-2998 VTVKDEAGNIR
+2998 
-3009 HSAPLTVTIDTQIT
+3009 
-3023 IDHIELVNDSG
+3023 
-3034 IPDDNLTNN
+3034 
-3043 VRPHFQVTVP
+3043 RPHFQVTVP

-3168 TKEVLTATKGAT
+3168 TKEVLTATKDATGNWSVTPTGTWADGDYTLTVRVEDEAGNEKHSASLTVTVDTQITIDAIELVNDNGIPGDNMTNDAHPQFRVTVPGDVNEVSLSIDGGVTWVKATQSATPGVWNYTWPGTVPDGDYTLNVKATDNAGNTVTETLHFTIDTTLSTPVIVLDSADDTGIQGDNMTNRTQPTFNLQHIDDDAVRVTVSVEHGGVTTTFDATKGVGGWTFTPPTSWGAGDYTLSVSVEDKAGNTSHSASLTVTVDTQIAINNIELVNDSGIPDDNLTNNVRPQFQVKVPTDVNEVRLSIDGGKTWFNATQSATPGVWDYTWLADVGEGKHTLTVEATDKAGNQTTQKLDFIIDTLLSEPTIVLDSTDDSGTKGDNLTNANKPTFLLGNIDADARYVTVEVQHGSTKEVLTATKGAT

-3194 DYTLTVRVEDDAG
+3194 DYTLTVRVEDEAG

-3222 ITIDVIEL
+3222 ITIDAIEL

-3323 TIAMDS
+3323 TITMDS

-3348 TIGNIDADA
+3348 TIGNIDSDA
-3357 HSVILRITQGGN
+3357 QSVILRITQGGN

-3400 VTDNAGNVRQSTPLV
+3400 VTDNAGNVRQSTPLI

-3460 LSIDGGANWVSATQG
+3460 LSIDGGANWVSAAQG

-3488 GDGKHTLTVM
+3488 GDGKHILTVM

-3624 RIELVNDSGVPG
+3624 HIELVNDSGVPG

-3685 TDMPEGQHTLT
+3685 TDMPEGQHTLI
-3696 VEVTDGAGNKMTET
+3696 VEVTDGAGNKMTGT
-3710 LNFTID
+3710 LDFTID

-3736 NDNLTSVTQPVFV
+3736 NDNLTSVTQPIFV

-3840 RLTNHDRPVFDIHQ
+3840 RLTNHDRPVFDIRQ

-3957 VVQVRVTLDGGANW
+3957 VIQVRVTLDGGANW

-3995 TLRVEATDEA
+3995 TLRVEATDQA

-4184 SALPDGQHTLLVDV
+4184 SALPDGKHTLLVDV

-4308 LRIEI
+4308 LQIEI

-4535 TPRFVIG
+4535 KPRFVIG

-4550 VVIRINGVSYS
+4550 VVIRINGVSYP

-4608 TSVSVRMEPASDTGN
+4608 TSVSVRMEPASDTGS

-4659 VLKQTITVGADGN
+4659 VLKHTITVGADGN

-4723 DDQHEATSLR
+4723 DDQYEATSLR
-4733 PEFKGFAEAFST
+4733 PEFKGLAEAFST

-4832 PTLIGSTLPNTIVS
+4832 PTLVGNTLPNAIVS

-4965 GNDGNYELTFKVED
+4965 GNDGNYVLTFKVED

-5080 SQQKEILIEHDT
+5080 SQQKDILIEHDT

-5298 DDLITNHNKP
+5298 DDLITSHNKP

-5384 PAMVA
+5384 PVMMA

-5406 PTFSIFGE
+5406 PAFSIYGE

-5533 EVWVNEKGH
+5533 EVWVNDKGH

-5581 HIKVFTSELDDNKS
+5581 HIQVFTSELDDNKS
-5595 SSKTEWWSNS
+5595 SSKTDWWSNS
-5605 DLITMRGTG
+5605 STITMRGMG

-5628 LATAVVAAT
+5628 LATAVVAAN
-5637 GRWELSTDKLPE
+5637 GQWELSTDQLPE
-5649 GTYDIS
+5649 GKYDITLS
-5655 LVIEDSAGNRWEDVR
+5655 IEDNAGNRKEEVH

-5706 IITDSE
+5706 IITDSN

-5754 LDIMKEVPVI
+5754 LDIMKETPVI

-5779 TRDKQPTFIIGNL
+5779 TRDNQPTFIIGNL

-5861 EIALAAGEDNGASDS
+5861 EIALAAGEGNGASDS
-5876 DNVTNHTQP
+5876 DNVTNHNHTQP

-5929 NDGNYTLSVTVV
+5929 NDGTYTLSVTVV
-5941 DRAGNSQQSASLA
+5941 DRAGNSLQSASLE

-5987 TVNAESATHLRTEP
+5987 TVNAESATHLRTVP

-6006 SVVKVTAYS
+6006 SVVKETAYS

-6048 SIMFEGEEFTLPIT
+6048 SVMFEGEEFTLPIT

-6084 FIDKDNDFLI
+6084 FIDKDDDFLI

-6107 IVNAMNVR
+6107 IVNAMNAR

>member
-243 LALAAESNSG
+243 LALATESNSG

-626 TIAPVPPTVS
+626 TVAPVPPTVS
-636 LEDYVVLPNGIILSG
+636 LEDFVVLPNGIILSG

-1023 IPIVSLSPDSDSGIS
+1023 IPIVSLSPDSDSGVS

-1062 QVWDAMSDTQIGV
+1062 QVWDAASDTQIGV

-1114 IFDFTIDTTVSTP
+1114 VFYFTIDTTVSTP

-1199 TLTVKVEDKAGNTN
+1199 TLTVKVEDKAGNTS

-1384 WTFTPPTSWADGDYT
+1384 WSFTPTGAWADGDYT

-1431 LVNDSGIPDDNLT
+1431 LVNDSGIPNDNLT

-1470 TWFNATQSATPGV
+1470 TWFNATQSATPGA

-1493 DGGYTLTVEATDEAG
+1493 DGGYTLTVEATDKAG
-1508 NKATQT
+1508 NKTTQE

-2125 IVLDNTDD
+2125 IVLDSTDD
-2133 SGTKGDHLTNVN
+2133 SGTKGDNLTNVN

-2312 TLHFTIDTTLST
+2312 TLHFTIDTTLSV
-2324 PVIVLDS
+2324 PVIVLNS
-2331 ADDSGVHGDNMTNH
+2331 ADDTGVQGDNMTNS

-2372 TTFDATKDAGG
+2372 TTFDATKGTGG
-2383 WTFTPTGAW
+2383 WSFTPTGAW

-2441 LTNNVRPHFQVTVPT
+2441 LTNNVRPHFQVKVPM
-2456 DVNVVRLSID
+2456 DVN
-2466 GGKTWFNATQSATPG
+2466 
-2481 VWDYIWPDDVADG
+2481 
-2494 GYTLTVEATDEAGNK
+2494 E
-2509 ATQTLDF
+2509 
-2516 TIDTTLSVPT
+2516 
-2526 LSLDSADDSGIAGD
+2526 
-2540 NITNVKTPGFTLNN
+2540 
-2554 IDTDV
+2554 
-2559 SRVIVEVMHNGIKQE
+2559 
-2574 VPLVQT
+2574 
-2580 GGQWRF
+2580 
-2586 APTSDWADGDY
+2586 
-2597 ILTVKVEDRAGNVK
+2597 
-2611 QSAPLTVTVD
+2611 
-2621 THIAIDR
+2621 
-2628 IELVNDSG
+2628 
-2636 IPGDNLTNEARP
+2636 
-2648 HFQVTVPADV
+2648 
-2658 NGVRLSI
+2658 
-2665 DGGKTWFDATQSA
+2665 
-2678 TSGVWDYTW
+2678 
-2687 LTNVANGPHTLMVEA
+2687 
-2702 SDKAG
+2702 
-2707 NKTTQKLDFT
+2707 
-2717 IDTILSEPTITLDS
+2717 
-2731 ADDSAAGDNITN
+2731 
-2743 VKMPGFT
+2743 
-2750 LGNIDADVTK
+2750 
-2760 VVVTVAHDGKNQQIE
+2760 
-2775 LIKNGG
+2775 
-2781 VWRFTPGAAWTDGDY
+2781 
-2796 TLTVKV
+2796 
-2802 EDKAGNTNYSAPLTV
+2802 
-2817 TIDTQTS
+2817 
-2824 IDRIELLNDTGIVGD
+2824 
-2839 NLTNEARP
+2839 
-2847 QFHITVPT
+2847 
-2855 DVNSVQLSLDGGINW
+2855 
-2870 VNATLTSDGVWE
+2870 
-2882 YIWPTDLVEN
+2882 
-2892 TYTLTVKAT
+2892 
-2901 DVAGNTA
+2901 
-2908 TETLNFIIDTT
+2908 
-2919 LSTPTITLDSADD
+2919 
-2932 SGTANDNKT
+2932 
-2941 NVKTPG
+2941 
-2947 FIIGGI
+2947 
-2953 DSDVTQVV
+2953 
-2961 VQVMRDGHSEEVELT
+2961 
-2976 QTNGQWRFVP
+2976 
-2986 GSAWTDG
+2986 
-2993 DYTLT
+2993 
-2998 VTVKDEAGNIR
+2998 
-3009 HSAPLTVTIDTQIT
+3009 
-3023 IDHIELVNDSG
+3023 
-3034 IPDDNLTNN
+3034 
-3043 VRPHFQVTVP
+3043 
-3053 TDVNVV
+3053 V

-3099 ATDKAGNKTTQQL
+3099 ATDKAGNQTTQKL

-3126 LDNTD
+3126 LDSTD

-3140 TNVNKPTFLL
+3140 TNANKPTFIL

-3162 EVQHGG
+3162 EVQYGG

-3323 TIAMDS
+3323 TITMDS

-3348 TIGNIDADA
+3348 TIGNIDSDA
-3357 HSVILRITQGGN
+3357 QSVILRITQGGN

-3400 VTDNAGNVRQSTPLV
+3400 VTDNAGNVRQSTPLI

-3460 LSIDGGANWVSATQG
+3460 LSIDGGANWVSAAQG

-3624 RIELVNDSGVPG
+3624 HIELVNDSGVPG

-3716 ITLLTPTIELAPDQD
+3716 ITLMTPTIELAPDQD

-3840 RLTNHDRPVFDIHQ
+3840 RLTNHDRPVFDIRQ

-4535 TPRFVIG
+4535 KPRFVIG

-4550 VVIRINGVSYS
+4550 VVIRINGVSYP

-4832 PTLIGSTLPNTIVS
+4832 PTLVGNTLPNAIVS

-4965 GNDGNYELTFKVED
+4965 GNDGNYVLTFKVED

-5298 DDLITNHNKP
+5298 DDLITSHNKP

-5384 PAMVA
+5384 PVMMA

-5406 PTFSIFGE
+5406 PAFSIYGE

-5476 FNTTPVAIDSI
+5476 LNTTPVAIDSI

-5533 EVWVNEKGH
+5533 EVWVNDKGH

-5581 HIKVFTSELDDNKS
+5581 HIQVFTSELDDNKS
-5595 SSKTEWWSNS
+5595 SSKTDWWSNS
-5605 DLITMRGTG
+5605 STITMRGMG

-5628 LATAVVAAT
+5628 LATAVVAAN
-5637 GRWELSTDKLPE
+5637 GQWELSTDQLPE
-5649 GTYDIS
+5649 GKYDITLS
-5655 LVIEDSAGNRWEDVR
+5655 IEDNAGNRKEEVH

-5706 IITDSE
+5706 IITDSN

-5744 AIGNRSDDVP
+5744 AIGNRSDDVS

-5861 EIALAAGEDNGASDS
+5861 EIALAAGEDNGVSDS

-5906 GVTDIYQA
+5906 GVTDTYQA

-5929 NDGNYTLSVTVV
+5929 NDGTYTLSVTVV

-5987 TVNAESATHLRTEP
+5987 TVNAESATHLRTVP

-6006 SVVKVTAYS
+6006 SVVKETAYS

-6107 IVNAMNVR
+6107 IVNAMNAR

>member
-1 MGNKSIQKFF
+1 M
-11 ADQNSVID
+11 
-19 LSSLGN
+19 
-25 AKGAKV
+25 
-31 SLSGP
+31 
-36 DMNITTPRGSVII
+36 
-49 VNGALYSSIK
+49 
-59 GNNLAVKF
+59 
-67 KDKTITGAKILGSV
+67 
-81 DLKDIQLE
+81 
-89 RIDSSLV
+89 
-96 DSAQVEKKGNGKRR
+96 
-110 NKKEEE
+110 
-116 ELKKQLDDAENAKKE
+116 
-131 ADKAKEEAEK
+131 
-141 AKEAAEKAL
+141 
-150 NEAFEVQNSSKQIEE
+150 
-165 MLQNFL
+165 
-171 ADNVAK
+171 
-177 DNLAQQSDASQ
+177 
-188 QNTQA
+188 
-193 KATQASKQ
+193 
-201 NDAEKVLPQPI
+201 

-533 FSAEIETTNDSG
+533 FSAEIETTDDSG

-591 FNFTSDSVEGINNLT
+591 FNFTSDSVEGVNNLT

-626 TIAPVPPTVS
+626 TVAPVPPTVS
-636 LEDYVVLPNGIILSG
+636 LEDFVVLPNGIILSG

-1023 IPIVSLSPDSDSGIS
+1023 IPIVSLSPDSDSGIA

-1114 IFDFTIDTTVSTP
+1114 VFDFTIDTTVSTP

-1184 SWLFIPGNTWADGSY
+1184 SWLFTPGNTWADGSY
-1199 TLTVKVEDKAGNTN
+1199 TLTVKVEDKAGNTS

-1384 WTFTPPTSWADGDYT
+1384 WSFTPTGAWADGDYT

-1431 LVNDSGIPDDNLT
+1431 LVNDSGIPNDNLT

-1470 TWFNATQSATPGV
+1470 TWFNATQSATPGA

-1493 DGGYTLTVEATDEAG
+1493 DGGYTLTVEATDKAG
-1508 NKATQT
+1508 NKTTQE

-1890 VENTYTL
+1890 IENTYTL

-2011 SAPLTVTIDTQITI
+2011 SAPLTVTIDTQI
-2025 DHIELVND
+2025 
-2033 SGIPDDNLTN
+2033 
-2043 NVRPHFQVTVPTDVN
+2043 
-2058 VVRLSIDGGKTW
+2058 
-2070 FNATQSATP
+2070 A
-2079 GVWDYT
+2079 
-2085 WLADVGEGKHTLTVE
+2085 
-2100 ATDKA
+2100 
-2105 GNKTT
+2105 
-2110 QQLDF
+2110 
-2115 IIDTLLSEPT
+2115 
-2125 IVLDNTDD
+2125 
-2133 SGTKGDHLTNVN
+2133 
-2145 KPTFLLGNIDA
+2145 
-2156 DARYVT
+2156 
-2162 VEVQHGGTKEVLTA
+2162 
-2176 TKDATGNWSVTPT
+2176 
-2189 GTWADGDYTLT
+2189 
-2200 VRVEDEA
+2200 
-2207 GNEKHSASL
+2207 
-2216 TVTVDTQITIDVIE
+2216 
-2230 LVNDNGIP
+2230 
-2238 GDNMTNDAH
+2238 
-2247 PQFRVT
+2247 
-2253 VPGDVNE
+2253 
-2260 VSLSIDGGVTWVKA
+2260 
-2274 TQSAT
+2274 
-2279 PGVWNYTWPGT
+2279 
-2290 VPDGDYTLNVKA
+2290 
-2302 TDNAGNTVTE
+2302 
-2312 TLHFTIDTTLST
+2312 
-2324 PVIVLDS
+2324 
-2331 ADDSGVHGDNMTNH
+2331 
-2345 TQPTFALQHIDDDA
+2345 
-2359 VRVTVSVEHGGVT
+2359 
-2372 TTFDATKDAGG
+2372 
-2383 WTFTPTGAW
+2383 
-2392 ADGDYTLSVSVED
+2392 
-2405 KAGNTSHS
+2405 
-2413 ASLTV
+2413 
-2418 TVDTQI
+2418 
-2424 AINNIE
+2424 
-2430 LVNDSGIPDDN
+2430 
-2441 LTNNVRPHFQVTVPT
+2441 
-2456 DVNVVRLSID
+2456 
-2466 GGKTWFNATQSATPG
+2466 
-2481 VWDYIWPDDVADG
+2481 
-2494 GYTLTVEATDEAGNK
+2494 
-2509 ATQTLDF
+2509 
-2516 TIDTTLSVPT
+2516 
-2526 LSLDSADDSGIAGD
+2526 
-2540 NITNVKTPGFTLNN
+2540 
-2554 IDTDV
+2554 
-2559 SRVIVEVMHNGIKQE
+2559 
-2574 VPLVQT
+2574 
-2580 GGQWRF
+2580 
-2586 APTSDWADGDY
+2586 
-2597 ILTVKVEDRAGNVK
+2597 
-2611 QSAPLTVTVD
+2611 
-2621 THIAIDR
+2621 
-2628 IELVNDSG
+2628 
-2636 IPGDNLTNEARP
+2636 
-2648 HFQVTVPADV
+2648 
-2658 NGVRLSI
+2658 
-2665 DGGKTWFDATQSA
+2665 
-2678 TSGVWDYTW
+2678 
-2687 LTNVANGPHTLMVEA
+2687 
-2702 SDKAG
+2702 
-2707 NKTTQKLDFT
+2707 
-2717 IDTILSEPTITLDS
+2717 
-2731 ADDSAAGDNITN
+2731 
-2743 VKMPGFT
+2743 
-2750 LGNIDADVTK
+2750 
-2760 VVVTVAHDGKNQQIE
+2760 
-2775 LIKNGG
+2775 
-2781 VWRFTPGAAWTDGDY
+2781 
-2796 TLTVKV
+2796 
-2802 EDKAGNTNYSAPLTV
+2802 
-2817 TIDTQTS
+2817 
-2824 IDRIELLNDTGIVGD
+2824 
-2839 NLTNEARP
+2839 
-2847 QFHITVPT
+2847 
-2855 DVNSVQLSLDGGINW
+2855 
-2870 VNATLTSDGVWE
+2870 
-2882 YIWPTDLVEN
+2882 
-2892 TYTLTVKAT
+2892 
-2901 DVAGNTA
+2901 
-2908 TETLNFIIDTT
+2908 
-2919 LSTPTITLDSADD
+2919 
-2932 SGTANDNKT
+2932 
-2941 NVKTPG
+2941 
-2947 FIIGGI
+2947 
-2953 DSDVTQVV
+2953 
-2961 VQVMRDGHSEEVELT
+2961 
-2976 QTNGQWRFVP
+2976 
-2986 GSAWTDG
+2986 
-2993 DYTLT
+2993 
-2998 VTVKDEAGNIR
+2998 
-3009 HSAPLTVTIDTQIT
+3009 

-3162 EVQHGG
+3162 EVQHGGTKEVLTATKDATGNWSVTPTGTWADGDYTLTVRVEDEAGNEKHSASLTVTVDTQITIDAIELVNDNGIPGDNMTNDAHPQFRVTVPGDVNEVSLSIDGGVTWVKATQSATPGVWNYTWPGTVPDGDYTLNVKATDNAGNTVTETLHFTIDTTLSVPVIVLNSADDTGVQGDNMTNSTQPTFALQHIDDDAVRVTVSVEHGGVTTTFDATKGVGGWSFTPTGAWADGDYTLSVSVEDKAGNTSHSASLTVTVDTQIAINNIELVNDSGIPDDNLTNNVRPHFQVKVPTDVNEVRLSIDGGKTWFNATQSATPGVWDYTWLADVGEGKHTLTVEATDKAGNQTTQKLDFIIDTMLSEPTIVLDSTDDSGTKGDNLTNANKPTFILGNIDADARYVTVEVQYGG

-3323 TIAMDS
+3323 TITMDS

-3348 TIGNIDADA
+3348 TIGNIDSDA
-3357 HSVILRITQGGN
+3357 QSVILRITQGGN

-3400 VTDNAGNVRQSTPLV
+3400 VTDNAGNVRQSTPLI

-3460 LSIDGGANWVSATQG
+3460 LSIDGGANWVSAAQG

-3624 RIELVNDSGVPG
+3624 HIELVNDSGVPG

-3716 ITLLTPTIELAPDQD
+3716 ITLMTPTIELAPDQD

-3840 RLTNHDRPVFDIHQ
+3840 RLTNHDRPVFDIRQ

-4308 LRIEI
+4308 LKIEI

-4535 TPRFVIG
+4535 KPRFVIG

-4550 VVIRINGVSYS
+4550 VVIRINGVSYP

-4832 PTLIGSTLPNTIVS
+4832 PTLVGNTLPNAIVS

-4965 GNDGNYELTFKVED
+4965 GNDGNYVLTFKVED

-5038 RNPQGVV
+5038 RSPQGVV

-5080 SQQKEILIEHDT
+5080 SQQKDILIEHDT

-5406 PTFSIFGE
+5406 PTFSISGE

-5581 HIKVFTSELDDNKS
+5581 HIQVFTSELDDNKS
-5595 SSKTEWWSNS
+5595 SSKTDWWSNS
-5605 DLITMRGTG
+5605 STITMRGMG

-5628 LATAVVAAT
+5628 LATAVVAAN
-5637 GRWELSTDKLPE
+5637 GQWELSTDQLPE
-5649 GTYDIS
+5649 GKYDITLS
-5655 LVIEDSAGNRWEDVR
+5655 IEDNAGNRKEEVH

-5706 IITDSE
+5706 IITDSN

-5736 KFTITSVD
+5736 KFTITSVH
-5744 AIGNRSDDVP
+5744 AIGNRSDDVS

-5861 EIALAAGEDNGASDS
+5861 EIALAAGEDNGVSDS

-5906 GVTDIYQA
+5906 GVTDTYQA

-5929 NDGNYTLSVTVV
+5929 NDGTYTLSVTVV

-5987 TVNAESATHLRTEP
+5987 TVNAESATHLRTVP

-6006 SVVKVTAYS
+6006 SVVKETAYS

-6107 IVNAMNVR
+6107 IVNAMNAR

>member
-36 DMNITTPRGSVII
+36 DMNITTPHGSVII

-423 DSIITDTIAPEK
+423 DSIITDTIPPEK

-533 FSAEIETTNDSG
+533 FSAEIETTDDSG

-626 TIAPVPPTVS
+626 TIAPLPPTVS

-956 YSTVKLYI
+956 YSTVKLYV

-1023 IPIVSLSPDSDSGIS
+1023 IPIVSLSPDSDSGIA

-1062 QVWDAMSDTQIGV
+1062 QVWDAASDTQIGV

-1114 IFDFTIDTTVSTP
+1114 VFDFTIDTTVSTP

-1184 SWLFIPGNTWADGSY
+1184 SWLFTPGNTWADGSY
-1199 TLTVKVEDKAGNTN
+1199 TLTVKVEDKAGNTS

-1384 WTFTPPTSWADGDYT
+1384 WTFTPTGAWADGDYT

-1431 LVNDSGIPDDNLT
+1431 LVNDSGIPNDNLT

-1470 TWFNATQSATPGV
+1470 TWFNATQSATPGA

-1493 DGGYTLTVEATDEAG
+1493 DGGYTLTVEATDKAG
-1508 NKATQT
+1508 NKTTQE

-1625 AIDRIELVNDSGIPG
+1625 AIDRIELVNDSGIPD

-1712 QKLDFTIDTILSEPT
+1712 QKLDFIIDTLLSEPT

-1780 GGVWRFTPGAAWT
+1780 GGVWRFTPGAAWS

-2011 SAPLTVTIDTQITI
+2011 SAPLTVTIDTQIAI

-2033 SGIPDDNLTN
+2033 SGIPNDNLTN

-2110 QQLDF
+2110 QKLDF

-2125 IVLDNTDD
+2125 IVLDSTDD
-2133 SGTKGDHLTNVN
+2133 SGTKGDNLTNVN

-2207 GNEKHSASL
+2207 GNVKYSASL

-2230 LVNDNGIP
+2230 LVNDSGTR
-2238 GDNMTNDAH
+2238 GDNLTNDANPH
-2247 PQFRVT
+2247 FRIT

-2274 TQSAT
+2274 TQSVT

-2331 ADDSGVHGDNMTNH
+2331 ADDSGVHGDNMTNR
-2345 TQPTFALQHIDDDA
+2345 TQPTFALQQIDDDA

-2372 TTFDATKDAGG
+2372 TTFDATKGTGG

-2441 LTNNVRPHFQVTVPT
+2441 LTNNVRPHFQVKVPT
-2456 DVNVVRLSID
+2456 DVN
-2466 GGKTWFNATQSATPG
+2466 
-2481 VWDYIWPDDVADG
+2481 
-2494 GYTLTVEATDEAGNK
+2494 E
-2509 ATQTLDF
+2509 
-2516 TIDTTLSVPT
+2516 
-2526 LSLDSADDSGIAGD
+2526 
-2540 NITNVKTPGFTLNN
+2540 
-2554 IDTDV
+2554 
-2559 SRVIVEVMHNGIKQE
+2559 
-2574 VPLVQT
+2574 
-2580 GGQWRF
+2580 
-2586 APTSDWADGDY
+2586 
-2597 ILTVKVEDRAGNVK
+2597 
-2611 QSAPLTVTVD
+2611 
-2621 THIAIDR
+2621 
-2628 IELVNDSG
+2628 
-2636 IPGDNLTNEARP
+2636 
-2648 HFQVTVPADV
+2648 
-2658 NGVRLSI
+2658 
-2665 DGGKTWFDATQSA
+2665 
-2678 TSGVWDYTW
+2678 
-2687 LTNVANGPHTLMVEA
+2687 
-2702 SDKAG
+2702 
-2707 NKTTQKLDFT
+2707 
-2717 IDTILSEPTITLDS
+2717 
-2731 ADDSAAGDNITN
+2731 
-2743 VKMPGFT
+2743 
-2750 LGNIDADVTK
+2750 
-2760 VVVTVAHDGKNQQIE
+2760 
-2775 LIKNGG
+2775 
-2781 VWRFTPGAAWTDGDY
+2781 
-2796 TLTVKV
+2796 
-2802 EDKAGNTNYSAPLTV
+2802 
-2817 TIDTQTS
+2817 
-2824 IDRIELLNDTGIVGD
+2824 
-2839 NLTNEARP
+2839 
-2847 QFHITVPT
+2847 
-2855 DVNSVQLSLDGGINW
+2855 
-2870 VNATLTSDGVWE
+2870 
-2882 YIWPTDLVEN
+2882 
-2892 TYTLTVKAT
+2892 
-2901 DVAGNTA
+2901 
-2908 TETLNFIIDTT
+2908 
-2919 LSTPTITLDSADD
+2919 
-2932 SGTANDNKT
+2932 
-2941 NVKTPG
+2941 
-2947 FIIGGI
+2947 
-2953 DSDVTQVV
+2953 
-2961 VQVMRDGHSEEVELT
+2961 
-2976 QTNGQWRFVP
+2976 
-2986 GSAWTDG
+2986 
-2993 DYTLT
+2993 
-2998 VTVKDEAGNIR
+2998 
-3009 HSAPLTVTIDTQIT
+3009 
-3023 IDHIELVNDSG
+3023 
-3034 IPDDNLTNN
+3034 
-3043 VRPHFQVTVP
+3043 
-3053 TDVNVV
+3053 V

-3099 ATDKAGNKTTQQL
+3099 ATDKAGNQTTQQL

-3150 GNIDADA
+3150 GNIDVDA

-3162 EVQHGG
+3162 EVLHGG

-3277 AGIWDYTWPKD
+3277 AGTWDYTWPKD

-3348 TIGNIDADA
+3348 TIGNIDSDA
-3357 HSVILRITQGGN
+3357 QSVILRITQGGN

-3400 VTDNAGNVRQSTPLV
+3400 VTDNAGNVRQSTPLI

-3460 LSIDGGANWVSATQG
+3460 LSIDGGANWVSAAQG

-3488 GDGKHTLTVM
+3488 GDGKHILTVM

-3624 RIELVNDSGVPG
+3624 HIELVNDSGVPG

-3685 TDMPEGQHTLT
+3685 TDMPEGQHTLI
-3696 VEVTDGAGNKMTET
+3696 VEVTDGAGNKMTGT
-3710 LNFTID
+3710 LDFTID

-3840 RLTNHDRPVFDIHQ
+3840 RLTNHDRPVFDIRQ
-3854 VDSDVTR
+3854 IDSDVTR

-3914 PFEVRIDTT
+3914 PLEVRIDTT

-4016 IDTNIQVP
+4016 IDTNVQVP

-4262 IDGRDYTIENTGGNL
+4262 LDGRDYTIENKGGNL

-4308 LRIEI
+4308 LQIEI

-4435 ITSPRFEISAREPLQ
+4435 ITSPRFEISAREQLQ

-4516 LLDAD
+4516 LLDVD

-4550 VVIRINGVSYS
+4550 VVIRINGVSYP

-4608 TSVSVRMEPASDTGN
+4608 TSVSVRMEPASDTGS

-4659 VLKQTITVGADGN
+4659 VLKHTITVGADGN

-4723 DDQHEATSLR
+4723 DDQYEATSLR
-4733 PEFKGFAEAFST
+4733 PEFKGLAEAFST

-5080 SQQKEILIEHDT
+5080 SQQKDILIEHDT

-5240 GTWRAPILLQD
+5240 GSWRAPILLQD

-5533 EVWVNEKGH
+5533 EVWANDKGH

-5581 HIKVFTSELDDNKS
+5581 HIQVFTSELDDNKS
-5595 SSKTEWWSNS
+5595 SSKTDWWSNS
-5605 DLITMRGTG
+5605 STITMRGMG

-5628 LATAVVAAT
+5628 LATAVVAAN
-5637 GRWELSTDKLPE
+5637 GQWELSTDQLPE
-5649 GTYDIS
+5649 GKYDITLS
-5655 LVIEDSAGNRWEDVR
+5655 IEDNAGNRKEEVH

-5706 IITDSE
+5706 IITDSN

-5894 DVTGVTVNVTHN
+5894 DVTGVTVNVTYN
-5906 GVTDIYQA
+5906 GVTDTYQA

-5929 NDGNYTLSVTVV
+5929 NDGTYTLSVTVV

-5987 TVNAESATHLRTEP
+5987 TVNAESDTHLRTVP

-6006 SVVKVTAYS
+6006 SVVKETAYS
-6015 ITLLNADSGDEI
+6015 ITLLNADSEDEI

-6048 SIMFEGEEFTLPIT
+6048 SVMFEGEEFTLPIT

-6084 FIDKDNDFLI
+6084 FIDKDDDFLI

-6107 IVNAMNVR
+6107 IVNAMNAR

>member
-150 NEAFEVQNSSKQIEE
+150 NEAFEVQNSSKQMEE
-165 MLQNFL
+165 MLQEFL

-423 DSIITDTIAPEK
+423 DSIITDTIPPEK

-702 EIISQDAAGNKSSTV
+702 EIISQDAAGNKSSIV

-1062 QVWDAMSDTQIGV
+1062 QVWDAASDTQIGV

-1114 IFDFTIDTTVSTP
+1114 VFDFTIDTTVSTP

-1184 SWLFIPGNTWADGSY
+1184 SWLFTPGNTWADGSY

-1213 YSAPLTVVIDT
+1213 YSTPLTVVIDT

-1267 DGGNSW
+1267 DGGHSW

-1313 TIDFAVDTTLS
+1313 TIDFAVDSTLS
-1324 VPVIVLDSADD
+1324 VPVIVLNNADD
-1335 TGIQGDNMTNSTQP
+1335 TGIQGDNLTNRTQP
-1349 TFALQHIDD
+1349 TFALQQIDD

-1384 WTFTPPTSWADGDYT
+1384 WTFTPPALWADGDYT

-1470 TWFNATQSATPGV
+1470 TWFNATQGATPGA

-1493 DGGYTLTVEATDEAG
+1493 DGGYTLTVEATDKAG
-1508 NKATQT
+1508 NQTTQE

-1583 QWRFAPTSDWADGD
+1583 QWRFAPTSDWGDGD

-1703 SDKAGNKTT
+1703 TDKAGNQTT
-1712 QKLDFTIDTILSEPT
+1712 QKLDFIIDTLLSEPT

-2011 SAPLTVTIDTQITI
+2011 SAPLTVTIDTQIAI

-2043 NVRPHFQVTVPTDVN
+2043 NVRPQFQVTVPTDVN

-2085 WLADVGEGKHTLTVE
+2085 WLTDVANGSHTLTVE
-2100 ATDKA
+2100 ATDAA
-2105 GNKTT
+2105 GNKAT
-2110 QQLDF
+2110 QNLEF
-2115 IIDTLLSEPT
+2115 NIDTLLSEPT
-2125 IVLDNTDD
+2125 IALDSTDD
-2133 SGTKGDHLTNVN
+2133 SGTKGDNLTNVN
-2145 KPTFLLGNIDA
+2145 KPTFILGNIDA

-2176 TKDATGNWSVTPT
+2176 TKGATGIWSVTPT
-2189 GTWADGDYTLT
+2189 GMWADGSHTLT
-2200 VRVEDEA
+2200 VRVEDDA
-2207 GNEKHSASL
+2207 GNVKYSAPL
-2216 TVTVDTQITIDVIE
+2216 TITVDTQITIDDIE
-2230 LVNDNGIP
+2230 LVNDSGTK
-2238 GDNMTNDAH
+2238 GDNLTNDANPH
-2247 PQFRVT
+2247 FRIT

-2274 TQSAT
+2274 MQSST
-2279 PGVWNYTWPGT
+2279 SGVWNYTWPKT
-2290 VPDGDYTLNVKA
+2290 LADDDYTLTVKA
-2302 TDNAGNTVTE
+2302 TDNAGNTVTR
-2312 TLHFTIDTTLST
+2312 TLDFTIDTTLST

-2331 ADDSGVHGDNMTNH
+2331 ADDTGVQGDNMTNR
-2345 TQPTFALQHIDDDA
+2345 TQPTFNLQHIDDDA

-2372 TTFDATKDAGG
+2372 TTFDVTKDAGG
-2383 WTFTPTGAW
+2383 WTFTPPTSWGA
-2392 ADGDYTLSVSVED
+2392 GDYTLSVSVED

-2441 LTNNVRPHFQVTVPT
+2441 LTNNVRPQFQVKVPT
-2456 DVNVVRLSID
+2456 DVN
-2466 GGKTWFNATQSATPG
+2466 
-2481 VWDYIWPDDVADG
+2481 
-2494 GYTLTVEATDEAGNK
+2494 E
-2509 ATQTLDF
+2509 
-2516 TIDTTLSVPT
+2516 
-2526 LSLDSADDSGIAGD
+2526 
-2540 NITNVKTPGFTLNN
+2540 
-2554 IDTDV
+2554 
-2559 SRVIVEVMHNGIKQE
+2559 
-2574 VPLVQT
+2574 
-2580 GGQWRF
+2580 
-2586 APTSDWADGDY
+2586 
-2597 ILTVKVEDRAGNVK
+2597 
-2611 QSAPLTVTVD
+2611 
-2621 THIAIDR
+2621 
-2628 IELVNDSG
+2628 
-2636 IPGDNLTNEARP
+2636 
-2648 HFQVTVPADV
+2648 
-2658 NGVRLSI
+2658 
-2665 DGGKTWFDATQSA
+2665 
-2678 TSGVWDYTW
+2678 
-2687 LTNVANGPHTLMVEA
+2687 
-2702 SDKAG
+2702 
-2707 NKTTQKLDFT
+2707 
-2717 IDTILSEPTITLDS
+2717 
-2731 ADDSAAGDNITN
+2731 
-2743 VKMPGFT
+2743 
-2750 LGNIDADVTK
+2750 
-2760 VVVTVAHDGKNQQIE
+2760 
-2775 LIKNGG
+2775 
-2781 VWRFTPGAAWTDGDY
+2781 
-2796 TLTVKV
+2796 
-2802 EDKAGNTNYSAPLTV
+2802 
-2817 TIDTQTS
+2817 
-2824 IDRIELLNDTGIVGD
+2824 
-2839 NLTNEARP
+2839 
-2847 QFHITVPT
+2847 
-2855 DVNSVQLSLDGGINW
+2855 
-2870 VNATLTSDGVWE
+2870 
-2882 YIWPTDLVEN
+2882 
-2892 TYTLTVKAT
+2892 
-2901 DVAGNTA
+2901 
-2908 TETLNFIIDTT
+2908 
-2919 LSTPTITLDSADD
+2919 
-2932 SGTANDNKT
+2932 
-2941 NVKTPG
+2941 
-2947 FIIGGI
+2947 
-2953 DSDVTQVV
+2953 
-2961 VQVMRDGHSEEVELT
+2961 
-2976 QTNGQWRFVP
+2976 
-2986 GSAWTDG
+2986 
-2993 DYTLT
+2993 
-2998 VTVKDEAGNIR
+2998 
-3009 HSAPLTVTIDTQIT
+3009 
-3023 IDHIELVNDSG
+3023 
-3034 IPDDNLTNN
+3034 
-3043 VRPHFQVTVP
+3043 
-3053 TDVNVV
+3053 V

-3099 ATDKAGNKTTQQL
+3099 ATDKAGNQTTQKL
-3112 DFIIDTLLSEPTIV
+3112 DFIIDTLLSEPTIA
-3126 LDNTD
+3126 LDSTD

-3140 TNVNKPTFLL
+3140 TSVNKPTFIL

-3180 GIWSVTPTGTWADG
+3180 GIWSVTPTGMWADG
-3194 DYTLTVRVEDDAG
+3194 SHTLTVRVEDDAG
-3207 NVKYSAPLTVTVDTQ
+3207 NVKYSAPLTVTVDTH
-3222 ITIDVIEL
+3222 IAIDDIEL

-3294 TLTVEATDKAGNKTT
+3294 TLTVEATDKAGNQTT

-3400 VTDNAGNVRQSTPLV
+3400 VQDNAGNVRQSTPLI

-3460 LSIDGGANWVSATQG
+3460 LSIDGGANWVSAAQG

-3812 PLKVTIDGTLTTP
+3812 PLKVTIDGSLTTP

-3840 RLTNHDRPVFDIHQ
+3840 RLTKHDRPVFDIRQ

-3914 PFEVRIDTT
+3914 PLEVHIDTT

-3957 VVQVRVTLDGGANW
+3957 VIQVRVTLDGGANW

-3983 FDSPNTLVDGTY
+3983 FDTPNTLVDGTY
-3995 TLRVEATDEA
+3995 TLRVEATDQA

-4308 LRIEI
+4308 LKIEI

-4355 LVSFDGVNWTPISK
+4355 LVSFDGVNWTPVSK
-4369 NAAGQWEF
+4369 NAAGQWQF
-4377 TAGSALPD
+4377 TAGSALSD

-4493 AGNKISKE
+4493 AGNRISKE
-4501 VSFTIDTIVSDPSID
+4501 VSFTIDTVVSDPRID

-4535 TPRFVIG
+4535 KPRFVIG

-4550 VVIRINGVSYS
+4550 VVIRINGVSYP

-4608 TSVSVRMEPASDTGN
+4608 TSVSVRMEPASDTGS

-4659 VLKQTITVGADGN
+4659 VLKHTITVGADGN

-4723 DDQHEATSLR
+4723 DDQYEATSLR
-4733 PEFKGFAEAFST
+4733 PEFKGLAEAFST

-4832 PTLIGSTLPNTIVS
+4832 PTLVGNTLPNAIVS

-5384 PAMVA
+5384 PVMMA

-5406 PTFSIFGE
+5406 PAFSIYGE

-5476 FNTTPVAIDSI
+5476 LNTTPVAIDSI

-5533 EVWVNEKGH
+5533 EVWVNDKGH

-5581 HIKVFTSELDDNKS
+5581 HIQVFTSELDDNKS
-5595 SSKTEWWSNS
+5595 SSKTDWWSNS
-5605 DLITMRGTG
+5605 STITMRGMG

-5628 LATAVVAAT
+5628 LATAVVAAN
-5637 GRWELSTDKLPE
+5637 GQWELSTDQLPE
-5649 GTYDIS
+5649 GKYDITLS
-5655 LVIEDSAGNRWEDVR
+5655 IEDNAGNRKEEVH

-5706 IITDSE
+5706 IITDSN

-5779 TRDKQPTFIIGNL
+5779 TRDNQPTFIIGNL
-5792 ESDVVVVQVDI
+5792 ESDVVIVQVDI

-5876 DNVTNHTQP
+5876 DNVTNHNHTQP

-5929 NDGNYTLSVTVV
+5929 NDGTYTLSVTVV
-5941 DRAGNSQQSASLA
+5941 DRAGNSLQSASLE

-5987 TVNAESATHLRTEP
+5987 TVNAESATHLRTVP

-6006 SVVKVTAYS
+6006 SVVKETAYS

-6048 SIMFEGEEFTLPIT
+6048 SVMFEGEEFTLPIT

-6084 FIDKDNDFLI
+6084 FIDKDDDFLI

-6107 IVNAMNVR
+6107 IVNAMNAR

>member
-1 MGNKSIQKFF
+1 M
-11 ADQNSVID
+11 
-19 LSSLGN
+19 
-25 AKGAKV
+25 
-31 SLSGP
+31 
-36 DMNITTPRGSVII
+36 
-49 VNGALYSSIK
+49 
-59 GNNLAVKF
+59 
-67 KDKTITGAKILGSV
+67 
-81 DLKDIQLE
+81 
-89 RIDSSLV
+89 
-96 DSAQVEKKGNGKRR
+96 
-110 NKKEEE
+110 
-116 ELKKQLDDAENAKKE
+116 
-131 ADKAKEEAEK
+131 
-141 AKEAAEKAL
+141 
-150 NEAFEVQNSSKQIEE
+150 
-165 MLQNFL
+165 
-171 ADNVAK
+171 
-177 DNLAQQSDASQ
+177 
-188 QNTQA
+188 
-193 KATQASKQ
+193 
-201 NDAEKVLPQPI
+201 

-423 DSIITDTIAPEK
+423 DSIITDTIPPEK

-636 LEDYVVLPNGIILSG
+636 LEDFVVLPNGIILSG

-1023 IPIVSLSPDSDSGIS
+1023 IPIVSLSPDSDSGIA

-1114 IFDFTIDTTVSTP
+1114 VFDFTIDTTVSTP

-1184 SWLFIPGNTWADGSY
+1184 SWLFTPGNTWADGSY
-1199 TLTVKVEDKAGNTN
+1199 TLTVKVEDKAGNTS

-1324 VPVIVLDSADD
+1324 VPVIVLNSADD
-1335 TGIQGDNMTNSTQP
+1335 TGVQGDNMTNRTQP

-1470 TWFNATQSATPGV
+1470 TWFNATQSATPGA

-1493 DGGYTLTVEATDEAG
+1493 DGGYTLTVEATDKAG
-1508 NKATQT
+1508 NKTTQE

-1712 QKLDFTIDTILSEPT
+1712 QKLDFIIDTLLSEPT

-2125 IVLDNTDD
+2125 IVLDSTDD
-2133 SGTKGDHLTNVN
+2133 SGTKGDNLTNVN

-2312 TLHFTIDTTLST
+2312 TLHFTIDTTLSV
-2324 PVIVLDS
+2324 PVIVLNS
-2331 ADDSGVHGDNMTNH
+2331 ADDTGVQGDNMTNS

-2372 TTFDATKDAGG
+2372 TTFDATKGVGG
-2383 WTFTPTGAW
+2383 WSFTPTGAW

-2441 LTNNVRPHFQVTVPT
+2441 LTNNVRPHFQVKVPT
-2456 DVNVVRLSID
+2456 DVN
-2466 GGKTWFNATQSATPG
+2466 
-2481 VWDYIWPDDVADG
+2481 
-2494 GYTLTVEATDEAGNK
+2494 E
-2509 ATQTLDF
+2509 
-2516 TIDTTLSVPT
+2516 
-2526 LSLDSADDSGIAGD
+2526 
-2540 NITNVKTPGFTLNN
+2540 
-2554 IDTDV
+2554 
-2559 SRVIVEVMHNGIKQE
+2559 
-2574 VPLVQT
+2574 
-2580 GGQWRF
+2580 
-2586 APTSDWADGDY
+2586 
-2597 ILTVKVEDRAGNVK
+2597 
-2611 QSAPLTVTVD
+2611 
-2621 THIAIDR
+2621 
-2628 IELVNDSG
+2628 
-2636 IPGDNLTNEARP
+2636 
-2648 HFQVTVPADV
+2648 
-2658 NGVRLSI
+2658 
-2665 DGGKTWFDATQSA
+2665 
-2678 TSGVWDYTW
+2678 
-2687 LTNVANGPHTLMVEA
+2687 
-2702 SDKAG
+2702 
-2707 NKTTQKLDFT
+2707 
-2717 IDTILSEPTITLDS
+2717 
-2731 ADDSAAGDNITN
+2731 
-2743 VKMPGFT
+2743 
-2750 LGNIDADVTK
+2750 
-2760 VVVTVAHDGKNQQIE
+2760 
-2775 LIKNGG
+2775 
-2781 VWRFTPGAAWTDGDY
+2781 
-2796 TLTVKV
+2796 
-2802 EDKAGNTNYSAPLTV
+2802 
-2817 TIDTQTS
+2817 
-2824 IDRIELLNDTGIVGD
+2824 
-2839 NLTNEARP
+2839 
-2847 QFHITVPT
+2847 
-2855 DVNSVQLSLDGGINW
+2855 
-2870 VNATLTSDGVWE
+2870 
-2882 YIWPTDLVEN
+2882 
-2892 TYTLTVKAT
+2892 
-2901 DVAGNTA
+2901 
-2908 TETLNFIIDTT
+2908 
-2919 LSTPTITLDSADD
+2919 
-2932 SGTANDNKT
+2932 
-2941 NVKTPG
+2941 
-2947 FIIGGI
+2947 
-2953 DSDVTQVV
+2953 
-2961 VQVMRDGHSEEVELT
+2961 
-2976 QTNGQWRFVP
+2976 
-2986 GSAWTDG
+2986 
-2993 DYTLT
+2993 
-2998 VTVKDEAGNIR
+2998 
-3009 HSAPLTVTIDTQIT
+3009 
-3023 IDHIELVNDSG
+3023 
-3034 IPDDNLTNN
+3034 
-3043 VRPHFQVTVP
+3043 
-3053 TDVNVV
+3053 V

-3099 ATDKAGNKTTQQL
+3099 ATDKAGNQTTQKL
-3112 DFIIDTLLSEPTIV
+3112 DFIIDTMLSEPTIV
-3126 LDNTD
+3126 LDSTD

-3140 TNVNKPTFLL
+3140 TNANKPTFIL

-3162 EVQHGG
+3162 EVQYGG

-3323 TIAMDS
+3323 TITMDS

-3348 TIGNIDADA
+3348 TIGNIDSDA
-3357 HSVILRITQGGN
+3357 QSVILRITQGGN

-3400 VTDNAGNVRQSTPLV
+3400 VTDNAGNVRQSTPLI

-3460 LSIDGGANWVSATQG
+3460 LSIDGGANWVSAAQG

-3624 RIELVNDSGVPG
+3624 HIELVNDSGVPG

-3716 ITLLTPTIELAPDQD
+3716 ITLMTPTIELAPDQD

-3840 RLTNHDRPVFDIHQ
+3840 RLTNHDRPVFDIRQ

-4308 LRIEI
+4308 LKIEI

-4535 TPRFVIG
+4535 KPRFVIG

-4550 VVIRINGVSYS
+4550 VVIRINGVSYP

-4832 PTLIGSTLPNTIVS
+4832 PTLVGNTLPNAIVS

-4965 GNDGNYELTFKVED
+4965 GNDGNYVLTFKVED

-5038 RNPQGVV
+5038 RSPQGVV

-5080 SQQKEILIEHDT
+5080 SQQKDILIEHDT

-5345 NALKDGEYSIRVVA
+5345 NVLKDGEYSIRVVA

-5406 PTFSIFGE
+5406 PTFSISGE

-5581 HIKVFTSELDDNKS
+5581 HIQVFTSELDDNKS
-5595 SSKTEWWSNS
+5595 SSKTDWWSNS
-5605 DLITMRGTG
+5605 STITMRGMG

-5628 LATAVVAAT
+5628 LATAVVAAN
-5637 GRWELSTDKLPE
+5637 GQWELSTDQLPE
-5649 GTYDIS
+5649 GKYDITLS
-5655 LVIEDSAGNRWEDVR
+5655 IEDNAGNRKEEVH

-5706 IITDSE
+5706 IITDSN

-5744 AIGNRSDDVP
+5744 AIGNRSDDVS

-5861 EIALAAGEDNGASDS
+5861 EIALAAGEDNGVSDS

-5906 GVTDIYQA
+5906 GVTDTYQA

-5929 NDGNYTLSVTVV
+5929 NDGTYTLSVTVV

-5987 TVNAESATHLRTEP
+5987 TVNAESATHLRTVP

-6006 SVVKVTAYS
+6006 SVVKETAYS

-6107 IVNAMNVR
+6107 IVNAMNAR

-6148 LPVDNQEEH
+6148 LPVDNQ
-6157 A
+6157 

>member
-2125 IVLDNTDD
+2125 IVLDSTDD

-2424 AINNIE
+2424 AINN
-2430 LVNDSGIPDDN
+2430 
-2441 LTNNVRPHFQVTVPT
+2441 
-2456 DVNVVRLSID
+2456 
-2466 GGKTWFNATQSATPG
+2466 
-2481 VWDYIWPDDVADG
+2481 
-2494 GYTLTVEATDEAGNK
+2494 
-2509 ATQTLDF
+2509 
-2516 TIDTTLSVPT
+2516 
-2526 LSLDSADDSGIAGD
+2526 
-2540 NITNVKTPGFTLNN
+2540 
-2554 IDTDV
+2554 
-2559 SRVIVEVMHNGIKQE
+2559 
-2574 VPLVQT
+2574 
-2580 GGQWRF
+2580 
-2586 APTSDWADGDY
+2586 
-2597 ILTVKVEDRAGNVK
+2597 
-2611 QSAPLTVTVD
+2611 
-2621 THIAIDR
+2621 
-2628 IELVNDSG
+2628 
-2636 IPGDNLTNEARP
+2636 
-2648 HFQVTVPADV
+2648 
-2658 NGVRLSI
+2658 
-2665 DGGKTWFDATQSA
+2665 
-2678 TSGVWDYTW
+2678 
-2687 LTNVANGPHTLMVEA
+2687 
-2702 SDKAG
+2702 
-2707 NKTTQKLDFT
+2707 
-2717 IDTILSEPTITLDS
+2717 
-2731 ADDSAAGDNITN
+2731 
-2743 VKMPGFT
+2743 
-2750 LGNIDADVTK
+2750 
-2760 VVVTVAHDGKNQQIE
+2760 
-2775 LIKNGG
+2775 
-2781 VWRFTPGAAWTDGDY
+2781 
-2796 TLTVKV
+2796 
-2802 EDKAGNTNYSAPLTV
+2802 
-2817 TIDTQTS
+2817 
-2824 IDRIELLNDTGIVGD
+2824 
-2839 NLTNEARP
+2839 
-2847 QFHITVPT
+2847 
-2855 DVNSVQLSLDGGINW
+2855 
-2870 VNATLTSDGVWE
+2870 
-2882 YIWPTDLVEN
+2882 
-2892 TYTLTVKAT
+2892 
-2901 DVAGNTA
+2901 
-2908 TETLNFIIDTT
+2908 
-2919 LSTPTITLDSADD
+2919 
-2932 SGTANDNKT
+2932 
-2941 NVKTPG
+2941 
-2947 FIIGGI
+2947 
-2953 DSDVTQVV
+2953 
-2961 VQVMRDGHSEEVELT
+2961 
-2976 QTNGQWRFVP
+2976 
-2986 GSAWTDG
+2986 
-2993 DYTLT
+2993 
-2998 VTVKDEAGNIR
+2998 
-3009 HSAPLTVTIDTQIT
+3009 
-3023 IDHIELVNDSG
+3023 IELVNDSG

-4550 VVIRINGVSYS
+4550 VVIRINGVSYP

-6102 HSSAD
+6102 H
-6107 IVNAMNVR
+6107 
-6115 GKTEDDINDSPST
+6115 
-6128 SSVGHNNNGAID
+6128 
-6140 VFAVNEVT
+6140 
-6148 LPVDNQEEH
+6148 
-6157 A
+6157 

>member
-423 DSIITDTIAPEK
+423 DSIITDTIPPEK

-636 LEDYVVLPNGIILSG
+636 LEDFVVLPNGIILSG

-1023 IPIVSLSPDSDSGIS
+1023 IPIVSLSPDSDSGIA

-1114 IFDFTIDTTVSTP
+1114 VFDFTIDTTVSTP

-1184 SWLFIPGNTWADGSY
+1184 SWLFTPGNTWADGSY
-1199 TLTVKVEDKAGNTN
+1199 TLTVKVEDKAGNTS

-1324 VPVIVLDSADD
+1324 VPVIVLNSADD
-1335 TGIQGDNMTNSTQP
+1335 TGVQGDNMTNRTQP

-1470 TWFNATQSATPGV
+1470 TWFNATQSATPGA

-1493 DGGYTLTVEATDEAG
+1493 DGGYTLTVEATDKAG
-1508 NKATQT
+1508 NKTTQE

-1625 AIDRIELVNDSGIPG
+1625 SIDRIELVNDSGIPG

-1712 QKLDFTIDTILSEPT
+1712 QKLDFIIDTLLSEPT

-2125 IVLDNTDD
+2125 IVLDSTDD
-2133 SGTKGDHLTNVN
+2133 SGTKGDNLTNVN

-2312 TLHFTIDTTLST
+2312 TLHFTIDTTLSV
-2324 PVIVLDS
+2324 PVIVLNS
-2331 ADDSGVHGDNMTNH
+2331 ADDTGVQGDNMTNS

-2372 TTFDATKDAGG
+2372 TTFDATKGVGG
-2383 WTFTPTGAW
+2383 WSFTPTGAW

-2441 LTNNVRPHFQVTVPT
+2441 LTNNVRPHFQVKVPT
-2456 DVNVVRLSID
+2456 DVN
-2466 GGKTWFNATQSATPG
+2466 
-2481 VWDYIWPDDVADG
+2481 
-2494 GYTLTVEATDEAGNK
+2494 E
-2509 ATQTLDF
+2509 
-2516 TIDTTLSVPT
+2516 
-2526 LSLDSADDSGIAGD
+2526 
-2540 NITNVKTPGFTLNN
+2540 
-2554 IDTDV
+2554 
-2559 SRVIVEVMHNGIKQE
+2559 
-2574 VPLVQT
+2574 
-2580 GGQWRF
+2580 
-2586 APTSDWADGDY
+2586 
-2597 ILTVKVEDRAGNVK
+2597 
-2611 QSAPLTVTVD
+2611 
-2621 THIAIDR
+2621 
-2628 IELVNDSG
+2628 
-2636 IPGDNLTNEARP
+2636 
-2648 HFQVTVPADV
+2648 
-2658 NGVRLSI
+2658 
-2665 DGGKTWFDATQSA
+2665 
-2678 TSGVWDYTW
+2678 
-2687 LTNVANGPHTLMVEA
+2687 
-2702 SDKAG
+2702 
-2707 NKTTQKLDFT
+2707 
-2717 IDTILSEPTITLDS
+2717 
-2731 ADDSAAGDNITN
+2731 
-2743 VKMPGFT
+2743 
-2750 LGNIDADVTK
+2750 
-2760 VVVTVAHDGKNQQIE
+2760 
-2775 LIKNGG
+2775 
-2781 VWRFTPGAAWTDGDY
+2781 
-2796 TLTVKV
+2796 
-2802 EDKAGNTNYSAPLTV
+2802 
-2817 TIDTQTS
+2817 
-2824 IDRIELLNDTGIVGD
+2824 
-2839 NLTNEARP
+2839 
-2847 QFHITVPT
+2847 
-2855 DVNSVQLSLDGGINW
+2855 
-2870 VNATLTSDGVWE
+2870 
-2882 YIWPTDLVEN
+2882 
-2892 TYTLTVKAT
+2892 
-2901 DVAGNTA
+2901 
-2908 TETLNFIIDTT
+2908 
-2919 LSTPTITLDSADD
+2919 
-2932 SGTANDNKT
+2932 
-2941 NVKTPG
+2941 
-2947 FIIGGI
+2947 
-2953 DSDVTQVV
+2953 
-2961 VQVMRDGHSEEVELT
+2961 
-2976 QTNGQWRFVP
+2976 
-2986 GSAWTDG
+2986 
-2993 DYTLT
+2993 
-2998 VTVKDEAGNIR
+2998 
-3009 HSAPLTVTIDTQIT
+3009 
-3023 IDHIELVNDSG
+3023 
-3034 IPDDNLTNN
+3034 
-3043 VRPHFQVTVP
+3043 
-3053 TDVNVV
+3053 V

-3099 ATDKAGNKTTQQL
+3099 ATDKAGNQTTQKL
-3112 DFIIDTLLSEPTIV
+3112 DFIIDTMLSEPTIV
-3126 LDNTD
+3126 LDSTD

-3140 TNVNKPTFLL
+3140 TNANKPTFIL

-3162 EVQHGG
+3162 EVQYGG

-3323 TIAMDS
+3323 TITMDS

-3348 TIGNIDADA
+3348 TIGNIDSDA
-3357 HSVILRITQGGN
+3357 QSVILRITQGGN

-3400 VTDNAGNVRQSTPLV
+3400 VTDNAGNVRQSTPLI

-3460 LSIDGGANWVSATQG
+3460 LSIDGGANWVSAAQG

-3624 RIELVNDSGVPG
+3624 HIELVNDSGVPG

-3716 ITLLTPTIELAPDQD
+3716 ITLMTPTIELAPDQD

-3840 RLTNHDRPVFDIHQ
+3840 RLTNHDRPVFDIRQ

-4308 LRIEI
+4308 LKIEI

-4535 TPRFVIG
+4535 KPRFVIG

-4550 VVIRINGVSYS
+4550 VVIRINGVSYP

-4832 PTLIGSTLPNTIVS
+4832 PTLVGNTLPNAIVS

-4965 GNDGNYELTFKVED
+4965 GNDGNYVLTFKVED

-5038 RNPQGVV
+5038 RSPQGVV

-5080 SQQKEILIEHDT
+5080 SQQKDILIEHDT

-5345 NALKDGEYSIRVVA
+5345 NVLKDGEYSIRVVA

-5406 PTFSIFGE
+5406 PTFSISGE

-5581 HIKVFTSELDDNKS
+5581 HIQVFTSELDDNKS
-5595 SSKTEWWSNS
+5595 SSKTDWWSNS
-5605 DLITMRGTG
+5605 STITMRGMG

-5628 LATAVVAAT
+5628 LATAVVAAN
-5637 GRWELSTDKLPE
+5637 GQWELSTDQLPE
-5649 GTYDIS
+5649 GKYDITLS
-5655 LVIEDSAGNRWEDVR
+5655 IEDNAGNRKEEVH

-5706 IITDSE
+5706 IITDSN

-5744 AIGNRSDDVP
+5744 AIGNRSDDVS

-5861 EIALAAGEDNGASDS
+5861 EIALAAGEDNGVSDS

-5906 GVTDIYQA
+5906 GVTDTYQA

-5929 NDGNYTLSVTVV
+5929 NDGTYTLSVTVV

-5987 TVNAESATHLRTEP
+5987 TVNAESATHLRTVP

-6006 SVVKVTAYS
+6006 SVVKETAYS

-6107 IVNAMNVR
+6107 IVNAMNAR

>member
-406 SIKVVAVDKAG
+406 SIKVVAVDNAG

-2125 IVLDNTDD
+2125 IVLDSTDD

-2424 AINNIE
+2424 AINN
-2430 LVNDSGIPDDN
+2430 
-2441 LTNNVRPHFQVTVPT
+2441 
-2456 DVNVVRLSID
+2456 
-2466 GGKTWFNATQSATPG
+2466 
-2481 VWDYIWPDDVADG
+2481 
-2494 GYTLTVEATDEAGNK
+2494 
-2509 ATQTLDF
+2509 
-2516 TIDTTLSVPT
+2516 
-2526 LSLDSADDSGIAGD
+2526 
-2540 NITNVKTPGFTLNN
+2540 
-2554 IDTDV
+2554 
-2559 SRVIVEVMHNGIKQE
+2559 
-2574 VPLVQT
+2574 
-2580 GGQWRF
+2580 
-2586 APTSDWADGDY
+2586 
-2597 ILTVKVEDRAGNVK
+2597 
-2611 QSAPLTVTVD
+2611 
-2621 THIAIDR
+2621 
-2628 IELVNDSG
+2628 
-2636 IPGDNLTNEARP
+2636 
-2648 HFQVTVPADV
+2648 
-2658 NGVRLSI
+2658 
-2665 DGGKTWFDATQSA
+2665 
-2678 TSGVWDYTW
+2678 
-2687 LTNVANGPHTLMVEA
+2687 
-2702 SDKAG
+2702 
-2707 NKTTQKLDFT
+2707 
-2717 IDTILSEPTITLDS
+2717 
-2731 ADDSAAGDNITN
+2731 
-2743 VKMPGFT
+2743 
-2750 LGNIDADVTK
+2750 
-2760 VVVTVAHDGKNQQIE
+2760 
-2775 LIKNGG
+2775 
-2781 VWRFTPGAAWTDGDY
+2781 
-2796 TLTVKV
+2796 
-2802 EDKAGNTNYSAPLTV
+2802 
-2817 TIDTQTS
+2817 
-2824 IDRIELLNDTGIVGD
+2824 
-2839 NLTNEARP
+2839 
-2847 QFHITVPT
+2847 
-2855 DVNSVQLSLDGGINW
+2855 
-2870 VNATLTSDGVWE
+2870 
-2882 YIWPTDLVEN
+2882 
-2892 TYTLTVKAT
+2892 
-2901 DVAGNTA
+2901 
-2908 TETLNFIIDTT
+2908 
-2919 LSTPTITLDSADD
+2919 
-2932 SGTANDNKT
+2932 
-2941 NVKTPG
+2941 
-2947 FIIGGI
+2947 
-2953 DSDVTQVV
+2953 
-2961 VQVMRDGHSEEVELT
+2961 
-2976 QTNGQWRFVP
+2976 
-2986 GSAWTDG
+2986 
-2993 DYTLT
+2993 
-2998 VTVKDEAGNIR
+2998 
-3009 HSAPLTVTIDTQIT
+3009 
-3023 IDHIELVNDSG
+3023 IELVNDSG

-4550 VVIRINGVSYS
+4550 VVIRINGVSYP

>member
-243 LALAAESNSG
+243 LALATESNSG

-626 TIAPVPPTVS
+626 TVAPVPPTVS
-636 LEDYVVLPNGIILSG
+636 LEDFVVLPNGIILSG

-1023 IPIVSLSPDSDSGIS
+1023 IPIVSLSPDSDSGVS

-1062 QVWDAMSDTQIGV
+1062 QVWDAASDTQIGV

-1114 IFDFTIDTTVSTP
+1114 VFDFTIDTTVSTP

-1199 TLTVKVEDKAGNTN
+1199 TLTVKVEDKAGNTS

-1384 WTFTPPTSWADGDYT
+1384 WSFTPTGAWADGDYT

-1431 LVNDSGIPDDNLT
+1431 LVNDSGIPNDNLT

-1470 TWFNATQSATPGV
+1470 TWFNATQSATPGA

-1493 DGGYTLTVEATDEAG
+1493 DGGYTLTVEATDKAG
-1508 NKATQT
+1508 NKTTQE

-2125 IVLDNTDD
+2125 IVLDSTDD
-2133 SGTKGDHLTNVN
+2133 SGTKGDNLTNVN

-2312 TLHFTIDTTLST
+2312 TLHFTIDTTLSV
-2324 PVIVLDS
+2324 PVIVLNS
-2331 ADDSGVHGDNMTNH
+2331 ADDTGVQGDNMTNS

-2372 TTFDATKDAGG
+2372 TTFDATKGTGG
-2383 WTFTPTGAW
+2383 WSFTPTGAW

-2441 LTNNVRPHFQVTVPT
+2441 LTNNVRPHFQVKVPM
-2456 DVNVVRLSID
+2456 DVN
-2466 GGKTWFNATQSATPG
+2466 
-2481 VWDYIWPDDVADG
+2481 
-2494 GYTLTVEATDEAGNK
+2494 E
-2509 ATQTLDF
+2509 
-2516 TIDTTLSVPT
+2516 
-2526 LSLDSADDSGIAGD
+2526 
-2540 NITNVKTPGFTLNN
+2540 
-2554 IDTDV
+2554 
-2559 SRVIVEVMHNGIKQE
+2559 
-2574 VPLVQT
+2574 
-2580 GGQWRF
+2580 
-2586 APTSDWADGDY
+2586 
-2597 ILTVKVEDRAGNVK
+2597 
-2611 QSAPLTVTVD
+2611 
-2621 THIAIDR
+2621 
-2628 IELVNDSG
+2628 
-2636 IPGDNLTNEARP
+2636 
-2648 HFQVTVPADV
+2648 
-2658 NGVRLSI
+2658 
-2665 DGGKTWFDATQSA
+2665 
-2678 TSGVWDYTW
+2678 
-2687 LTNVANGPHTLMVEA
+2687 
-2702 SDKAG
+2702 
-2707 NKTTQKLDFT
+2707 
-2717 IDTILSEPTITLDS
+2717 
-2731 ADDSAAGDNITN
+2731 
-2743 VKMPGFT
+2743 
-2750 LGNIDADVTK
+2750 
-2760 VVVTVAHDGKNQQIE
+2760 
-2775 LIKNGG
+2775 
-2781 VWRFTPGAAWTDGDY
+2781 
-2796 TLTVKV
+2796 
-2802 EDKAGNTNYSAPLTV
+2802 
-2817 TIDTQTS
+2817 
-2824 IDRIELLNDTGIVGD
+2824 
-2839 NLTNEARP
+2839 
-2847 QFHITVPT
+2847 
-2855 DVNSVQLSLDGGINW
+2855 
-2870 VNATLTSDGVWE
+2870 
-2882 YIWPTDLVEN
+2882 
-2892 TYTLTVKAT
+2892 
-2901 DVAGNTA
+2901 
-2908 TETLNFIIDTT
+2908 
-2919 LSTPTITLDSADD
+2919 
-2932 SGTANDNKT
+2932 
-2941 NVKTPG
+2941 
-2947 FIIGGI
+2947 
-2953 DSDVTQVV
+2953 
-2961 VQVMRDGHSEEVELT
+2961 
-2976 QTNGQWRFVP
+2976 
-2986 GSAWTDG
+2986 
-2993 DYTLT
+2993 
-2998 VTVKDEAGNIR
+2998 
-3009 HSAPLTVTIDTQIT
+3009 
-3023 IDHIELVNDSG
+3023 
-3034 IPDDNLTNN
+3034 
-3043 VRPHFQVTVP
+3043 
-3053 TDVNVV
+3053 V

-3099 ATDKAGNKTTQQL
+3099 ATDKAGNQTTQKL

-3126 LDNTD
+3126 LDSTD

-3140 TNVNKPTFLL
+3140 TNANKPTFIL

-3162 EVQHGG
+3162 EVQYGG

-3323 TIAMDS
+3323 TITMDS

-3348 TIGNIDADA
+3348 TIGNIDSDA
-3357 HSVILRITQGGN
+3357 QSVILRITQGGN

-3400 VTDNAGNVRQSTPLV
+3400 VTDNAGNVRQSTPLIV
-3415 VTVDTQT
+3415 KVDTQT

-3460 LSIDGGANWVSATQG
+3460 LSIDGGANWVSAAQG

-3624 RIELVNDSGVPG
+3624 HIELVNDSGVPG

-3716 ITLLTPTIELAPDQD
+3716 ITLMTPTIELAPDQD

-3840 RLTNHDRPVFDIHQ
+3840 RLTNHDRPVFDIRQ

-4535 TPRFVIG
+4535 KPRFVIG

-4550 VVIRINGVSYS
+4550 VVIRINGVSYP

-4832 PTLIGSTLPNTIVS
+4832 PTLVGNTLPNAIVS

-4965 GNDGNYELTFKVED
+4965 GNDGNYVLTFKVED

-5298 DDLITNHNKP
+5298 DDLITSHNKP

-5384 PAMVA
+5384 PVMMA

-5406 PTFSIFGE
+5406 PAFSIYGE

-5476 FNTTPVAIDSI
+5476 LNTTPVAIDSI

-5533 EVWVNEKGH
+5533 EVWVNDKGH

-5581 HIKVFTSELDDNKS
+5581 HIQVFTSELDDNKS
-5595 SSKTEWWSNS
+5595 SSKTDWWSNS
-5605 DLITMRGTG
+5605 STITMRGMG

-5628 LATAVVAAT
+5628 LATAVVAAN
-5637 GRWELSTDKLPE
+5637 GQWELSTDQLPE
-5649 GTYDIS
+5649 GKYDITLS
-5655 LVIEDSAGNRWEDVR
+5655 IEDNAGNRKEEVH

-5706 IITDSE
+5706 IITDSN

-5744 AIGNRSDDVP
+5744 AIGNRSDDVS

-5817 WFFTPGTPLAD
+5817 WFCTPGTPLAD

-5861 EIALAAGEDNGASDS
+5861 EIALAAGEDNGVSDS

-5906 GVTDIYQA
+5906 GVTDTYQA

-5929 NDGNYTLSVTVV
+5929 NDGTYTLSVTVV

-5987 TVNAESATHLRTEP
+5987 TVNAESATHLRTVP

-6006 SVVKVTAYS
+6006 SVVKETAYS

-6107 IVNAMNVR
+6107 IVNAMNAR

>member
-36 DMNITTPRGSVII
+36 DMNITTPHGSVII

-636 LEDYVVLPNGIILSG
+636 LEDFVVLPNGIILSG

-1023 IPIVSLSPDSDSGIS
+1023 IPIVSLSPDSDSGIA

-1114 IFDFTIDTTVSTP
+1114 VFDFTIDTTVSTP

-1184 SWLFIPGNTWADGSY
+1184 SWLFTPGNTWADGSY
-1199 TLTVKVEDKAGNTN
+1199 TLTVKVEDKAGNTS

-1324 VPVIVLDSADD
+1324 VPVIVLNSADD
-1335 TGIQGDNMTNSTQP
+1335 TGVQGDNMTNRTQP

-1384 WTFTPPTSWADGDYT
+1384 WSFTPTGAWADGDYT

-1431 LVNDSGIPDDNLT
+1431 LVNDSGIPNDNLT

-1470 TWFNATQSATPGV
+1470 TWFNATQSATTGV

-1543 TNVKTP
+1543 TSVKTP

-1625 AIDRIELVNDSGIPG
+1625 AIDRIELVNDSGIPD

-1703 SDKAGNKTT
+1703 TDKAGNKTT
-1712 QKLDFTIDTILSEPT
+1712 QKLDFIIDTLLSEPT

-2115 IIDTLLSEPT
+2115 IIDTMLSEPT

-2133 SGTKGDHLTNVN
+2133 SGTKGDNLTNVN

-2331 ADDSGVHGDNMTNH
+2331 ADDTGIQGDNMTNR
-2345 TQPTFALQHIDDDA
+2345 TQPTFNLQHIDDDA

-2383 WTFTPTGAW
+2383 WTFTPPTSWGA
-2392 ADGDYTLSVSVED
+2392 GDYTLSVSVED

-2456 DVNVVRLSID
+2456 DVNEVRLSID
-2466 GGKTWFNATQSATPG
+2466 GGKTWFNATQS
-2481 VWDYIWPDDVADG
+2481 V
-2494 GYTLTVEATDEAGNK
+2494 
-2509 ATQTLDF
+2509 
-2516 TIDTTLSVPT
+2516 
-2526 LSLDSADDSGIAGD
+2526 
-2540 NITNVKTPGFTLNN
+2540 
-2554 IDTDV
+2554 
-2559 SRVIVEVMHNGIKQE
+2559 
-2574 VPLVQT
+2574 
-2580 GGQWRF
+2580 
-2586 APTSDWADGDY
+2586 
-2597 ILTVKVEDRAGNVK
+2597 
-2611 QSAPLTVTVD
+2611 
-2621 THIAIDR
+2621 
-2628 IELVNDSG
+2628 
-2636 IPGDNLTNEARP
+2636 
-2648 HFQVTVPADV
+2648 
-2658 NGVRLSI
+2658 
-2665 DGGKTWFDATQSA
+2665 
-2678 TSGVWDYTW
+2678 
-2687 LTNVANGPHTLMVEA
+2687 
-2702 SDKAG
+2702 
-2707 NKTTQKLDFT
+2707 
-2717 IDTILSEPTITLDS
+2717 
-2731 ADDSAAGDNITN
+2731 
-2743 VKMPGFT
+2743 
-2750 LGNIDADVTK
+2750 
-2760 VVVTVAHDGKNQQIE
+2760 
-2775 LIKNGG
+2775 
-2781 VWRFTPGAAWTDGDY
+2781 
-2796 TLTVKV
+2796 
-2802 EDKAGNTNYSAPLTV
+2802 
-2817 TIDTQTS
+2817 
-2824 IDRIELLNDTGIVGD
+2824 
-2839 NLTNEARP
+2839 
-2847 QFHITVPT
+2847 
-2855 DVNSVQLSLDGGINW
+2855 
-2870 VNATLTSDGVWE
+2870 
-2882 YIWPTDLVEN
+2882 
-2892 TYTLTVKAT
+2892 
-2901 DVAGNTA
+2901 
-2908 TETLNFIIDTT
+2908 
-2919 LSTPTITLDSADD
+2919 
-2932 SGTANDNKT
+2932 
-2941 NVKTPG
+2941 
-2947 FIIGGI
+2947 
-2953 DSDVTQVV
+2953 
-2961 VQVMRDGHSEEVELT
+2961 
-2976 QTNGQWRFVP
+2976 
-2986 GSAWTDG
+2986 
-2993 DYTLT
+2993 
-2998 VTVKDEAGNIR
+2998 
-3009 HSAPLTVTIDTQIT
+3009 
-3023 IDHIELVNDSG
+3023 
-3034 IPDDNLTNN
+3034 
-3043 VRPHFQVTVP
+3043 
-3053 TDVNVV
+3053 
-3059 RLSIDGGKTWFN
+3059 
-3071 ATQSATPG
+3071 TPG

-3099 ATDKAGNKTTQQL
+3099 ATDKAGNQTTQKL
-3112 DFIIDTLLSEPTIV
+3112 DFIIDTMLSEPTIV
-3126 LDNTD
+3126 LDSTD

-3140 TNVNKPTFLL
+3140 TNANKPTFIL

-3277 AGIWDYTWPKD
+3277 AGTWDYTWPKD

-3323 TIAMDS
+3323 TITMDS

-3348 TIGNIDADA
+3348 TIGNIDSDA
-3357 HSVILRITQGGN
+3357 QSVILRITQGGN

-3400 VTDNAGNVRQSTPLV
+3400 VTDNAGNVRQSTPLI

-3460 LSIDGGANWVSATQG
+3460 LSIDGGANWVSAAQG

-3624 RIELVNDSGVPG
+3624 HIELVNDSGVPG

-3685 TDMPEGQHTLT
+3685 TDMPEGQHTLI
-3696 VEVTDGAGNKMTET
+3696 VEVTDGAGNKMTGT
-3710 LNFTID
+3710 LDFTID

-3840 RLTNHDRPVFDIHQ
+3840 RLTNHDRPVFDIRQ

-4308 LRIEI
+4308 LKIEI

-4535 TPRFVIG
+4535 KPRFVIG

-4550 VVIRINGVSYS
+4550 VVIRINGVSYP

-4897 DVTIDT
+4897 DLTIDT

-4965 GNDGNYELTFKVED
+4965 GNDGNYVLTFKVED

-5298 DDLITNHNKP
+5298 DDLITSHNKP

-5384 PAMVA
+5384 PVMMA

-5406 PTFSIFGE
+5406 PVFSIYGE

-5476 FNTTPVAIDSI
+5476 LNTTPVAIDSI

-5533 EVWVNEKGH
+5533 EVWVNDKGH

-5581 HIKVFTSELDDNKS
+5581 HIQVFTSELDDNKS
-5595 SSKTEWWSNS
+5595 SSKTDWWSNS
-5605 DLITMRGTG
+5605 STITMRGMG

-5628 LATAVVAAT
+5628 LATAVVAAN
-5637 GRWELSTDKLPE
+5637 GQWELSTDQLPE
-5649 GTYDIS
+5649 GKYDITLS
-5655 LVIEDSAGNRWEDVR
+5655 IEDNAGNRKEEVH

-5706 IITDSE
+5706 IITDSN

-5828 GSYTISVIA
+5828 GSYTISVVA

-5929 NDGNYTLSVTVV
+5929 NDGTYTLSVTVV

-5968 HDDASDDATAT
+5968 HNDASDDATAI

-5987 TVNAESATHLRTEP
+5987 TVNAESATHLRTVP

-6006 SVVKVTAYS
+6006 SVVKETAYS

-6048 SIMFEGEEFTLPIT
+6048 SVMFEGEEFTLPIT

-6084 FIDKDNDFLI
+6084 FIDKDDDFLI

-6107 IVNAMNVR
+6107 IVNAMNAR

>member
-1 MGNKSIQKFF
+1 MRNKTIQKFF

-36 DMNITTPRGSVII
+36 DMNITTSRGSVII

-67 KDKTITGAKILGSV
+67 KDQTITGSKILGSV

-96 DSAQVEKKGNGKRR
+96 DTAQAEKKGNGKQR

-116 ELKKQLDDAENAKKE
+116 ELKKQFDDAENAKKE

-150 NEAFEVQNSSKQIEE
+150 NEAFEVQSASKQIEE

-188 QNTQA
+188 QNTQT
-193 KATQASKQ
+193 KATQAFKQ

-253 SKDDSITNFTKPQF
+253 SKDDSVTNFTKPQF

-306 DGTYNLEAEAKTADG
+306 DGTYNLEAAATTADG

-392 SYEFKDNELSEGEN
+392 SYEFKNNELSEGEN

-423 DSIITDTIAPEK
+423 DSIITDTIPPEK
-435 PTIELDDSSDSG
+435 PTLELDDSSDSG

-493 TLTTPLKDGEY
+493 TLTTPLKDGDY

-518 ATANLPFTIDTRISY
+518 ETANLPFTIDTRISY
-533 FSAEIETTNDSG
+533 FSAEIEATDDSG

-568 ISVINSET
+568 ISVINIET
-576 GEEVIFKANDKGEWT
+576 GEEVIFKANDQGEWT

-626 TIAPVPPTVS
+626 TVAPVPPTVS
-636 LEDYVVLPNGIILSG
+636 LEDFVVLPNGIILSG

-726 VVPPKAELDASDDS
+726 VVLPKAELDASDDS
-740 GAKGDWITNKHNAL
+740 GTKGDWITNKHNAL
-754 TLLGTADRFATVN
+754 TLLGTADRFATIN

-782 DGNWNFDISRNL
+782 DGNWTFDISRNL
-794 SDNVYKITVES
+794 ADNVYKITVES

-811 TSSVDYQLTIDSFT
+811 TASVDYQLTIDSFT

-833 DSADSGVKGDM
+833 DSADSGVKGDT

-887 TTALSDGSHDVTVK
+887 TTTLSDGSHDVTVK

-945 KNPALTGTAAP
+945 KSPALTGTAAP

-964 DGALIAEV
+964 DGALFAEV

-978 RWEYTLKADQGLVDG
+978 VWEYTLKPDQGLVDG
-993 DHRITASVEDIAGNI
+993 DHKITASVEDIAGNI

-1062 QVWDAMSDTQIGV
+1062 QVWDAASDTQIGV

-1102 VEDIAGNKANSA
+1102 IEDIAGNKANSA
-1114 IFDFTIDTTVSTP
+1114 VLDFTIDTTISTP

-1151 FAISGVDADAHRV
+1151 FAISGVDVDAHRV

-1174 EEIELSHLNG
+1174 EEIELSHHNG
-1184 SWLFIPGNTWADGSY
+1184 SWLFTPGNTWADGSY
-1199 TLTVKVEDKAGNTN
+1199 TLTVKVEDKAGNISH
-1213 YSAPLTVVIDT
+1213 SAPLTVVIDT

-1267 DGGNSW
+1267 DGGNLW
-1273 VQATPGV
+1273 VKATPGV

-1301 EATDKAGNTVTK
+1301 EATDNAGNTVTK

-1324 VPVIVLDSADD
+1324 VPVIVLNSADD
-1335 TGIQGDNMTNSTQP
+1335 TGVQGDNMTNRPQP
-1349 TFALQHIDD
+1349 TFNLQHIDD
-1358 DAVRVTVSVEHG
+1358 DVVRVTVSVEHG
-1370 GVTTTFDATKGTGG
+1370 GVTTTFDAAKGASG
-1384 WTFTPPTSWADGDYT
+1384 WTFTPPASWADGDYT

-1404 EDKAGNT
+1404 EDAAGNT
-1411 SHSASLTVT
+1411 SHSAPLTVR
-1420 VDTQIAINNIE
+1420 VDTQIAIDSIE
-1431 LVNDSGIPDDNLT
+1431 LVNDSGIPNDNLT

-1450 FQVTVPTDV
+1450 FRVTVPADV
-1459 NVVRLSIDGGK
+1459 NEVRLSIDDGK
-1470 TWFNATQSATPGV
+1470 TWVTAAQNTAGA
-1483 WDYIWPDDVA
+1483 WEYIWPDDVT
-1493 DGGYTLTVEATDEAG
+1493 DGSHTVTVEATDEAG
-1508 NKATQT
+1508 NKTTQT

-1549 GFTLN
+1549 GFTLD
-1554 NIDTDVSRVIVEVMH
+1554 NIDTDVSRVMVEVMH

-1575 VPLVQTGG
+1575 VQLVQTGG
-1583 QWRFAPTSDWADGD
+1583 QWRFAPTSDWVDGD

-1625 AIDRIELVNDSGIPG
+1625 AIDRIELVNDSGIPN
-1640 DNLTNEARPHFQVTV
+1640 DNLTNEARPHFRVTV

-1665 IDGGKTWFDATQS
+1665 IDGGKTWFDATPS
-1678 ATSGVWDYTW
+1678 AAQGVWDYTW
-1688 LTNVANGPHTLMVEA
+1688 LTNVANGPHTLVVEA
-1703 SDKAGNKTT
+1703 TDAAGNKTT
-1712 QKLDFTIDTILSEPT
+1712 QKLDFTIDTTLSEPT

-1738 GDNITNVKMPGFT
+1738 GDNITNVKTPGFT
-1751 LGNIDADVTKV
+1751 LGNIDADVTRV
-1762 VVTVAHD
+1762 VVTVEHD

-1805 KAGNTNYSAPLTV
+1805 EAGNINYSAPLTV
-1818 TIDTQTSIDRIELLN
+1818 TIDTQTSIDRIELIN

-1855 TDVNSVQLSLDGG
+1855 TDVNSVQLSIDGG
-1868 INWVN
+1868 TNWVN
-1873 ATLTSDGVWE
+1873 ATLTSGGVWE
-1883 YIWPTDL
+1883 YTWPTAL

-1907 TATETLNFIIDT
+1907 TATETLSFTIDT

-1930 ADDSGTAN
+1930 ADDSGTVN
-1938 DNKTN
+1938 DNMTN
-1943 VKTPGFIIG
+1943 VETPGFIIG
-1952 GIDSD
+1952 GIDPD

-1969 HSEEVELTQ
+1969 HSEEVTLTQ

-1983 RFVPGSAWT
+1983 RFVPDSAWT

-2011 SAPLTVTIDTQITI
+2011 SAPLTVTIDTQIAI
-2025 DHIELVND
+2025 DSIELVND
-2033 SGIPDDNLTN
+2033 SGIPNDNLTN
-2043 NVRPHFQVTVPTDVN
+2043 NVRPQFQVTVPTDVN
-2058 VVRLSIDGGKTW
+2058 EVRLSIDGGKTW
-2070 FNATQSATP
+2070 FNATPGATP

-2085 WLADVGEGKHTLTVE
+2085 WLTDVANGSHTLTVE
-2100 ATDKA
+2100 ATDAA
-2105 GNKTT
+2105 GNKAT
-2110 QQLDF
+2110 QKLEF
-2115 IIDTLLSEPT
+2115 TIDTMLSEPT
-2125 IVLDNTDD
+2125 IALDSTDD
-2133 SGTKGDHLTNVN
+2133 SGTKGDNLTNVN
-2145 KPTFLLGNIDA
+2145 KPTFILGNIDA

-2162 VEVQHGGTKEVLTA
+2162 VEVQHGGTKETLTA
-2176 TKDATGNWSVTPT
+2176 TKGATGIWSVIPT
-2189 GTWADGDYTLT
+2189 GTWADGSYTLT
-2200 VRVEDEA
+2200 VKVEDEA
-2207 GNEKHSASL
+2207 GNVKHSAPL
-2216 TVTVDTQITIDVIE
+2216 TVTVDTHITINNVE
-2230 LVNDNGIP
+2230 LVNDSGVK
-2238 GDNMTNDAH
+2238 GDNLTNDAN
-2247 PQFRVT
+2247 PQFRIT
-2253 VPGDVNE
+2253 VPVDVSE

-2274 TQSAT
+2274 MQSAT
-2279 PGVWNYTWPGT
+2279 QGVWNYTWPKT
-2290 VPDGDYTLNVKA
+2290 VADGDYTLTVKA
-2302 TDNAGNTVTE
+2302 TDNAGNTVTK
-2312 TLHFTIDTTLST
+2312 TLDFTIDTTLST

-2331 ADDSGVHGDNMTNH
+2331 VDDSGVQGDNMTNRA
-2345 TQPTFALQHIDDDA
+2345 QPTFNLQHIDDDA

-2383 WTFTPTGAW
+2383 WTFTPPASWT
-2392 ADGDYTLSVSVED
+2392 DGDYTLSVSVED
-2405 KAGNTSHS
+2405 AAGNTSHS
-2413 ASLTV
+2413 ASLKV
-2418 TVDTQI
+2418 TIDTQI
-2424 AINNIE
+2424 AIDSIE
-2430 LVNDSGIPDDN
+2430 LVNDSGIPNDN
-2441 LTNNVRPHFQVTVPT
+2441 LTNNVRPQFQVTVPT
-2456 DVNVVRLSID
+2456 DVNEVRLSID
-2466 GGKTWFNATQSATPG
+2466 GGKTWFNATPG
-2481 VWDYIWPDDVADG
+2481 
-2494 GYTLTVEATDEAGNK
+2494 
-2509 ATQTLDF
+2509 
-2516 TIDTTLSVPT
+2516 
-2526 LSLDSADDSGIAGD
+2526 
-2540 NITNVKTPGFTLNN
+2540 
-2554 IDTDV
+2554 
-2559 SRVIVEVMHNGIKQE
+2559 
-2574 VPLVQT
+2574 
-2580 GGQWRF
+2580 
-2586 APTSDWADGDY
+2586 
-2597 ILTVKVEDRAGNVK
+2597 
-2611 QSAPLTVTVD
+2611 
-2621 THIAIDR
+2621 
-2628 IELVNDSG
+2628 
-2636 IPGDNLTNEARP
+2636 
-2648 HFQVTVPADV
+2648 
-2658 NGVRLSI
+2658 
-2665 DGGKTWFDATQSA
+2665 
-2678 TSGVWDYTW
+2678 
-2687 LTNVANGPHTLMVEA
+2687 
-2702 SDKAG
+2702 
-2707 NKTTQKLDFT
+2707 
-2717 IDTILSEPTITLDS
+2717 
-2731 ADDSAAGDNITN
+2731 
-2743 VKMPGFT
+2743 
-2750 LGNIDADVTK
+2750 
-2760 VVVTVAHDGKNQQIE
+2760 
-2775 LIKNGG
+2775 
-2781 VWRFTPGAAWTDGDY
+2781 
-2796 TLTVKV
+2796 
-2802 EDKAGNTNYSAPLTV
+2802 
-2817 TIDTQTS
+2817 
-2824 IDRIELLNDTGIVGD
+2824 
-2839 NLTNEARP
+2839 
-2847 QFHITVPT
+2847 
-2855 DVNSVQLSLDGGINW
+2855 
-2870 VNATLTSDGVWE
+2870 
-2882 YIWPTDLVEN
+2882 
-2892 TYTLTVKAT
+2892 
-2901 DVAGNTA
+2901 
-2908 TETLNFIIDTT
+2908 
-2919 LSTPTITLDSADD
+2919 
-2932 SGTANDNKT
+2932 
-2941 NVKTPG
+2941 
-2947 FIIGGI
+2947 
-2953 DSDVTQVV
+2953 
-2961 VQVMRDGHSEEVELT
+2961 
-2976 QTNGQWRFVP
+2976 
-2986 GSAWTDG
+2986 
-2993 DYTLT
+2993 
-2998 VTVKDEAGNIR
+2998 
-3009 HSAPLTVTIDTQIT
+3009 
-3023 IDHIELVNDSG
+3023 
-3034 IPDDNLTNN
+3034 
-3043 VRPHFQVTVP
+3043 
-3053 TDVNVV
+3053 
-3059 RLSIDGGKTWFN
+3059 
-3071 ATQSATPG
+3071 ATPG
-3079 VWDYTWLADV
+3079 VWDYTWLTDV
-3089 GEGKHTLTVE
+3089 ANGSHTLTVE
-3099 ATDKAGNKTTQQL
+3099 ATDAAGNKATQKL
-3112 DFIIDTLLSEPTIV
+3112 EFTIDTMLSEPTIA
-3126 LDNTD
+3126 LDSTD

-3140 TNVNKPTFLL
+3140 TNVNKPTFIL

-3168 TKEVLTATKGAT
+3168 TKETLTATKGAT
-3180 GIWSVTPTGTWADG
+3180 GIWSVIPTGTWADG
-3194 DYTLTVRVEDDAG
+3194 SYTLTVKVEDEAG
-3207 NVKYSAPLTVTVDTQ
+3207 NVKHSAPLTVTVDTH
-3222 ITIDVIEL
+3222 ITIDNIEL

-3243 DVRPHFRVTVPGDV
+3243 DVRPQFRVTVPGDV

-3263 IDGGNTWVRATQGT
+3263 INGGTTWVNATQG
-3277 AGIWDYTWPKD
+3277 APGRWDYTWPDD
-3288 VTDGLH
+3288 VTDGLY
-3294 TLTVEATDKAGNKTT
+3294 TLTVEATDAAGNKTT
-3309 QTLDFTIDTRLSTP
+3309 QTLNFTIDTQLSIP
-3323 TIAMDS
+3323 TIMMD
-3329 RDDTGAIGDHI
+3329 RGDDTGAPGDHI
-3340 TSVKRPGF
+3340 TSVKTPGF
-3348 TIGNIDADA
+3348 TIGNIDSDA

-3369 SQEVTL
+3369 SQEVKL

-3422 SITDITLVND
+3422 SITNIKLVND
-3432 HGVPDDNL
+3432 NGEPDDNL
-3440 TNSTRPQFEITVPA
+3440 TNATRPQFEITVPV

-3475 IEGVWGYTWPTDM
+3475 VKGVWGYTWPTEL

-3498 VTDRAGNTATQTLEF
+3498 VTDAAGNTATQTLDF
-3513 FIDTRLSTP
+3513 RIDTQLSTP
-3522 TIALDST
+3522 TIALDSA

-3552 DSDVINV
+3552 DPDVINV

-3565 NGTTTSFTATQ
+3565 KGTTTSFTATQ

-3617 DTQIAID
+3617 DTQIAINH
-3624 RIELVNDSGVPG
+3624 IELVNDSGVPG
-3636 DNVTKHVRP
+3636 DNMTKHVRP
-3645 QFQISVPDDVEKV
+3645 QFQISVPEDVEKV

-3668 VTAIKSST
+3668 FSATKSPT
-3676 AGIWDYTWP
+3676 QGIWDYTWP

-3696 VEVTDGAGNKMTET
+3696 VEATDAAGNTT
-3710 LNFTID
+3710 RQSLNFSID
-3716 ITLLTPTIELAPDQD
+3716 ITLSTPTIELAPDQD
-3731 TGQNK
+3731 TGQIK
-3736 NDNLTSVTQPVFV
+3736 NDNLTSVTQPLFV
-3749 LGSIDKDVRHVEL
+3749 LGHIDKDVQHVVL
-3762 SIEHNGTFKTVVLT
+3762 NIEHNGTFKTVVLT

-3786 DSALA
+3786 DAALG
-3791 DGSYTFTVTV
+3791 DGSYKLTVTV

-3812 PLKVTIDGTLTTP
+3812 PLTVTIDGTLATP
-3825 VIELAAGEDSGTVGD
+3825 TIELAAGEDSGTVGD
-3840 RLTNHDRPVFDIHQ
+3840 RLTNHDRPVFNIHQ
-3854 VDSDVTR
+3854 IDADVTR

-3869 GKTHEEAAVFTNGQW
+3869 GKTHEEAAVLTNGQW
-3884 RFTPSAS
+3884 SFSPSAS
-3891 WADGSY
+3891 WADGAY
-3897 QLAVVVEDLAG
+3897 QLVVVVEDLAG

-3914 PFEVRIDTT
+3914 PLEVRIDTT
-3923 TTINNIVLLNDT
+3923 TTIDNIVLLTDT
-3935 GVQNDQL
+3935 GVQDDQL
-3942 TNVAKPSFRIDVPGD
+3942 TNVSEPSFRIDVPAD
-3957 VVQVRVTLDGGANW
+3957 VVQVRVTLDGGTSW
-3971 NVIRK
+3971 SLVRK

-3983 FDSPNTLVDGTY
+3983 FESPNTLGDGTH

-4016 IDTNIQVP
+4016 IDTRIQVP
-4024 TIALDAGQ
+4024 TIALGAGQ

-4046 RPTFTI
+4046 RPNFTI

-4064 TIDGHDYNATKV
+4064 TIDGHDYNAIKV
-4076 GAGWQFTPGNA
+4076 GSGWEFTPGNA

-4124 VTLVTDSGDSDV
+4124 VTLVTDSGDSHV
-4136 DNITKVDKPQFSIVT
+4136 DNITNVNKPQFSIVT

-4184 SALPDGQHTLLVDV
+4184 SALPDGQHSLLVDV

-4239 TRINKPVFIIGNVDN
+4239 TRINKPMFIIGNVDN
-4254 DVSHIVVH
+4254 DVSHIVIH
-4262 IDGRDYTIENTGGNL
+4262 IDGRDYSIENTGGNL
-4277 TFTPDQPLSDGQ
+4277 TFTPEQPLSDGQ

-4308 LRIEI
+4308 LQIEI

-4377 TAGSALPD
+4377 TAGSALSD

-4405 LGFTVDTQ
+4405 LDFTVDTQ
-4413 IDGLSVVMLDDAGKD
+4413 VDGLSVVMLDDAGKD

-4464 QGAGNKWLFTPDTPL
+4464 QGTGNKWLFTPDTPL

-4521 DTGES
+4521 DSGES
-4526 AVDNITSVT
+4526 AVDNITNVT
-4535 TPRFVIG
+4535 KPRFVIG

-4550 VVIRINGVSYS
+4550 VVIRINGVSYP
-4561 VTANGNNLWE
+4561 VTANGNSLWE

-4608 TSVSVRMEPASDTGN
+4608 TSVSVRMEPASDTGS

-4659 VLKQTITVGADGN
+4659 VLKHTITVGADGN
-4672 WSVTPNILPDGMYT
+4672 WSVTPNILPDGTYT

-4709 VTIDPTIRLSDPSI
+4709 VTIDPTIRLSDSSI
-4723 DDQHEATSLR
+4723 DDLHEATSLR

-4832 PTLIGSTLPNTIVS
+4832 PTLVGSTLPNTIVS

-4890 ELRSTAV
+4890 ELRSAAV

-4918 GYINTVTPEIG
+4918 GYINTVAPEIG

-4965 GNDGNYELTFKVED
+4965 GNDGNYVLTFKVED

-4992 ILDTVISPLTVV
+4992 ILDTVIAPLTVV

-5013 VGDWITNKSHVTIDG
+5013 VGDWITNKPHVTIDG

-5045 IATLVVGNDGRWSAE
+5045 IATLVVGDDGRWSAE

-5080 SQQKEILIEHDT
+5080 SQQKDILIEHDT
-5092 QIEISDISLSR
+5092 HIEISDISLSR

-5136 NGVLQGTVEAS
+5136 NGVLQATVEAS
-5147 SSGNISYTMPANSAD
+5147 SSGNITYTMPENSAD
-5162 GEYQVQFVA
+5162 GDYQVQFVA
-5171 TDTAGNRVE
+5171 TDIAGNRVE
-5180 SAITTVTIDSQIAVF
+5180 SAVTTVTIDSQIAVF
-5195 DIDEDSLPALSNN
+5195 NIDEDSLPAISNN

-5240 GTWRAPILLQD
+5240 GSWRAPILLQD

-5333 VLEDG
+5333 VREDG

-5371 LLVTIDTSTFIDN
+5371 LLVTIDTSTYID
-5384 PAMVA
+5384 PPTLTA
-5389 GSDNGI
+5389 GSDNGMY
-5395 FSNDS
+5395 FNDG
-5400 ITSQTR
+5400 ITNQTR
-5406 PTFSIFGE
+5406 PKFSINGE
-5414 MNQSVQIFID
+5414 FNQSVQIYID
-5424 GVLVDT
+5424 GKLVDT

-5438 VYRPE
+5438 VYQPAV
-5443 SPLGDGSHSIYY
+5443 PLGDGAHTIHY

-5469 LNFTIDT
+5469 LNFTVDT
-5476 FNTTPVAIDSI
+5476 FNTTPVVIDSI
-5487 GGQTLAEMTGS
+5487 DGQTLAEMTAN
-5498 DGKIYITDTTR
+5498 DGKIYIKDTTH
-5509 NLLFSGSAEPNS
+5509 NLIFSGSAEPNS
-5521 KIEIIINGLNVG
+5521 LIDLTINGLNVG
-5533 EVWVNEKGH
+5533 QVWVNNKGE
-5542 WQMPVNPL
+5542 WQIPVNPVYL
-5550 YFTEGQ
+5550 SQGLLE
-5556 LDITVKSTDRAG
+5556 INVKSTDCGG
-5568 NVNQEKYSIWVDT
+5568 NVNQENYSIWVDT
-5581 HIKVFTSELDDNKS
+5581 MIQEFTSELDDNKS
-5595 SSKTEWWSNS
+5595 SSKTDWWSNS
-5605 DLITMRGTG
+5605 STITMRGMG

-5628 LATAVVAAT
+5628 LATAVVAAN
-5637 GRWELSTDKLPE
+5637 GQWELSTDRLPE
-5649 GTYDIS
+5649 GKYDITLS
-5655 LVIEDSAGNRWEDVR
+5655 IEDNAGNRKEEVR

-5677 PPNAPVVTYSDIVND
+5677 PPNAPVVNYSDIVND

-5754 LDIMKEVPVI
+5754 LDIMKETPVI
-5764 SLSPDSDSGTVGDNI
+5764 SLSVDSDSGTVGDNI
-5779 TRDKQPTFIIGNL
+5779 TRDNQPTFIIGNL

-5817 WFFTPGTPLAD
+5817 WFFMPGTPLAD

-5837 SDAAGNQK
+5837 SDVAGNQK

-5894 DVTGVTVNVTHN
+5894 DVTGVTVNVAHN
-5906 GVTDIYQA
+5906 GVTDTYQA

-5929 NDGNYTLSVTVV
+5929 NDGTYTLSVTVVDRAGNSQQSALLEVTVDSMLTVPEIALAAGEDNGASDGDNVTNHTQPKFTLQHIDADVTGVTVNVAHNGVTDTYQATQGADGWTFTPPAAWNDGTYTLSVTVV

-5954 VTVDSTVTVTADSQ
+5954 VTVDSTVTVTADNL
-5968 HDDASDDATAT
+5968 HDDASDNATPT
-5979 AVTPPESE
+5979 VVTPPESE
-5987 TVNAESATHLRTEP
+5987 TANAESDTHLRTVP

-6006 SVVKVTAYS
+6006 SVVKEPAYS

-6039 SVPENIVNV
+6039 SVPENIVNISV
-6048 SIMFEGEEFTLPIT
+6048 MFEGEEFTLPIT

-6084 FIDKDNDFLI
+6084 FIDKDADFLI
-6094 KEKTFSVD
+6094 MEKTFSVD

-6107 IVNAMNVR
+6107 IVNAMNAR

-6128 SSVGHNNNGAID
+6128 NSVGHNNNGAID

>member
-36 DMNITTPRGSVII
+36 DMNITTSRGSVII

-150 NEAFEVQNSSKQIEE
+150 NEAFEVQNSSKQMEE
-165 MLQNFL
+165 MLQEFL

-423 DSIITDTIAPEK
+423 DSIITDTIPPEK

-533 FSAEIETTNDSG
+533 FSAEIETTDDSG

-591 FNFTSDSVEGINNLT
+591 FNFTSDSVEGVNNLT

-956 YSTVKLYI
+956 YSTVKLYV

-1114 IFDFTIDTTVSTP
+1114 VFDFTIDTTVSTP

-1184 SWLFIPGNTWADGSY
+1184 SWLFTPGNTWADGSY

-1252 RVTVPTDVNEVRLSI
+1252 RVAVPTDVNEVRLSI

-1324 VPVIVLDSADD
+1324 VPVIVLNSADD
-1335 TGIQGDNMTNSTQP
+1335 TGVQGDNMTNRTQP

-1384 WTFTPPTSWADGDYT
+1384 WTFTPPALWEDGDYT

-1431 LVNDSGIPDDNLT
+1431 LVNDSGIPNDNLT

-1470 TWFNATQSATPGV
+1470 TWVTAAQKATGV
-1483 WDYIWPDDVA
+1483 WEYIWPDDVT
-1493 DGGYTLTVEATDEAG
+1493 DGSHTLTVEATDEAG

-1531 SADDSGIAGDNI
+1531 SADDSGIAGDNV

-1703 SDKAGNKTT
+1703 TDKAGNQTT
-1712 QKLDFTIDTILSEPT
+1712 QKLDFIIDTLLSEPT

-1907 TATETLNFIIDT
+1907 TATETLNFTIDT

-2011 SAPLTVTIDTQITI
+2011 SAPLKVTVDTQIGI
-2025 DHIELVND
+2025 DNIELVND
-2033 SGIPDDNLTN
+2033 SGIPNDNLTN
-2043 NVRPHFQVTVPTDVN
+2043 NVRPQFQVTVPTDVN

-2085 WLADVGEGKHTLTVE
+2085 WLTDVANGSHTLTVE
-2100 ATDKA
+2100 ATDAA
-2105 GNKTT
+2105 GNKAT
-2110 QQLDF
+2110 QNLEF
-2115 IIDTLLSEPT
+2115 NIDTLLSEPT
-2125 IVLDNTDD
+2125 IALDSTDD
-2133 SGTKGDHLTNVN
+2133 SGTKGDNLTNVN
-2145 KPTFLLGNIDA
+2145 KPTFILGNIDA
-2156 DARYVT
+2156 DAGYVT

-2176 TKDATGNWSVTPT
+2176 TKGATGIWSVTPT
-2189 GTWADGDYTLT
+2189 GMWADGSHTLT

-2207 GNEKHSASL
+2207 GNVKYSVPL
-2216 TVTVDTQITIDVIE
+2216 TITVDTQITIDDIE
-2230 LVNDNGIP
+2230 LVNDSGTK
-2238 GDNMTNDAH
+2238 GDNLTNDANPH
-2247 PQFRVT
+2247 FRIT

-2274 TQSAT
+2274 MQSST
-2279 PGVWNYTWPGT
+2279 SGVWNYTWPKT
-2290 VPDGDYTLNVKA
+2290 LADDDYTLTVKA
-2302 TDNAGNTVTE
+2302 TDNAGNTVTR
-2312 TLHFTIDTTLST
+2312 TLDFTIDTTLST

-2331 ADDSGVHGDNMTNH
+2331 ADDTGVQGDNMTNR
-2345 TQPTFALQHIDDDA
+2345 TQPTFNLQHIDDDA

-2372 TTFDATKDAGG
+2372 TTFDATKGTGG
-2383 WTFTPTGAW
+2383 WTFTPPTSWGA
-2392 ADGDYTLSVSVED
+2392 GDYTLSVSVED

-2441 LTNNVRPHFQVTVPT
+2441 LTNNVRPQFQVKVPT
-2456 DVNVVRLSID
+2456 DVN
-2466 GGKTWFNATQSATPG
+2466 
-2481 VWDYIWPDDVADG
+2481 
-2494 GYTLTVEATDEAGNK
+2494 E
-2509 ATQTLDF
+2509 
-2516 TIDTTLSVPT
+2516 
-2526 LSLDSADDSGIAGD
+2526 
-2540 NITNVKTPGFTLNN
+2540 
-2554 IDTDV
+2554 
-2559 SRVIVEVMHNGIKQE
+2559 
-2574 VPLVQT
+2574 
-2580 GGQWRF
+2580 
-2586 APTSDWADGDY
+2586 
-2597 ILTVKVEDRAGNVK
+2597 
-2611 QSAPLTVTVD
+2611 
-2621 THIAIDR
+2621 
-2628 IELVNDSG
+2628 
-2636 IPGDNLTNEARP
+2636 
-2648 HFQVTVPADV
+2648 
-2658 NGVRLSI
+2658 
-2665 DGGKTWFDATQSA
+2665 
-2678 TSGVWDYTW
+2678 
-2687 LTNVANGPHTLMVEA
+2687 
-2702 SDKAG
+2702 
-2707 NKTTQKLDFT
+2707 
-2717 IDTILSEPTITLDS
+2717 
-2731 ADDSAAGDNITN
+2731 
-2743 VKMPGFT
+2743 
-2750 LGNIDADVTK
+2750 
-2760 VVVTVAHDGKNQQIE
+2760 
-2775 LIKNGG
+2775 
-2781 VWRFTPGAAWTDGDY
+2781 
-2796 TLTVKV
+2796 
-2802 EDKAGNTNYSAPLTV
+2802 
-2817 TIDTQTS
+2817 
-2824 IDRIELLNDTGIVGD
+2824 
-2839 NLTNEARP
+2839 
-2847 QFHITVPT
+2847 
-2855 DVNSVQLSLDGGINW
+2855 
-2870 VNATLTSDGVWE
+2870 
-2882 YIWPTDLVEN
+2882 
-2892 TYTLTVKAT
+2892 
-2901 DVAGNTA
+2901 
-2908 TETLNFIIDTT
+2908 
-2919 LSTPTITLDSADD
+2919 
-2932 SGTANDNKT
+2932 
-2941 NVKTPG
+2941 
-2947 FIIGGI
+2947 
-2953 DSDVTQVV
+2953 
-2961 VQVMRDGHSEEVELT
+2961 
-2976 QTNGQWRFVP
+2976 
-2986 GSAWTDG
+2986 
-2993 DYTLT
+2993 
-2998 VTVKDEAGNIR
+2998 
-3009 HSAPLTVTIDTQIT
+3009 
-3023 IDHIELVNDSG
+3023 
-3034 IPDDNLTNN
+3034 
-3043 VRPHFQVTVP
+3043 
-3053 TDVNVV
+3053 V

-3099 ATDKAGNKTTQQL
+3099 ATDKAGNQTTQKL
-3112 DFIIDTLLSEPTIV
+3112 DFIIDTLLSEPTIA
-3126 LDNTD
+3126 LDSTD

-3140 TNVNKPTFLL
+3140 TSVNKPTFIL

-3180 GIWSVTPTGTWADG
+3180 GIWSVTPTGMWADG
-3194 DYTLTVRVEDDAG
+3194 SHTLTVRVEDDAG
-3207 NVKYSAPLTVTVDTQ
+3207 NVKYSAPLTVTVDTH
-3222 ITIDVIEL
+3222 IAIDDIEL

-3294 TLTVEATDKAGNKTT
+3294 TLTVEATDKAGNQTT

-3400 VTDNAGNVRQSTPLV
+3400 VQDNAGNVRQSTPLI

-3460 LSIDGGANWVSATQG
+3460 LSIDGGANWVSAAQG

-3812 PLKVTIDGTLTTP
+3812 PLKVTIDGSLTTP

-3840 RLTNHDRPVFDIHQ
+3840 RLTKHDRPVFDIRQ

-3869 GKTHEEAAVFTNGQW
+3869 GKTHEETAVFTNGQW

-3914 PFEVRIDTT
+3914 PLEVRIDTT

-3957 VVQVRVTLDGGANW
+3957 VIQVRVTLDGGANW

-4262 IDGRDYTIENTGGNL
+4262 LDGRDYTIENTGGNL

-4308 LRIEI
+4308 LKIEI

-4355 LVSFDGVNWTPISK
+4355 LVSFDGVNWTPVSK
-4369 NAAGQWEF
+4369 NAAGQWQF
-4377 TAGSALPD
+4377 TAGSALSD

-4501 VSFTIDTIVSDPSID
+4501 VSFTIDTVVSDPRID

-4535 TPRFVIG
+4535 KPRFVIG

-4550 VVIRINGVSYS
+4550 VVIRINGVSYP

-4608 TSVSVRMEPASDTGN
+4608 TSVSVRMEPASDTGS

-4659 VLKQTITVGADGN
+4659 VLKHTITVGADGN

-4723 DDQHEATSLR
+4723 DDQYEATSLR
-4733 PEFKGFAEAFST
+4733 PEFKGLAEAFST

-4832 PTLIGSTLPNTIVS
+4832 PTLVGNTLPNAIVS

-4943 GVEKAIAYTTGAG
+4943 GVEKAIAYTTGTG

-5080 SQQKEILIEHDT
+5080 SQQKDILIEHDT

-5251 DGTFNIHFSITDVA
+5251 DGKFNIHFSITDVA

-5298 DDLITNHNKP
+5298 DDLITSHNKP

-5384 PAMVA
+5384 PVMMA

-5406 PTFSIFGE
+5406 PAFSIFGE

-5533 EVWVNEKGH
+5533 EVWVNDKGH

-5581 HIKVFTSELDDNKS
+5581 HIQVFTSELDDNKS
-5595 SSKTEWWSNS
+5595 SSKTDWWSNS
-5605 DLITMRGTG
+5605 STITMRGMG

-5628 LATAVVAAT
+5628 LATAVVAAN
-5637 GRWELSTDKLPE
+5637 GQWELSTDQLPE
-5649 GTYDIS
+5649 GKYDITLS
-5655 LVIEDSAGNRWEDVR
+5655 IEDNAGNRKEEVH

-5706 IITDSE
+5706 IITDSN

-5754 LDIMKEVPVI
+5754 LDIMKETPVI

-5876 DNVTNHTQP
+5876 DNVTNHNHTQP

-5929 NDGNYTLSVTVV
+5929 NDGTYTLSVTVV
-5941 DRAGNSQQSASLA
+5941 DRAGNSLQSASLE

-5968 HDDASDDATAT
+5968 HDDEIDDATAT

-5987 TVNAESATHLRTEP
+5987 TVNAESATHLRTVP

-6006 SVVKVTAYS
+6006 SVVKETAYS

-6048 SIMFEGEEFTLPIT
+6048 SVMFEGEEFTLPIT

-6084 FIDKDNDFLI
+6084 FIDKDDDFLI

-6107 IVNAMNVR
+6107 IVNAMNAR

>member
-36 DMNITTPRGSVII
+36 DMNITTPHGSVII

-423 DSIITDTIAPEK
+423 DSIITDTIPPEK

-447 IKNDNI
+447 IKNDNV

-533 FSAEIETTNDSG
+533 FSAEIETTDDSG

-591 FNFTSDSVEGINNLT
+591 FNFTSDSVEGVNNLT

-626 TIAPVPPTVS
+626 TVAPVPPTVS
-636 LEDYVVLPNGIILSG
+636 LEDFVVLPNGIILSG

-1023 IPIVSLSPDSDSGIS
+1023 IPIVSLSPDSDSGIA

-1114 IFDFTIDTTVSTP
+1114 VFDFTIDTTVSTP

-1184 SWLFIPGNTWADGSY
+1184 SWLFTPGNTWADGSY
-1199 TLTVKVEDKAGNTN
+1199 TLTVKVEDKAGNTS

-1324 VPVIVLDSADD
+1324 VPVIVLNSADD
-1335 TGIQGDNMTNSTQP
+1335 TGVQGDNMTNRTQP

-1431 LVNDSGIPDDNLT
+1431 LVNDSGIPNDNLT

-1470 TWFNATQSATPGV
+1470 TWFNATQSATPGA

-1493 DGGYTLTVEATDEAG
+1493 DGGYTLTVEATDKAG
-1508 NKATQT
+1508 NKTTQE

-1549 GFTLN
+1549 GLTLN

-1625 AIDRIELVNDSGIPG
+1625 AIDRIELVNDSGIPD

-2005 AGNIRH
+2005 AGN
-2011 SAPLTVTIDTQITI
+2011 Q
-2025 DHIELVND
+2025 
-2033 SGIPDDNLTN
+2033 
-2043 NVRPHFQVTVPTDVN
+2043 
-2058 VVRLSIDGGKTW
+2058 
-2070 FNATQSATP
+2070 
-2079 GVWDYT
+2079 
-2085 WLADVGEGKHTLTVE
+2085 
-2100 ATDKA
+2100 
-2105 GNKTT
+2105 TT
-2110 QQLDF
+2110 QKLDF
-2115 IIDTLLSEPT
+2115 IIDTMLSEPT
-2125 IVLDNTDD
+2125 IVLDSTDD
-2133 SGTKGDHLTNVN
+2133 SGTKGDNLTNAN
-2145 KPTFLLGNIDA
+2145 KPTFILGNIDA

-2162 VEVQHGGTKEVLTA
+2162 VEVL
-2176 TKDATGNWSVTPT
+2176 
-2189 GTWADGDYTLT
+2189 
-2200 VRVEDEA
+2200 
-2207 GNEKHSASL
+2207 
-2216 TVTVDTQITIDVIE
+2216 
-2230 LVNDNGIP
+2230 
-2238 GDNMTNDAH
+2238 
-2247 PQFRVT
+2247 
-2253 VPGDVNE
+2253 
-2260 VSLSIDGGVTWVKA
+2260 
-2274 TQSAT
+2274 
-2279 PGVWNYTWPGT
+2279 
-2290 VPDGDYTLNVKA
+2290 
-2302 TDNAGNTVTE
+2302 
-2312 TLHFTIDTTLST
+2312 
-2324 PVIVLDS
+2324 
-2331 ADDSGVHGDNMTNH
+2331 
-2345 TQPTFALQHIDDDA
+2345 
-2359 VRVTVSVEHGGVT
+2359 
-2372 TTFDATKDAGG
+2372 
-2383 WTFTPTGAW
+2383 
-2392 ADGDYTLSVSVED
+2392 
-2405 KAGNTSHS
+2405 
-2413 ASLTV
+2413 
-2418 TVDTQI
+2418 
-2424 AINNIE
+2424 
-2430 LVNDSGIPDDN
+2430 
-2441 LTNNVRPHFQVTVPT
+2441 
-2456 DVNVVRLSID
+2456 
-2466 GGKTWFNATQSATPG
+2466 
-2481 VWDYIWPDDVADG
+2481 
-2494 GYTLTVEATDEAGNK
+2494 
-2509 ATQTLDF
+2509 
-2516 TIDTTLSVPT
+2516 
-2526 LSLDSADDSGIAGD
+2526 
-2540 NITNVKTPGFTLNN
+2540 
-2554 IDTDV
+2554 
-2559 SRVIVEVMHNGIKQE
+2559 
-2574 VPLVQT
+2574 
-2580 GGQWRF
+2580 
-2586 APTSDWADGDY
+2586 
-2597 ILTVKVEDRAGNVK
+2597 
-2611 QSAPLTVTVD
+2611 
-2621 THIAIDR
+2621 
-2628 IELVNDSG
+2628 
-2636 IPGDNLTNEARP
+2636 
-2648 HFQVTVPADV
+2648 
-2658 NGVRLSI
+2658 
-2665 DGGKTWFDATQSA
+2665 
-2678 TSGVWDYTW
+2678 
-2687 LTNVANGPHTLMVEA
+2687 
-2702 SDKAG
+2702 
-2707 NKTTQKLDFT
+2707 
-2717 IDTILSEPTITLDS
+2717 
-2731 ADDSAAGDNITN
+2731 
-2743 VKMPGFT
+2743 
-2750 LGNIDADVTK
+2750 
-2760 VVVTVAHDGKNQQIE
+2760 
-2775 LIKNGG
+2775 
-2781 VWRFTPGAAWTDGDY
+2781 
-2796 TLTVKV
+2796 
-2802 EDKAGNTNYSAPLTV
+2802 
-2817 TIDTQTS
+2817 
-2824 IDRIELLNDTGIVGD
+2824 
-2839 NLTNEARP
+2839 
-2847 QFHITVPT
+2847 
-2855 DVNSVQLSLDGGINW
+2855 
-2870 VNATLTSDGVWE
+2870 
-2882 YIWPTDLVEN
+2882 
-2892 TYTLTVKAT
+2892 
-2901 DVAGNTA
+2901 
-2908 TETLNFIIDTT
+2908 
-2919 LSTPTITLDSADD
+2919 
-2932 SGTANDNKT
+2932 
-2941 NVKTPG
+2941 
-2947 FIIGGI
+2947 
-2953 DSDVTQVV
+2953 
-2961 VQVMRDGHSEEVELT
+2961 
-2976 QTNGQWRFVP
+2976 
-2986 GSAWTDG
+2986 
-2993 DYTLT
+2993 
-2998 VTVKDEAGNIR
+2998 
-3009 HSAPLTVTIDTQIT
+3009 
-3023 IDHIELVNDSG
+3023 
-3034 IPDDNLTNN
+3034 
-3043 VRPHFQVTVP
+3043 
-3053 TDVNVV
+3053 
-3059 RLSIDGGKTWFN
+3059 
-3071 ATQSATPG
+3071 
-3079 VWDYTWLADV
+3079 
-3089 GEGKHTLTVE
+3089 
-3099 ATDKAGNKTTQQL
+3099 
-3112 DFIIDTLLSEPTIV
+3112 
-3126 LDNTD
+3126 
-3131 DSGTKGDNL
+3131 
-3140 TNVNKPTFLL
+3140 
-3150 GNIDADA
+3150 
-3157 RYVTV
+3157 
-3162 EVQHGG
+3162 HGG

-4550 VVIRINGVSYS
+4550 VVIRINGVSYP

-5533 EVWVNEKGH
+5533 EVWVNDKGH

-5581 HIKVFTSELDDNKS
+5581 HIQVFTSELDDNKS
-5595 SSKTEWWSNS
+5595 SSKTDWWSNS
-5605 DLITMRGTG
+5605 STITMRGMG

-5628 LATAVVAAT
+5628 LATAVVAAN
-5637 GRWELSTDKLPE
+5637 GQWELSTDQLPE
-5649 GTYDIS
+5649 GKYDITLS
-5655 LVIEDSAGNRWEDVR
+5655 IEDNAGNRKEEVH

-5706 IITDSE
+5706 IITDSN

-5817 WFFTPGTPLAD
+5817 WFFTPGTPLTD

-5929 NDGNYTLSVTVV
+5929 NDGTYTLSVTVV

-5987 TVNAESATHLRTEP
+5987 TVNAESATHLRTVP

-6048 SIMFEGEEFTLPIT
+6048 SVMFEGEEFTLPIT

-6084 FIDKDNDFLI
+6084 FIDKDDDFLI

-6107 IVNAMNVR
+6107 IVNAMNAR

>member
-423 DSIITDTIAPEK
+423 DSIITDTIPPEK

-533 FSAEIETTNDSG
+533 FSAEIETTDDSG

-576 GEEVIFKANDKGEWT
+576 GEEVIFKANDQGEWT
-591 FNFTSDSVEGINNLT
+591 FNFTSDSVEGVNNLT

-626 TIAPVPPTVS
+626 TVAPVPPTVS
-636 LEDYVVLPNGIILSG
+636 LEDFVVLPNGIILSG

-1062 QVWDAMSDTQIGV
+1062 QVWDAASDTQIGV

-1114 IFDFTIDTTVSTP
+1114 VFDFTIDTTVSTP

-1184 SWLFIPGNTWADGSY
+1184 SWLFTPGNTWADGSY

-1324 VPVIVLDSADD
+1324 VPVIVLNSADD
-1335 TGIQGDNMTNSTQP
+1335 TGVQGDNMTNSTQP

-1370 GVTTTFDATKGTGG
+1370 GVTTTFDATKGVGG
-1384 WTFTPPTSWADGDYT
+1384 WSFTPTGAWADGDYT

-1431 LVNDSGIPDDNLT
+1431 LVNDSGIPNDNLT

-1470 TWFNATQSATPGV
+1470 TWFNATQNATPGV

-1508 NKATQT
+1508 NKTTQT

-1554 NIDTDVSRVIVEVMH
+1554 NIDTDVSRVTVEVMH

-2125 IVLDNTDD
+2125 IVLDSTDD
-2133 SGTKGDHLTNVN
+2133 SGTKGDNLTNVN

-2312 TLHFTIDTTLST
+2312 TLHFTIDTTLSV
-2324 PVIVLDS
+2324 PVIVLNS
-2331 ADDSGVHGDNMTNH
+2331 ADDTGVQGDNMTNS

-2372 TTFDATKDAGG
+2372 TTFDATKGVGG
-2383 WTFTPTGAW
+2383 WSFTPTGAW

-2441 LTNNVRPHFQVTVPT
+2441 LTNNVRPHFQVKVPT
-2456 DVNVVRLSID
+2456 DVN
-2466 GGKTWFNATQSATPG
+2466 
-2481 VWDYIWPDDVADG
+2481 
-2494 GYTLTVEATDEAGNK
+2494 E
-2509 ATQTLDF
+2509 
-2516 TIDTTLSVPT
+2516 
-2526 LSLDSADDSGIAGD
+2526 
-2540 NITNVKTPGFTLNN
+2540 
-2554 IDTDV
+2554 
-2559 SRVIVEVMHNGIKQE
+2559 
-2574 VPLVQT
+2574 
-2580 GGQWRF
+2580 
-2586 APTSDWADGDY
+2586 
-2597 ILTVKVEDRAGNVK
+2597 
-2611 QSAPLTVTVD
+2611 
-2621 THIAIDR
+2621 
-2628 IELVNDSG
+2628 
-2636 IPGDNLTNEARP
+2636 
-2648 HFQVTVPADV
+2648 
-2658 NGVRLSI
+2658 
-2665 DGGKTWFDATQSA
+2665 
-2678 TSGVWDYTW
+2678 
-2687 LTNVANGPHTLMVEA
+2687 
-2702 SDKAG
+2702 
-2707 NKTTQKLDFT
+2707 
-2717 IDTILSEPTITLDS
+2717 
-2731 ADDSAAGDNITN
+2731 
-2743 VKMPGFT
+2743 
-2750 LGNIDADVTK
+2750 
-2760 VVVTVAHDGKNQQIE
+2760 
-2775 LIKNGG
+2775 
-2781 VWRFTPGAAWTDGDY
+2781 
-2796 TLTVKV
+2796 
-2802 EDKAGNTNYSAPLTV
+2802 
-2817 TIDTQTS
+2817 
-2824 IDRIELLNDTGIVGD
+2824 
-2839 NLTNEARP
+2839 
-2847 QFHITVPT
+2847 
-2855 DVNSVQLSLDGGINW
+2855 
-2870 VNATLTSDGVWE
+2870 
-2882 YIWPTDLVEN
+2882 
-2892 TYTLTVKAT
+2892 
-2901 DVAGNTA
+2901 
-2908 TETLNFIIDTT
+2908 
-2919 LSTPTITLDSADD
+2919 
-2932 SGTANDNKT
+2932 
-2941 NVKTPG
+2941 
-2947 FIIGGI
+2947 
-2953 DSDVTQVV
+2953 
-2961 VQVMRDGHSEEVELT
+2961 
-2976 QTNGQWRFVP
+2976 
-2986 GSAWTDG
+2986 
-2993 DYTLT
+2993 
-2998 VTVKDEAGNIR
+2998 
-3009 HSAPLTVTIDTQIT
+3009 
-3023 IDHIELVNDSG
+3023 
-3034 IPDDNLTNN
+3034 
-3043 VRPHFQVTVP
+3043 
-3053 TDVNVV
+3053 V

-3099 ATDKAGNKTTQQL
+3099 ATDKAGNQTTQKL
-3112 DFIIDTLLSEPTIV
+3112 DFIIDTMLSEPTIV
-3126 LDNTD
+3126 LDSTD

-3140 TNVNKPTFLL
+3140 TNANKPTFIL

-3180 GIWSVTPTGTWADG
+3180 GIWSVTPTSTWADG

-3400 VTDNAGNVRQSTPLV
+3400 VTDNAGNVRQSTPLI

-3460 LSIDGGANWVSATQG
+3460 LSIDGGANWVSAAQG

-3624 RIELVNDSGVPG
+3624 HIELVNDSGVPG

-3685 TDMPEGQHTLT
+3685 TDMPEGQHTLI
-3696 VEVTDGAGNKMTET
+3696 VEVTDGAGNKMTGT
-3710 LNFTID
+3710 LDFTID

-3840 RLTNHDRPVFDIHQ
+3840 RLTNHDRPVFDIRQ

-4064 TIDGHDYNATKV
+4064 TIDGHDYSATKV

-4535 TPRFVIG
+4535 KPRFVIG

-4550 VVIRINGVSYS
+4550 VVIRINGVSYP

-4659 VLKQTITVGADGN
+4659 VLKHTITVGADGN

-5298 DDLITNHNKP
+5298 DDLITSHNKP

-5384 PAMVA
+5384 PVMIA

-5406 PTFSIFGE
+5406 PAFSIFGE

-5476 FNTTPVAIDSI
+5476 LNTTPVAIDSI

-5533 EVWVNEKGH
+5533 EVWANDKGH

-5556 LDITVKSTDRAG
+5556 LDINVKSTDRAG

-5581 HIKVFTSELDDNKS
+5581 HIQVFTSELDDNKS
-5595 SSKTEWWSNS
+5595 SSKTDWWSNS
-5605 DLITMRGTG
+5605 STITMRGMG

-5628 LATAVVAAT
+5628 LATAVVAAN
-5637 GRWELSTDKLPE
+5637 GQWELSTDQLPE
-5649 GTYDIS
+5649 GKYDITLS
-5655 LVIEDSAGNRWEDVR
+5655 IEDNAGNRKEEVH

-5706 IITDSE
+5706 IITDSN

-5894 DVTGVTVNVTHN
+5894 DVTGVTVNVTYN
-5906 GVTDIYQA
+5906 GVTDTYQA

-5929 NDGNYTLSVTVV
+5929 NDGTYTLSVTVV
-5941 DRAGNSQQSASLA
+5941 DRAGNSQQSASLE

-5968 HDDASDDATAT
+5968 HNDASDDATAT

-5987 TVNAESATHLRTEP
+5987 TVNAESATHLRTVP

-6006 SVVKVTAYS
+6006 SVVKETAYS

-6048 SIMFEGEEFTLPIT
+6048 SVMFEGEEFTLPIT

-6084 FIDKDNDFLI
+6084 FIDKDDDFLI

-6107 IVNAMNVR
+6107 IVNAMNAR

>member
-243 LALAAESNSG
+243 LALATESNSG

-591 FNFTSDSVEGINNLT
+591 FNFTSDSVEGVNNLT
-606 FTVEDVAGNKK
+606 FTAEDVAGNKK

-626 TIAPVPPTVS
+626 TVAPVPPTVS
-636 LEDYVVLPNGIILSG
+636 LEDFVVLPNGIILSG

-1023 IPIVSLSPDSDSGIS
+1023 IPIVSLSPDSDSGIA

-1062 QVWDAMSDTQIGV
+1062 QVWDAASDTQIGV

-1114 IFDFTIDTTVSTP
+1114 VFDFTIDTTVSTP

-1199 TLTVKVEDKAGNTN
+1199 TLTVKVEDKAGNTS

-1324 VPVIVLDSADD
+1324 VPVIVLNSADD
-1335 TGIQGDNMTNSTQP
+1335 TGVQGDNMTNRTQP

-1431 LVNDSGIPDDNLT
+1431 LVNDSGIPNDNLT

-1508 NKATQT
+1508 NKTTQT

-1603 VEDRAGNV
+1603 IEDRAGNV

-1712 QKLDFTIDTILSEPT
+1712 QKLDFIIDTLLSEPT

-2011 SAPLTVTIDTQITI
+2011 SAPLTVTIDTQIAI

-2043 NVRPHFQVTVPTDVN
+2043 EARPHFQVTVPTDVN

-2115 IIDTLLSEPT
+2115 IIDTMLSEPT

-2133 SGTKGDHLTNVN
+2133 SGTKGDNLTNAN
-2145 KPTFLLGNIDA
+2145 KPTFILGNIDA

-2216 TVTVDTQITIDVIE
+2216 TVTVDTQITIDAIE

-2312 TLHFTIDTTLST
+2312 TLHFTIDTTLSV
-2324 PVIVLDS
+2324 PVIVLNS
-2331 ADDSGVHGDNMTNH
+2331 ADDTGVQGDNMTNS

-2372 TTFDATKDAGG
+2372 TTFDATKGVGG
-2383 WTFTPTGAW
+2383 WSFTPTGAW

-2441 LTNNVRPHFQVTVPT
+2441 LTNNVRPHFQVKVPT
-2456 DVNVVRLSID
+2456 DVN
-2466 GGKTWFNATQSATPG
+2466 
-2481 VWDYIWPDDVADG
+2481 
-2494 GYTLTVEATDEAGNK
+2494 E
-2509 ATQTLDF
+2509 
-2516 TIDTTLSVPT
+2516 
-2526 LSLDSADDSGIAGD
+2526 
-2540 NITNVKTPGFTLNN
+2540 
-2554 IDTDV
+2554 
-2559 SRVIVEVMHNGIKQE
+2559 
-2574 VPLVQT
+2574 
-2580 GGQWRF
+2580 
-2586 APTSDWADGDY
+2586 
-2597 ILTVKVEDRAGNVK
+2597 
-2611 QSAPLTVTVD
+2611 
-2621 THIAIDR
+2621 
-2628 IELVNDSG
+2628 
-2636 IPGDNLTNEARP
+2636 
-2648 HFQVTVPADV
+2648 
-2658 NGVRLSI
+2658 
-2665 DGGKTWFDATQSA
+2665 
-2678 TSGVWDYTW
+2678 
-2687 LTNVANGPHTLMVEA
+2687 
-2702 SDKAG
+2702 
-2707 NKTTQKLDFT
+2707 
-2717 IDTILSEPTITLDS
+2717 
-2731 ADDSAAGDNITN
+2731 
-2743 VKMPGFT
+2743 
-2750 LGNIDADVTK
+2750 
-2760 VVVTVAHDGKNQQIE
+2760 
-2775 LIKNGG
+2775 
-2781 VWRFTPGAAWTDGDY
+2781 
-2796 TLTVKV
+2796 
-2802 EDKAGNTNYSAPLTV
+2802 
-2817 TIDTQTS
+2817 
-2824 IDRIELLNDTGIVGD
+2824 
-2839 NLTNEARP
+2839 
-2847 QFHITVPT
+2847 
-2855 DVNSVQLSLDGGINW
+2855 
-2870 VNATLTSDGVWE
+2870 
-2882 YIWPTDLVEN
+2882 
-2892 TYTLTVKAT
+2892 
-2901 DVAGNTA
+2901 
-2908 TETLNFIIDTT
+2908 
-2919 LSTPTITLDSADD
+2919 
-2932 SGTANDNKT
+2932 
-2941 NVKTPG
+2941 
-2947 FIIGGI
+2947 
-2953 DSDVTQVV
+2953 
-2961 VQVMRDGHSEEVELT
+2961 
-2976 QTNGQWRFVP
+2976 
-2986 GSAWTDG
+2986 
-2993 DYTLT
+2993 
-2998 VTVKDEAGNIR
+2998 
-3009 HSAPLTVTIDTQIT
+3009 
-3023 IDHIELVNDSG
+3023 
-3034 IPDDNLTNN
+3034 
-3043 VRPHFQVTVP
+3043 
-3053 TDVNVV
+3053 V

-3099 ATDKAGNKTTQQL
+3099 ATDKAGNQTTQKL
-3112 DFIIDTLLSEPTIV
+3112 DFIIDTMLSEPTIV
-3126 LDNTD
+3126 LDSTD

-3140 TNVNKPTFLL
+3140 TNANKPTFIL

-3162 EVQHGG
+3162 EVQYGG

-3194 DYTLTVRVEDDAG
+3194 DYMLTVRVEDDAG

-3323 TIAMDS
+3323 TITMDS

-3348 TIGNIDADA
+3348 TIGNIDSDA
-3357 HSVILRITQGGN
+3357 QSVILRITQGGN

-3400 VTDNAGNVRQSTPLV
+3400 VTDNAGNVRQSTPLI

-3460 LSIDGGANWVSATQG
+3460 LSIDGGANWVSAAQG

-3624 RIELVNDSGVPG
+3624 HIELVNDSGVPG

-3716 ITLLTPTIELAPDQD
+3716 ITLMTPTIELAPDQD

-3840 RLTNHDRPVFDIHQ
+3840 RLTNHDRPVFDIRQ

-4308 LRIEI
+4308 LKIEI

-4535 TPRFVIG
+4535 KPRFVIG

-4550 VVIRINGVSYS
+4550 VVIRINGVSYP

-4897 DVTIDT
+4897 DLTIDT

-5080 SQQKEILIEHDT
+5080 SQQKDILIEHDT

-5406 PTFSIFGE
+5406 PTFSISGE

-5581 HIKVFTSELDDNKS
+5581 HIQVFTSELDDNKS
-5595 SSKTEWWSNS
+5595 SSKTDWWSNS
-5605 DLITMRGTG
+5605 STITMRGMG

-5628 LATAVVAAT
+5628 LATAVVAAN
-5637 GRWELSTDKLPE
+5637 GQWELSTDQLPE
-5649 GTYDIS
+5649 GKYDITLS
-5655 LVIEDSAGNRWEDVR
+5655 IEDNAGNRKEEVH

-5706 IITDSE
+5706 IITDSN

-5817 WFFTPGTPLAD
+5817 WFFTPGTPLTD

-5861 EIALAAGEDNGASDS
+5861 EIALSAGEDNGASDS

-5929 NDGNYTLSVTVV
+5929 NDGTYTLSVTVV

-5987 TVNAESATHLRTEP
+5987 TVNAESATHLRTVP

-6006 SVVKVTAYS
+6006 SVVKETAYS

-6048 SIMFEGEEFTLPIT
+6048 SVMFEGEEFTLPIT

-6084 FIDKDNDFLI
+6084 FIDKDDDFLI

-6107 IVNAMNVR
+6107 IVNAMNAR

>member
-36 DMNITTPRGSVII
+36 DMNITTPHGSVII

-533 FSAEIETTNDSG
+533 FSAEIETTDDSG

-591 FNFTSDSVEGINNLT
+591 FNFTSDSVEGVNNLT

-626 TIAPVPPTVS
+626 TVAPVPPTVS
-636 LEDYVVLPNGIILSG
+636 LEDFVVLPNGIILSG

-1023 IPIVSLSPDSDSGIS
+1023 IPIVSLSPDSDSGIA

-1114 IFDFTIDTTVSTP
+1114 VFDFTIDTTVSTP

-1384 WTFTPPTSWADGDYT
+1384 WSFTPTGAWADGDYT

-1431 LVNDSGIPDDNLT
+1431 LVNDSGIPNDNLT

-1470 TWFNATQSATPGV
+1470 TWFNATQSATPGA

-1493 DGGYTLTVEATDEAG
+1493 DGGYTLTVEATDKAG
-1508 NKATQT
+1508 NKTTQE

-2125 IVLDNTDD
+2125 IVLDSTDD
-2133 SGTKGDHLTNVN
+2133 SGTKGDNLTNVN

-2312 TLHFTIDTTLST
+2312 TLHFTIDTTLSV
-2324 PVIVLDS
+2324 PVIVLNS
-2331 ADDSGVHGDNMTNH
+2331 ADDTGVQGDNMTNS

-2372 TTFDATKDAGG
+2372 TTFDATKGVGG
-2383 WTFTPTGAW
+2383 WSFTPTGAW

-2441 LTNNVRPHFQVTVPT
+2441 LTNNVRPHFQVKVPT
-2456 DVNVVRLSID
+2456 DVNEVRLSID
-2466 GGKTWFNATQSATPG
+2466 GGKTWFNS
-2481 VWDYIWPDDVADG
+2481 
-2494 GYTLTVEATDEAGNK
+2494 
-2509 ATQTLDF
+2509 
-2516 TIDTTLSVPT
+2516 
-2526 LSLDSADDSGIAGD
+2526 
-2540 NITNVKTPGFTLNN
+2540 
-2554 IDTDV
+2554 
-2559 SRVIVEVMHNGIKQE
+2559 
-2574 VPLVQT
+2574 
-2580 GGQWRF
+2580 
-2586 APTSDWADGDY
+2586 
-2597 ILTVKVEDRAGNVK
+2597 
-2611 QSAPLTVTVD
+2611 
-2621 THIAIDR
+2621 
-2628 IELVNDSG
+2628 
-2636 IPGDNLTNEARP
+2636 
-2648 HFQVTVPADV
+2648 
-2658 NGVRLSI
+2658 
-2665 DGGKTWFDATQSA
+2665 
-2678 TSGVWDYTW
+2678 
-2687 LTNVANGPHTLMVEA
+2687 
-2702 SDKAG
+2702 
-2707 NKTTQKLDFT
+2707 
-2717 IDTILSEPTITLDS
+2717 
-2731 ADDSAAGDNITN
+2731 
-2743 VKMPGFT
+2743 
-2750 LGNIDADVTK
+2750 
-2760 VVVTVAHDGKNQQIE
+2760 
-2775 LIKNGG
+2775 
-2781 VWRFTPGAAWTDGDY
+2781 
-2796 TLTVKV
+2796 
-2802 EDKAGNTNYSAPLTV
+2802 
-2817 TIDTQTS
+2817 
-2824 IDRIELLNDTGIVGD
+2824 
-2839 NLTNEARP
+2839 
-2847 QFHITVPT
+2847 
-2855 DVNSVQLSLDGGINW
+2855 
-2870 VNATLTSDGVWE
+2870 
-2882 YIWPTDLVEN
+2882 
-2892 TYTLTVKAT
+2892 
-2901 DVAGNTA
+2901 
-2908 TETLNFIIDTT
+2908 
-2919 LSTPTITLDSADD
+2919 
-2932 SGTANDNKT
+2932 
-2941 NVKTPG
+2941 
-2947 FIIGGI
+2947 
-2953 DSDVTQVV
+2953 
-2961 VQVMRDGHSEEVELT
+2961 
-2976 QTNGQWRFVP
+2976 
-2986 GSAWTDG
+2986 
-2993 DYTLT
+2993 
-2998 VTVKDEAGNIR
+2998 
-3009 HSAPLTVTIDTQIT
+3009 
-3023 IDHIELVNDSG
+3023 
-3034 IPDDNLTNN
+3034 
-3043 VRPHFQVTVP
+3043 
-3053 TDVNVV
+3053 
-3059 RLSIDGGKTWFN
+3059 
-3071 ATQSATPG
+3071 TQSATPG

-3099 ATDKAGNKTTQQL
+3099 ATDKAGNQTTQKL
-3112 DFIIDTLLSEPTIV
+3112 DFIIDTMLSEPTIV
-3126 LDNTD
+3126 LDSTD

-3140 TNVNKPTFLL
+3140 TNANKPTFIL

-3162 EVQHGG
+3162 EVQYGG

-3323 TIAMDS
+3323 TITMDS

-3348 TIGNIDADA
+3348 TIGNIDSDA
-3357 HSVILRITQGGN
+3357 QSVILRITQGGN

-3400 VTDNAGNVRQSTPLV
+3400 VTDNAGNVRQSTPLI

-3460 LSIDGGANWVSATQG
+3460 LSIDGGANWVSAAQG

-3624 RIELVNDSGVPG
+3624 HIELVNDSGVPG

-3716 ITLLTPTIELAPDQD
+3716 ITLMTPTIELAPDQD

-3840 RLTNHDRPVFDIHQ
+3840 RLTNHDRPVFDIRQ

-4262 IDGRDYTIENTGGNL
+4262 IDGRDYTIENTGENL

-4308 LRIEI
+4308 LKIEI

-4535 TPRFVIG
+4535 KPRFVIG

-4550 VVIRINGVSYS
+4550 VVIRINGVSYP

-4897 DVTIDT
+4897 DLTIDT

-5298 DDLITNHNKP
+5298 DDLITSHNKP

-5384 PAMVA
+5384 PVMMA

-5406 PTFSIFGE
+5406 PAFSIYGE

-5476 FNTTPVAIDSI
+5476 LNTTPVAIDSI

-5533 EVWVNEKGH
+5533 EVWVNDKGH

-5581 HIKVFTSELDDNKS
+5581 HIQVFTSELDDNKS
-5595 SSKTEWWSNS
+5595 SSKTDWWSNS
-5605 DLITMRGTG
+5605 STITMRGMG

-5628 LATAVVAAT
+5628 LATAVVAAN
-5637 GRWELSTDKLPE
+5637 GQWELSTDQLPE
-5649 GTYDIS
+5649 GKYDITLS
-5655 LVIEDSAGNRWEDVR
+5655 IEDNAGNRKEEVH

-5706 IITDSE
+5706 IITDSN

-5929 NDGNYTLSVTVV
+5929 NDGTYTLSVTVV

-5968 HDDASDDATAT
+5968 HNDASDDATAT

-5987 TVNAESATHLRTEP
+5987 TVNAESATHLRTVP
-6001 SAAEE
+6001 SVAEE
-6006 SVVKVTAYS
+6006 SVVKETAYS

-6048 SIMFEGEEFTLPIT
+6048 SVMFEGEEFTLPIT

-6084 FIDKDNDFLI
+6084 FIDKDDDFLI

-6107 IVNAMNVR
+6107 IVNAMNAR
-6115 GKTEDDINDSPST
+6115 GKAEDDINDSPST

>member
-423 DSIITDTIAPEK
+423 DSIITDTIPPEK

-591 FNFTSDSVEGINNLT
+591 FNFTSDSVEGVNNLT

-626 TIAPVPPTVS
+626 TVAPVPPTVS
-636 LEDYVVLPNGIILSG
+636 LEDFVVLPNGIILSG

-664 STILLMRDGKLYDSI
+664 SIILLMRDGKLYDSI

-1023 IPIVSLSPDSDSGIS
+1023 IPIVSLSPDSDSGVS

-1062 QVWDAMSDTQIGV
+1062 QVWDAASDTQIGV

-1114 IFDFTIDTTVSTP
+1114 VFDFTIDTTVSTP

-1384 WTFTPPTSWADGDYT
+1384 WSFTPTGAWADGDYT

-1431 LVNDSGIPDDNLT
+1431 LVNDSGIPNDNLT

-1470 TWFNATQSATPGV
+1470 TWFNATQSATPGA

-1493 DGGYTLTVEATDEAG
+1493 DGGYTLTVEATDKAG
-1508 NKATQT
+1508 NKTTQE

-1703 SDKAGNKTT
+1703 TDKAGNKTT

-2011 SAPLTVTIDTQITI
+2011 SAPLTVTIDTQI
-2025 DHIELVND
+2025 
-2033 SGIPDDNLTN
+2033 
-2043 NVRPHFQVTVPTDVN
+2043 
-2058 VVRLSIDGGKTW
+2058 
-2070 FNATQSATP
+2070 A
-2079 GVWDYT
+2079 
-2085 WLADVGEGKHTLTVE
+2085 
-2100 ATDKA
+2100 
-2105 GNKTT
+2105 
-2110 QQLDF
+2110 
-2115 IIDTLLSEPT
+2115 
-2125 IVLDNTDD
+2125 
-2133 SGTKGDHLTNVN
+2133 
-2145 KPTFLLGNIDA
+2145 
-2156 DARYVT
+2156 
-2162 VEVQHGGTKEVLTA
+2162 
-2176 TKDATGNWSVTPT
+2176 
-2189 GTWADGDYTLT
+2189 
-2200 VRVEDEA
+2200 
-2207 GNEKHSASL
+2207 
-2216 TVTVDTQITIDVIE
+2216 
-2230 LVNDNGIP
+2230 
-2238 GDNMTNDAH
+2238 
-2247 PQFRVT
+2247 
-2253 VPGDVNE
+2253 
-2260 VSLSIDGGVTWVKA
+2260 
-2274 TQSAT
+2274 
-2279 PGVWNYTWPGT
+2279 
-2290 VPDGDYTLNVKA
+2290 
-2302 TDNAGNTVTE
+2302 
-2312 TLHFTIDTTLST
+2312 
-2324 PVIVLDS
+2324 
-2331 ADDSGVHGDNMTNH
+2331 
-2345 TQPTFALQHIDDDA
+2345 
-2359 VRVTVSVEHGGVT
+2359 
-2372 TTFDATKDAGG
+2372 
-2383 WTFTPTGAW
+2383 
-2392 ADGDYTLSVSVED
+2392 
-2405 KAGNTSHS
+2405 
-2413 ASLTV
+2413 
-2418 TVDTQI
+2418 
-2424 AINNIE
+2424 
-2430 LVNDSGIPDDN
+2430 
-2441 LTNNVRPHFQVTVPT
+2441 
-2456 DVNVVRLSID
+2456 
-2466 GGKTWFNATQSATPG
+2466 
-2481 VWDYIWPDDVADG
+2481 
-2494 GYTLTVEATDEAGNK
+2494 
-2509 ATQTLDF
+2509 
-2516 TIDTTLSVPT
+2516 
-2526 LSLDSADDSGIAGD
+2526 
-2540 NITNVKTPGFTLNN
+2540 
-2554 IDTDV
+2554 
-2559 SRVIVEVMHNGIKQE
+2559 
-2574 VPLVQT
+2574 
-2580 GGQWRF
+2580 
-2586 APTSDWADGDY
+2586 
-2597 ILTVKVEDRAGNVK
+2597 
-2611 QSAPLTVTVD
+2611 
-2621 THIAIDR
+2621 
-2628 IELVNDSG
+2628 
-2636 IPGDNLTNEARP
+2636 
-2648 HFQVTVPADV
+2648 
-2658 NGVRLSI
+2658 
-2665 DGGKTWFDATQSA
+2665 
-2678 TSGVWDYTW
+2678 
-2687 LTNVANGPHTLMVEA
+2687 
-2702 SDKAG
+2702 
-2707 NKTTQKLDFT
+2707 
-2717 IDTILSEPTITLDS
+2717 
-2731 ADDSAAGDNITN
+2731 
-2743 VKMPGFT
+2743 
-2750 LGNIDADVTK
+2750 
-2760 VVVTVAHDGKNQQIE
+2760 
-2775 LIKNGG
+2775 
-2781 VWRFTPGAAWTDGDY
+2781 
-2796 TLTVKV
+2796 
-2802 EDKAGNTNYSAPLTV
+2802 
-2817 TIDTQTS
+2817 
-2824 IDRIELLNDTGIVGD
+2824 
-2839 NLTNEARP
+2839 
-2847 QFHITVPT
+2847 
-2855 DVNSVQLSLDGGINW
+2855 
-2870 VNATLTSDGVWE
+2870 
-2882 YIWPTDLVEN
+2882 
-2892 TYTLTVKAT
+2892 
-2901 DVAGNTA
+2901 
-2908 TETLNFIIDTT
+2908 
-2919 LSTPTITLDSADD
+2919 
-2932 SGTANDNKT
+2932 
-2941 NVKTPG
+2941 
-2947 FIIGGI
+2947 
-2953 DSDVTQVV
+2953 
-2961 VQVMRDGHSEEVELT
+2961 
-2976 QTNGQWRFVP
+2976 
-2986 GSAWTDG
+2986 
-2993 DYTLT
+2993 
-2998 VTVKDEAGNIR
+2998 
-3009 HSAPLTVTIDTQIT
+3009 

-3168 TKEVLTATKGAT
+3168 TKEVLTATKDATGNWSVTPTGTWADGDYTLTVRVEDEAGNEKHSASLTVTVDTQITIDAIELVNDNGIPGDNMTNDAHPQFRVTVPGDVNEVSLSIDGGVTWVKATQSATPGVWNYTWPGTVPDGDYTLNVKATDNAGNTVTETLHFTIDTTLSVPVIVLNSADDTGVQGDNMTNRTQPTFALQHIDDDAVRVTVSVEHGGVTTTFDATKGTGGWSFTPTGAWADGDYTLSVSVEDKAGNTSHSASLTVTVDTQIAINNIELVNDSGIPDDNLTNNVRPHFQVTVPTDVNVVRLSIDGGKTWFNATQSATPGVWDYTWLADVGEGKHTLTVEATDKAGNQTTQKLDFIIDTMLSEPTIVLDSTDDSGTKGDNLTNANKPTFILGNIDADARYVTVEVQYGGTKEVLTATKGAT

-3194 DYTLTVRVEDDAG
+3194 DYMLTVRVEDDAG

-3323 TIAMDS
+3323 TITMDS

-3348 TIGNIDADA
+3348 TIGNIDSDA
-3357 HSVILRITQGGN
+3357 QSVILRITQGGN

-3400 VTDNAGNVRQSTPLV
+3400 VTDNAGNVRQSTPLI

-3460 LSIDGGANWVSATQG
+3460 LSIDGGANWVSAAQG

-3624 RIELVNDSGVPG
+3624 HIELVNDSGVPG

-3716 ITLLTPTIELAPDQD
+3716 ITLMTPTIELAPDQD

-3840 RLTNHDRPVFDIHQ
+3840 RLTNHDRPVFDIRQ

-4308 LRIEI
+4308 LKIEI

-4535 TPRFVIG
+4535 KPRFVIG

-4550 VVIRINGVSYS
+4550 VVIRINGVSYP

-4608 TSVSVRMEPASDTGN
+4608 TSVSVRMEPASDTGS

-4723 DDQHEATSLR
+4723 DDQYEATSLR
-4733 PEFKGFAEAFST
+4733 PEFKGLAEAFST

-4832 PTLIGSTLPNTIVS
+4832 PTLIGNTLPNAIVS

-5038 RNPQGVV
+5038 RNPQGGV

-5251 DGTFNIHFSITDVA
+5251 DGKFNIHFSITDVA

-5298 DDLITNHNKP
+5298 DDLITSHNKP

-5384 PAMVA
+5384 PVMIA

-5406 PTFSIFGE
+5406 PAFSIFGE

-5476 FNTTPVAIDSI
+5476 LNTTPVAIDSI

-5533 EVWVNEKGH
+5533 EVWVNDKGH

-5581 HIKVFTSELDDNKS
+5581 HIQVFTSELDDNKS
-5595 SSKTEWWSNS
+5595 SSKTDWWSNS
-5605 DLITMRGTG
+5605 STITMRGMG

-5628 LATAVVAAT
+5628 LATAVVAAN
-5637 GRWELSTDKLPE
+5637 GQWELSTDQLPE
-5649 GTYDIS
+5649 GKYDITLS
-5655 LVIEDSAGNRWEDVR
+5655 IEDNAGNRKEEVH

-5706 IITDSE
+5706 IITDSN

-5754 LDIMKEVPVI
+5754 LDIMKETPVI
-5764 SLSPDSDSGTVGDNI
+5764 SLSPDSDSGTAGDNI
-5779 TRDKQPTFIIGNL
+5779 TRDNQPTFIIGNL

-5876 DNVTNHTQP
+5876 DNVTNHNHTQP

-5906 GVTDIYQA
+5906 GVTDTYQA

-5968 HDDASDDATAT
+5968 HNDASDDATAI

-5987 TVNAESATHLRTEP
+5987 TVNAESATHLRTVP
-6001 SAAEE
+6001 SVAEE
-6006 SVVKVTAYS
+6006 SVVKETAYS

-6048 SIMFEGEEFTLPIT
+6048 SVMFEGEEFTLPII

-6084 FIDKDNDFLI
+6084 YLDKDDDFLI

-6107 IVNAMNVR
+6107 IVNAMNAR
-6115 GKTEDDINDSPST
+6115 GKTEDDISDSPST

>member
-36 DMNITTPRGSVII
+36 DMNITTPHGSVII

-533 FSAEIETTNDSG
+533 FSAEIETTDDSG

-591 FNFTSDSVEGINNLT
+591 FNFTSDSVEGVNNLT

-626 TIAPVPPTVS
+626 TVAPVPPTVS
-636 LEDYVVLPNGIILSG
+636 LEDFVVLPNGIILSG

-717 KYSFTIQTE
+717 RYSFTIQTE

-1023 IPIVSLSPDSDSGIS
+1023 IPIVSLSPDSDSGIA

-1114 IFDFTIDTTVSTP
+1114 VFDFTIDTTVSTP

-1184 SWLFIPGNTWADGSY
+1184 SWLFTPGNTWADGSY
-1199 TLTVKVEDKAGNTN
+1199 TLTVKVEDKAGNTS

-1384 WTFTPPTSWADGDYT
+1384 WSFTPTGAWADGDYT

-1431 LVNDSGIPDDNLT
+1431 LVNDSGIPNDNLT

-1470 TWFNATQSATPGV
+1470 TWFNATQSATPGA

-1493 DGGYTLTVEATDEAG
+1493 DGGYTLTVEATDKAG
-1508 NKATQT
+1508 NKTTQE

-1890 VENTYTL
+1890 IENTYTL

-2125 IVLDNTDD
+2125 IVLDSTDD
-2133 SGTKGDHLTNVN
+2133 SGTKGDNLTNVN

-2216 TVTVDTQITIDVIE
+2216 TVTVDTQITIDAIE

-2312 TLHFTIDTTLST
+2312 TLHFTIDTTLSV
-2324 PVIVLDS
+2324 PVIVLNS
-2331 ADDSGVHGDNMTNH
+2331 ADDTGVQGDNMTNS

-2372 TTFDATKDAGG
+2372 TTFDATKGVGG
-2383 WTFTPTGAW
+2383 WSFTPTGAW

-2441 LTNNVRPHFQVTVPT
+2441 LTNNVRPHFQVKVPT
-2456 DVNVVRLSID
+2456 DVN
-2466 GGKTWFNATQSATPG
+2466 
-2481 VWDYIWPDDVADG
+2481 
-2494 GYTLTVEATDEAGNK
+2494 E
-2509 ATQTLDF
+2509 
-2516 TIDTTLSVPT
+2516 
-2526 LSLDSADDSGIAGD
+2526 
-2540 NITNVKTPGFTLNN
+2540 
-2554 IDTDV
+2554 
-2559 SRVIVEVMHNGIKQE
+2559 
-2574 VPLVQT
+2574 
-2580 GGQWRF
+2580 
-2586 APTSDWADGDY
+2586 
-2597 ILTVKVEDRAGNVK
+2597 
-2611 QSAPLTVTVD
+2611 
-2621 THIAIDR
+2621 
-2628 IELVNDSG
+2628 
-2636 IPGDNLTNEARP
+2636 
-2648 HFQVTVPADV
+2648 
-2658 NGVRLSI
+2658 
-2665 DGGKTWFDATQSA
+2665 
-2678 TSGVWDYTW
+2678 
-2687 LTNVANGPHTLMVEA
+2687 
-2702 SDKAG
+2702 
-2707 NKTTQKLDFT
+2707 
-2717 IDTILSEPTITLDS
+2717 
-2731 ADDSAAGDNITN
+2731 
-2743 VKMPGFT
+2743 
-2750 LGNIDADVTK
+2750 
-2760 VVVTVAHDGKNQQIE
+2760 
-2775 LIKNGG
+2775 
-2781 VWRFTPGAAWTDGDY
+2781 
-2796 TLTVKV
+2796 
-2802 EDKAGNTNYSAPLTV
+2802 
-2817 TIDTQTS
+2817 
-2824 IDRIELLNDTGIVGD
+2824 
-2839 NLTNEARP
+2839 
-2847 QFHITVPT
+2847 
-2855 DVNSVQLSLDGGINW
+2855 
-2870 VNATLTSDGVWE
+2870 
-2882 YIWPTDLVEN
+2882 
-2892 TYTLTVKAT
+2892 
-2901 DVAGNTA
+2901 
-2908 TETLNFIIDTT
+2908 
-2919 LSTPTITLDSADD
+2919 
-2932 SGTANDNKT
+2932 
-2941 NVKTPG
+2941 
-2947 FIIGGI
+2947 
-2953 DSDVTQVV
+2953 
-2961 VQVMRDGHSEEVELT
+2961 
-2976 QTNGQWRFVP
+2976 
-2986 GSAWTDG
+2986 
-2993 DYTLT
+2993 
-2998 VTVKDEAGNIR
+2998 
-3009 HSAPLTVTIDTQIT
+3009 
-3023 IDHIELVNDSG
+3023 
-3034 IPDDNLTNN
+3034 
-3043 VRPHFQVTVP
+3043 
-3053 TDVNVV
+3053 V

-3099 ATDKAGNKTTQQL
+3099 ATDKAGNQTTQKL
-3112 DFIIDTLLSEPTIV
+3112 DFIIDTMLSEPTIV
-3126 LDNTD
+3126 LDSTD

-3140 TNVNKPTFLL
+3140 TNANKPTFIL

-3162 EVQHGG
+3162 EVQYGG

-3194 DYTLTVRVEDDAG
+3194 DYMLTVRVEDDAG

-3323 TIAMDS
+3323 TITMDS

-3348 TIGNIDADA
+3348 TIGNIDSDA
-3357 HSVILRITQGGN
+3357 QSVILRITQGGN

-3400 VTDNAGNVRQSTPLV
+3400 VTDNAGNVRQSTPLI

-3460 LSIDGGANWVSATQG
+3460 LSIDGGANWVSAAQG

-3624 RIELVNDSGVPG
+3624 HIELVNDSGVPG

-3716 ITLLTPTIELAPDQD
+3716 ITLMTPTIELAPDQD

-3840 RLTNHDRPVFDIHQ
+3840 RLTNHDRPVFDIRQ

-4308 LRIEI
+4308 LKIEI

-4535 TPRFVIG
+4535 KPRFVIG

-4550 VVIRINGVSYS
+4550 VVIRINGVSYP

-4832 PTLIGSTLPNTIVS
+4832 PTLVGNTLPNAIVS

-4965 GNDGNYELTFKVED
+4965 GNDGNYVLTFKVED

-5298 DDLITNHNKP
+5298 DDLITSHNKP

-5406 PTFSIFGE
+5406 PTFSISGE

-5581 HIKVFTSELDDNKS
+5581 HIQVFTSELDDNKS
-5595 SSKTEWWSNS
+5595 SSKTDWWSNS
-5605 DLITMRGTG
+5605 STITMRGMG

-5628 LATAVVAAT
+5628 LATAVVAAN
-5637 GRWELSTDKLPE
+5637 GQWELSTDQLPE
-5649 GTYDIS
+5649 GKYDITLS
-5655 LVIEDSAGNRWEDVR
+5655 IEDNAGNRKEEVH

-5706 IITDSE
+5706 IITDSN

-5744 AIGNRSDDVP
+5744 AIGNRSDDVS

-5861 EIALAAGEDNGASDS
+5861 EIALAAGEDNGVSDS

-5906 GVTDIYQA
+5906 GVTDTYQA

-5929 NDGNYTLSVTVV
+5929 NDGTYTLSVTVV

-5987 TVNAESATHLRTEP
+5987 TVNAESATHLRTVP

-6006 SVVKVTAYS
+6006 SVVKETAYS

-6107 IVNAMNVR
+6107 IVNAMNAR

>member
-36 DMNITTPRGSVII
+36 DMNITTPHGSVII

-533 FSAEIETTNDSG
+533 FSAEIETTDDSG

-591 FNFTSDSVEGINNLT
+591 FNFTSDSVEGVNNLT

-626 TIAPVPPTVS
+626 TVAPVPPTVS
-636 LEDYVVLPNGIILSG
+636 LEDFVVLPNGIILSG

-1023 IPIVSLSPDSDSGIS
+1023 IPIVSLSPDSDSGIA

-1114 IFDFTIDTTVSTP
+1114 VFDFTIDTTVSTP

-1384 WTFTPPTSWADGDYT
+1384 WSFTPTGAWADGDYT

-1431 LVNDSGIPDDNLT
+1431 LVNDSGIPNDNLT

-1470 TWFNATQSATPGV
+1470 TWFNATQSATPGA

-1493 DGGYTLTVEATDEAG
+1493 DGGYTLTVEATDKAG
-1508 NKATQT
+1508 NKTTQE

-2125 IVLDNTDD
+2125 IVLDSTDD
-2133 SGTKGDHLTNVN
+2133 SGTKGDNLTNVN

-2312 TLHFTIDTTLST
+2312 TLHFTIDTTLSV
-2324 PVIVLDS
+2324 PVIVLNS
-2331 ADDSGVHGDNMTNH
+2331 ADDTGVQGDNMTNS

-2372 TTFDATKDAGG
+2372 TTFDATKGVGG
-2383 WTFTPTGAW
+2383 WSFTPTGAW

-2441 LTNNVRPHFQVTVPT
+2441 LTNNVRPHFQVKVPT
-2456 DVNVVRLSID
+2456 DVN
-2466 GGKTWFNATQSATPG
+2466 
-2481 VWDYIWPDDVADG
+2481 
-2494 GYTLTVEATDEAGNK
+2494 E
-2509 ATQTLDF
+2509 
-2516 TIDTTLSVPT
+2516 
-2526 LSLDSADDSGIAGD
+2526 
-2540 NITNVKTPGFTLNN
+2540 
-2554 IDTDV
+2554 
-2559 SRVIVEVMHNGIKQE
+2559 
-2574 VPLVQT
+2574 
-2580 GGQWRF
+2580 
-2586 APTSDWADGDY
+2586 
-2597 ILTVKVEDRAGNVK
+2597 
-2611 QSAPLTVTVD
+2611 
-2621 THIAIDR
+2621 
-2628 IELVNDSG
+2628 
-2636 IPGDNLTNEARP
+2636 
-2648 HFQVTVPADV
+2648 
-2658 NGVRLSI
+2658 
-2665 DGGKTWFDATQSA
+2665 
-2678 TSGVWDYTW
+2678 
-2687 LTNVANGPHTLMVEA
+2687 
-2702 SDKAG
+2702 
-2707 NKTTQKLDFT
+2707 
-2717 IDTILSEPTITLDS
+2717 
-2731 ADDSAAGDNITN
+2731 
-2743 VKMPGFT
+2743 
-2750 LGNIDADVTK
+2750 
-2760 VVVTVAHDGKNQQIE
+2760 
-2775 LIKNGG
+2775 
-2781 VWRFTPGAAWTDGDY
+2781 
-2796 TLTVKV
+2796 
-2802 EDKAGNTNYSAPLTV
+2802 
-2817 TIDTQTS
+2817 
-2824 IDRIELLNDTGIVGD
+2824 
-2839 NLTNEARP
+2839 
-2847 QFHITVPT
+2847 
-2855 DVNSVQLSLDGGINW
+2855 
-2870 VNATLTSDGVWE
+2870 
-2882 YIWPTDLVEN
+2882 
-2892 TYTLTVKAT
+2892 
-2901 DVAGNTA
+2901 
-2908 TETLNFIIDTT
+2908 
-2919 LSTPTITLDSADD
+2919 
-2932 SGTANDNKT
+2932 
-2941 NVKTPG
+2941 
-2947 FIIGGI
+2947 
-2953 DSDVTQVV
+2953 
-2961 VQVMRDGHSEEVELT
+2961 
-2976 QTNGQWRFVP
+2976 
-2986 GSAWTDG
+2986 
-2993 DYTLT
+2993 
-2998 VTVKDEAGNIR
+2998 
-3009 HSAPLTVTIDTQIT
+3009 
-3023 IDHIELVNDSG
+3023 
-3034 IPDDNLTNN
+3034 
-3043 VRPHFQVTVP
+3043 
-3053 TDVNVV
+3053 V

-3099 ATDKAGNKTTQQL
+3099 ATDKAGNQTTQKL
-3112 DFIIDTLLSEPTIV
+3112 DFIIDTMLSEPTIV
-3126 LDNTD
+3126 LDSTD

-3140 TNVNKPTFLL
+3140 TNANKPTFIL

-3162 EVQHGG
+3162 EVQYGG

-3323 TIAMDS
+3323 TITMDS

-3348 TIGNIDADA
+3348 TIGNIDSDA
-3357 HSVILRITQGGN
+3357 QSVILRITQGGN

-3400 VTDNAGNVRQSTPLV
+3400 VTDNAGNVRQSTPLI

-3460 LSIDGGANWVSATQG
+3460 LSIDGGANWVSAAQG

-3624 RIELVNDSGVPG
+3624 HIELVNDSGVPG

-3716 ITLLTPTIELAPDQD
+3716 ITLMTPTIELAPDQD

-3840 RLTNHDRPVFDIHQ
+3840 RLTNHDRPVFDIRQ

-3935 GVQNDQL
+3935 SVQNDQL

-4262 IDGRDYTIENTGGNL
+4262 IDGRDYTIENTGENL

-4308 LRIEI
+4308 LKIEI

-4535 TPRFVIG
+4535 KPRFVIG

-4550 VVIRINGVSYS
+4550 VVIRINGVSYP

-4897 DVTIDT
+4897 DLTIDT

-5298 DDLITNHNKP
+5298 DDLITSHNKP

-5384 PAMVA
+5384 PVMMA

-5406 PTFSIFGE
+5406 PAFSIYGE

-5476 FNTTPVAIDSI
+5476 LNTTPVAIDSI

-5533 EVWVNEKGH
+5533 EVWVNDKGH

-5581 HIKVFTSELDDNKS
+5581 HIQVFTSELDDNKS
-5595 SSKTEWWSNS
+5595 SSKTDWWSNS
-5605 DLITMRGTG
+5605 STITMRGMG

-5628 LATAVVAAT
+5628 LATAVVAAN
-5637 GRWELSTDKLPE
+5637 GQWELSTDQLPE
-5649 GTYDIS
+5649 GKYDITLS
-5655 LVIEDSAGNRWEDVR
+5655 IEDNAGNRKEEVH

-5706 IITDSE
+5706 IITDSN

-5929 NDGNYTLSVTVV
+5929 NDGTYTLSVTVV

-5968 HDDASDDATAT
+5968 HNDASDDATAT

-5987 TVNAESATHLRTEP
+5987 TVNAESATHLRTVP
-6001 SAAEE
+6001 SVAEE
-6006 SVVKVTAYS
+6006 SVVKETAYS

-6048 SIMFEGEEFTLPIT
+6048 SVMFEGEEFTLPIT

-6084 FIDKDNDFLI
+6084 FIDKDDDFLI

-6107 IVNAMNVR
+6107 IVNAMNAR
-6115 GKTEDDINDSPST
+6115 GKAEDDINDSPST

>member
-243 LALAAESNSG
+243 LALATESNSG

-626 TIAPVPPTVS
+626 TVAPVPPTVS
-636 LEDYVVLPNGIILSG
+636 LEDFVVLPNGIILSG

-1023 IPIVSLSPDSDSGIS
+1023 IPIVSLSPDSDSGVS

-1062 QVWDAMSDTQIGV
+1062 QVWDAASDTQIGV

-1114 IFDFTIDTTVSTP
+1114 VFDFTIDTTVSTP

-1199 TLTVKVEDKAGNTN
+1199 TLTVKVEDKAGNTS

-1384 WTFTPPTSWADGDYT
+1384 WSFTPTGAWADGDYT

-1431 LVNDSGIPDDNLT
+1431 LVNDSGIPNDNLT

-1470 TWFNATQSATPGV
+1470 TWFNATQSATPGA

-1493 DGGYTLTVEATDEAG
+1493 DGGYTLTVEATDKAG
-1508 NKATQT
+1508 NKTTQE

-2125 IVLDNTDD
+2125 IVLDSTDD
-2133 SGTKGDHLTNVN
+2133 SGTKGDNLTNVN

-2312 TLHFTIDTTLST
+2312 TLHFTIDTTLSV
-2324 PVIVLDS
+2324 PVIVLNS
-2331 ADDSGVHGDNMTNH
+2331 ADDTGVQGDNMTNS
-2345 TQPTFALQHIDDDA
+2345 TQPTFALQHIDDDT

-2372 TTFDATKDAGG
+2372 TTFDATKGTGG
-2383 WTFTPTGAW
+2383 WSFTPTGAW

-2441 LTNNVRPHFQVTVPT
+2441 LTNNVRPHFQVKVPM
-2456 DVNVVRLSID
+2456 DVN
-2466 GGKTWFNATQSATPG
+2466 
-2481 VWDYIWPDDVADG
+2481 
-2494 GYTLTVEATDEAGNK
+2494 E
-2509 ATQTLDF
+2509 
-2516 TIDTTLSVPT
+2516 
-2526 LSLDSADDSGIAGD
+2526 
-2540 NITNVKTPGFTLNN
+2540 
-2554 IDTDV
+2554 
-2559 SRVIVEVMHNGIKQE
+2559 
-2574 VPLVQT
+2574 
-2580 GGQWRF
+2580 
-2586 APTSDWADGDY
+2586 
-2597 ILTVKVEDRAGNVK
+2597 
-2611 QSAPLTVTVD
+2611 
-2621 THIAIDR
+2621 
-2628 IELVNDSG
+2628 
-2636 IPGDNLTNEARP
+2636 
-2648 HFQVTVPADV
+2648 
-2658 NGVRLSI
+2658 
-2665 DGGKTWFDATQSA
+2665 
-2678 TSGVWDYTW
+2678 
-2687 LTNVANGPHTLMVEA
+2687 
-2702 SDKAG
+2702 
-2707 NKTTQKLDFT
+2707 
-2717 IDTILSEPTITLDS
+2717 
-2731 ADDSAAGDNITN
+2731 
-2743 VKMPGFT
+2743 
-2750 LGNIDADVTK
+2750 
-2760 VVVTVAHDGKNQQIE
+2760 
-2775 LIKNGG
+2775 
-2781 VWRFTPGAAWTDGDY
+2781 
-2796 TLTVKV
+2796 
-2802 EDKAGNTNYSAPLTV
+2802 
-2817 TIDTQTS
+2817 
-2824 IDRIELLNDTGIVGD
+2824 
-2839 NLTNEARP
+2839 
-2847 QFHITVPT
+2847 
-2855 DVNSVQLSLDGGINW
+2855 
-2870 VNATLTSDGVWE
+2870 
-2882 YIWPTDLVEN
+2882 
-2892 TYTLTVKAT
+2892 
-2901 DVAGNTA
+2901 
-2908 TETLNFIIDTT
+2908 
-2919 LSTPTITLDSADD
+2919 
-2932 SGTANDNKT
+2932 
-2941 NVKTPG
+2941 
-2947 FIIGGI
+2947 
-2953 DSDVTQVV
+2953 
-2961 VQVMRDGHSEEVELT
+2961 
-2976 QTNGQWRFVP
+2976 
-2986 GSAWTDG
+2986 
-2993 DYTLT
+2993 
-2998 VTVKDEAGNIR
+2998 
-3009 HSAPLTVTIDTQIT
+3009 
-3023 IDHIELVNDSG
+3023 
-3034 IPDDNLTNN
+3034 
-3043 VRPHFQVTVP
+3043 
-3053 TDVNVV
+3053 V

-3099 ATDKAGNKTTQQL
+3099 ATDKAGNQTTQKL

-3126 LDNTD
+3126 LDSTD

-3140 TNVNKPTFLL
+3140 TNANKPTFIL

-3162 EVQHGG
+3162 EVQYGG

-3323 TIAMDS
+3323 TITMDS

-3348 TIGNIDADA
+3348 TIGNIDSDA
-3357 HSVILRITQGGN
+3357 QSVILRITQGGN

-3400 VTDNAGNVRQSTPLV
+3400 VTDNAGNVRQSTPLI

-3460 LSIDGGANWVSATQG
+3460 LSIDGGANWVSAAQG

-3624 RIELVNDSGVPG
+3624 HIELVNDSGVPG

-3716 ITLLTPTIELAPDQD
+3716 ITLMTPTIELAPDQD

-3840 RLTNHDRPVFDIHQ
+3840 RLTNHDRPVFDIRQ

-4535 TPRFVIG
+4535 KPRFVIG

-4550 VVIRINGVSYS
+4550 VVIRINGVSYP

-4832 PTLIGSTLPNTIVS
+4832 PTLVGNTLPNAIVS

-4965 GNDGNYELTFKVED
+4965 GNDGNYVLTFKVED

-5298 DDLITNHNKP
+5298 DDLITSHNKP

-5384 PAMVA
+5384 PVMMA

-5406 PTFSIFGE
+5406 PAFSIYGE

-5476 FNTTPVAIDSI
+5476 LNTTPVAIDSI

-5533 EVWVNEKGH
+5533 EVWVNDKGH

-5581 HIKVFTSELDDNKS
+5581 HIQVFTSELDDNKS
-5595 SSKTEWWSNS
+5595 SSKTDWWSNS
-5605 DLITMRGTG
+5605 STITMRGMG

-5628 LATAVVAAT
+5628 LATAVVAAN
-5637 GRWELSTDKLPE
+5637 GQWELSTDQLPE
-5649 GTYDIS
+5649 GKYDITLS
-5655 LVIEDSAGNRWEDVR
+5655 IEDNAGNRKEEVH

-5706 IITDSE
+5706 IITDSN

-5744 AIGNRSDDVP
+5744 AIGNRSDDVS

-5861 EIALAAGEDNGASDS
+5861 EIALAAGEDNGVSDS

-5906 GVTDIYQA
+5906 GVTDTYQA

-5929 NDGNYTLSVTVV
+5929 NDGTYTLSVTVV

-5987 TVNAESATHLRTEP
+5987 TVNAESATHLRTVP

-6006 SVVKVTAYS
+6006 SVVKETAYS

-6107 IVNAMNVR
+6107 IVNAMNAR